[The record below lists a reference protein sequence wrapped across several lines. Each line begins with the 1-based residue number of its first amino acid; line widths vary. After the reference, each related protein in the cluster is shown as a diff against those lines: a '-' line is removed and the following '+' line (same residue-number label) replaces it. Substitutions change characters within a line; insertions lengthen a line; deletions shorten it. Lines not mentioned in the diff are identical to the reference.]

1 MALNFY
7 KQSDIDAMDANNI
20 PVRFKNYFKSLDYA
34 GKVAILGNRYDLAEA
49 LGFKLPEEEGKE
61 DYLYSDSENE
71 IPDIVDSADNEAA
84 VNIAQEESEES
95 EEAEEE
101 IGEEYDFSQIS
112 HNSYE
117 GQSFAY
123 IIQNNMEPLEALA
136 LKNNVEKCPLHH
148 TPLKKWQIKYTQNG
162 MYSMYVYT
170 CEECH
175 RIFMYEENMSYIHDV
190 LVDKGVA
197 HTFYNLDLTN
207 HYLRSQM
214 SEYEIGTDEKVYVPD
229 LWIEEAPICPVHGI
243 ELYERPCCRSYKD
256 RKVSF
261 TGYVCEKCNKIMVRR
276 AYIDELQ
283 DQCATIGVPAIEHES
298 IAKKVPKKKPL
309 PQKEVKPDYIIENG
323 KREKYAYDH
332 IADCYK
338 LTEED
343 TVVVTDSIYCT
354 LEGHDTEEVLAMI
367 WVNQKRGGR
376 KSYLFVVGYC
386 AHCQKYYMDID
397 DYNVVYSIGRPEV
410 TILSDIDDGDY
421 QITSGEVFNLEKKHL
436 GNLERGI
443 AGEIASIQHSSDYVN
458 PYAVGDYDDGNL
470 SFAKS
475 HSKQKYGQRL
485 EDLTGY
491 INKPYS
497 YRVDIS
503 CDDDTETFYIGASD
517 IVLDNGKKVISANSE
532 LGYEL
537 INYQTISVKRNGKD
551 YNIKLSRQFDIEN
564 AALYGYVNLRTDED
578 VIFKSGITD
587 PFLVRVLNL
596 RKRQHNL
603 TDIFVTI
610 QENQNKIVNSDFRK
624 NIIVQ
629 GCAGSGKTMVLL
641 HRLSALKYR
650 NNYFDFSS
658 KAMILTPN
666 EQFSL
671 HIKGLA
677 EGLQIGSIHRVSVE
691 QYYIDM
697 LMQYD
702 KVFKPENKTSSE
714 MFVRQD
720 YVDYIYSDQFRQDF
734 DDAYDKVIADR
745 NRLLDALNSLTEAMG
760 QEQRIISL
768 EDDSRVIPQ
777 LKNAAE
783 MMSGIVQRQDQVVDA
798 AKEELEKH
806 IIRKRFLEKRIPE
819 TQQFASGIVK
829 ETLSRVYAKI
839 ATYMKEKE
847 DAISEFEN
855 QLQILT
861 EEQLKV
867 QKAFNPFGKRAKL
880 EQLEND
886 IQKQKDVISK
896 AKKQLDVEKEIFSE
910 PQDEKTDEEIVS
922 WMRLVAQYIK
932 SVQEDVRLCNN
943 TKEEFINYS
952 QEFSEIDQLI
962 SDAEEKYNDVQE
974 NQYPDDVKRMI
985 KYLNLKV
992 GEYGILETYQ
1002 MVFDEAV
1009 HKFKEENDVKN
1020 INGKYHR
1027 YDFYAQLLFAMKFF
1041 KRVYGTLEFMCIDEG
1056 QDLALNEYRLISELN
1071 QRNVIYN
1078 IFGDTNQLMKPGRGI
1093 ADWTALEKEFSAQMF
1108 TLNENYRNT
1117 NQITKFCNSSFGMDV
1132 LQTGVDGPSVRE
1144 IPRRDLEK
1152 ELADLN
1158 VTTERIAILVPRGV
1172 QKKKYI
1178 DTDILPKDIAKLI
1191 GDNMDNGYIAV
1202 MYVDEVK
1209 GIEFDKVFVV
1219 GNKMTRNEKY
1229 IAYTRALSE
1238 LILVVDD
1245 TVQDYDDGHDRK
1257 KTKKATTDQ
1266 KKKSYSGILTYKSG
1280 SKNEHLELTGVQHM
1294 PEMDENKSDNQ
1305 IISDKEAKVCRVPWE
1320 LDEPPKSLPL
1330 LNRVFEFEGVGSIPF
1345 DYIKVLKASRP
1356 QTEKVDSLIEY
1367 YKKNRHLDKPITV
1380 SCQNG
1385 EYVLEDKFL
1394 RYYVA
1399 RELGLKFIDCE
1410 IGTRKDNKEKDKLRT
1425 LNTMIYDSN
1434 ENDNGIVV
1442 DVTLSCIKIKFS
1454 SGIEKWYDI
1463 NRYYKSGVVS
1473 ILDEPISEKVLTT
1486 DNVTMDGS
1494 NDYQQIPFS
1503 IQDSD
1508 ILLSEESDK
1517 SEQFNFDFSEPE
1529 RKSGEETVVLNSIN
1543 PSIMDVAVPFEG
1555 VKEIPMK
1562 LIKLPGYFKSAKP
1575 SPDKVQ
1581 KTVEYYQ
1588 EHGRFDKPITVQ
1600 LQDDNYLLKD
1610 KYLRYYVAKKL
1621 NLESIEAEFEDKK
1634 KEVIIP
1640 SEEIDGSSTPL
1651 QSIAG
1656 ATLKEGSFVK
1666 GKYTDEEIRDALTNV
1681 FSISSKKDT
1690 SYKFVF
1696 LKSILDCMY
1705 EVENGFRLS
1714 FDRLFQRF
1722 TEIYW
1727 PMVVEYDL
1735 HQKVGEDSLSYVE
1748 KILLEGADKYGMDAN
1763 SKFTDLTKNQQRNIV
1778 KTVKQKCKQNVVGA
1792 LYGDT
1797 KRIFYSF
1804 SKKDE
1809 WIEINPLVFHFLMR
1823 YDVND
1828 FMSCHQTA
1836 HTNCHQIA

>member
-49 LGFKLPEEEGKE
+49 LGFKLPEAEGKE
-61 DYLYSDSENE
+61 HYLYSDTENE
-71 IPDIVDSADNEAA
+71 IPDIMDSADKKAD

-117 GQSFAY
+117 GQGFAY
-123 IIQNNMEPLEALA
+123 IIKNNMEPLEALA

-162 MYSMYVYT
+162 MYSMYIYT

-190 LVDKGVA
+190 LVEKGVA

-214 SEYEIGTDEKVYVPD
+214 SEYEIGKDEKVYVPD
-229 LWIEEAPICPVHGI
+229 LWIEEAPICPVHDV

-276 AYIDELQ
+276 AYIAELQ
-283 DQCATIGVPAIEHES
+283 DQCATIGVPTIEHES
-298 IAKKVPKKKPL
+298 IAKKVPKKKPM

-323 KREKYAYDH
+323 KREKYIYDH

-410 TILSDIDDGDY
+410 TIFSDIDDGDY

-517 IVLDNGKKVISANSE
+517 IVLDNGKKVISVNSE

-537 INYQTISVKRNGKD
+537 INYQTITVKRNGKD

-578 VIFKSGITD
+578 IIFKSGITD

-677 EGLQIGSIHRVSVE
+677 EGLQIGNIHRVSVE

-734 DDAYDKVIADR
+734 DDAYDKVMAER
-745 NRLLDALNSLTEAMG
+745 NTLIDALNSLTEAMR

-768 EDDSRVIPQ
+768 EDDSKVILQ
-777 LKNAAE
+777 LKNAVE

-806 IIRKRFLEKRIPE
+806 ITRKNFLEKRIPE

-847 DAISEFEN
+847 EAISEFEN
-855 QLQILT
+855 QLQNLT

-886 IQKQKDVISK
+886 IMKQKDVISK
-896 AKKQLDVEKEIFSE
+896 AKKQLDAEKEIFSE
-910 PQDEKTDEEIVS
+910 LQDEKTDEEIVS

-962 SDAEEKYNDVQE
+962 DDAEKKYNDVQE

-985 KYLNLKV
+985 KYLNEKV

-1056 QDLALNEYRLISELN
+1056 QDLAVNEYRLIYELN
-1071 QRNVIYN
+1071 QKNVIYN

-1093 ADWTALEKEFSAQMF
+1093 DDWTSLDKEFSAQMF

-1178 DTDILPKDIAKLI
+1178 DTDILPKDIAKLV

-1219 GNKMTRNEKY
+1219 GNKMARNEKY

-1245 TVQDYDDGHDRK
+1245 TVQDYDDGSGTKSQKQSSK
-1257 KTKKATTDQ
+1257 KTKSK
-1266 KKKSYSGILTYKSG
+1266 
-1280 SKNEHLELTGVQHM
+1280 KNEGSGTLTWSNSQKNPDTDDILQTLNEVVHNKDTVIDVKAENEKLIQT
-1294 PEMDENKSDNQ
+1294 ESSVIENKPSTNKSESVTIVSENPYQQMSLEVIDGELHERSYDQLKFDVSFDGFDDTENRLAKVDR
-1305 IISDKEAKVCRVPWE
+1305 IAGASLKEGVFRTGDYSDKEIF
-1320 LDEPPKSLPL
+1320 S
-1330 LNRVFEFEGVGSIPF
+1330 VFEEFFS
-1345 DYIKVLKASRP
+1345 
-1356 QTEKVDSLIEY
+1356 T
-1367 YKKNRHLDKPITV
+1367 T
-1380 SCQNG
+1380 
-1385 EYVLEDKFL
+1385 
-1394 RYYVA
+1394 A
-1399 RELGLKFIDCE
+1399 R
-1410 IGTRKDNKEKDKLRT
+1410 
-1425 LNTMIYDSN
+1425 
-1434 ENDNGIVV
+1434 
-1442 DVTLSCIKIKFS
+1442 
-1454 SGIEKWYDI
+1454 
-1463 NRYYKSGVVS
+1463 
-1473 ILDEPISEKVLTT
+1473 
-1486 DNVTMDGS
+1486 
-1494 NDYQQIPFS
+1494 
-1503 IQDSD
+1503 
-1508 ILLSEESDK
+1508 
-1517 SEQFNFDFSEPE
+1517 
-1529 RKSGEETVVLNSIN
+1529 
-1543 PSIMDVAVPFEG
+1543 
-1555 VKEIPMK
+1555 
-1562 LIKLPGYFKSAKP
+1562 
-1575 SPDKVQ
+1575 
-1581 KTVEYYQ
+1581 
-1588 EHGRFDKPITVQ
+1588 
-1600 LQDDNYLLKD
+1600 
-1610 KYLRYYVAKKL
+1610 
-1621 NLESIEAEFEDKK
+1621 
-1634 KEVIIP
+1634 
-1640 SEEIDGSSTPL
+1640 
-1651 QSIAG
+1651 
-1656 ATLKEGSFVK
+1656 
-1666 GKYTDEEIRDALTNV
+1666 
-1681 FSISSKKDT
+1681 KDT
-1690 SYKFVF
+1690 SYKYAF
-1696 LKSILDCMY
+1696 LKAILD
-1705 EVENGFRLS
+1705 ELPDTDENLRIS
-1714 FDRLFQRF
+1714 FDILFERF
-1722 TEIYW
+1722 TKIYW
-1727 PMVVEYDL
+1727 PLVIQYGIS
-1735 HQKVGEDSLSYVE
+1735 QKSGEGNLSYVE
-1748 KILLEGADKYGMDAN
+1748 QLILDAADPYGFFDVSYN
-1763 SKFTDLTKNQQRNIV
+1763 QISQKHKKDLIK
-1778 KTVKQKCKQNVVGA
+1778 KVKQKCKTNVVGA
-1792 LYGDT
+1792 LYGDM
-1797 KRIFYSF
+1797 KQILYSF
-1804 SKKDE
+1804 SKKEE
-1809 WIEINPLVFHFLMR
+1809 WIELNPIV
-1823 YDVND
+1823 YDCLKRHREEIQEMNYNAWAEFSEKVND
-1828 FMSCHQTA
+1828 DK
-1836 HTNCHQIA
+1836 QIEKAKKKCGMPNSSGKAVFKAIMKSTFLSVPPILFTMVTMIENLLKVG

>member
-49 LGFKLPEEEGKE
+49 LRFKLPEAEGKE
-61 DYLYSDSENE
+61 HYLYSDTENE
-71 IPDIVDSADNEAA
+71 IPDIVDSADNKAD

-95 EEAEEE
+95 EEAEDE

-117 GQSFAY
+117 GQGFAY
-123 IIQNNMEPLEALA
+123 IIKNNMEPLEALA

-148 TPLKKWQIKYTQNG
+148 TPLKKWQIKYTQNS

-190 LVDKGVA
+190 LVEKGVA

-207 HYLRSQM
+207 RYLRSQM
-214 SEYEIGTDEKVYVPD
+214 SEYEIGKDEKVYVPD
-229 LWIEEAPICPVHGI
+229 LWIEEAPICPVHDV

-276 AYIDELQ
+276 AYIAELQ
-283 DQCATIGVPAIEHES
+283 DQCATIGVPTIEHES
-298 IAKKVPKKKPL
+298 IAKKVPKKKPM

-323 KREKYAYDH
+323 KREKYIYDH

-443 AGEIASIQHSSDYVN
+443 AEEIASIQHSSDYVN

-537 INYQTISVKRNGKD
+537 INYQTITVKRNGKD

-677 EGLQIGSIHRVSVE
+677 EGLQIGNIHRVSVE

-734 DDAYDKVIADR
+734 DDAYDKVMAKR
-745 NRLLDALNSLTEAMG
+745 NTLIDALNSLTEAMR

-768 EDDSRVIPQ
+768 EDDSKVILQ
-777 LKNAAE
+777 LKNAVE

-806 IIRKRFLEKRIPE
+806 ITRKNFLEKRISE

-847 DAISEFEN
+847 EAISEFEN
-855 QLQILT
+855 QLQNLT

-886 IQKQKDVISK
+886 IKKQKDVISK
-896 AKKQLDVEKEIFSE
+896 AKKQLDAEKEIFSE
-910 PQDEKTDEEIVS
+910 LQDEKTDEEIVS

-962 SDAEEKYNDVQE
+962 DDAEKKYNDVQE

-985 KYLNLKV
+985 KYLNEKV

-1056 QDLALNEYRLISELN
+1056 QDLAVNEYRLIYELN
-1071 QRNVIYN
+1071 QKNVIYN

-1093 ADWTALEKEFSAQMF
+1093 DDWTSLDKEFSAQMF

-1178 DTDILPKDIAKLI
+1178 DTDILPKDIAKLV

-1219 GNKMTRNEKY
+1219 GNKMARNEKY

-1245 TVQDYDDGHDRK
+1245 TVQDYDDGSGTKSQKQSSK
-1257 KTKKATTDQ
+1257 KTKSK
-1266 KKKSYSGILTYKSG
+1266 
-1280 SKNEHLELTGVQHM
+1280 KNEGSGTLTWSNSQKNPDTDDILQTLNEVVHNKDTVIDVKAENEKLIQT
-1294 PEMDENKSDNQ
+1294 ESSVIENKPSTNKSESVTIVSENLYQQMSLEVIDGELHERSYDQLKFDISFDGSDDTENRLAKVDR
-1305 IISDKEAKVCRVPWE
+1305 IAGASLKEGVFRTGDYSDKEIF
-1320 LDEPPKSLPL
+1320 S
-1330 LNRVFEFEGVGSIPF
+1330 VFEEFFS
-1345 DYIKVLKASRP
+1345 
-1356 QTEKVDSLIEY
+1356 T
-1367 YKKNRHLDKPITV
+1367 T
-1380 SCQNG
+1380 
-1385 EYVLEDKFL
+1385 
-1394 RYYVA
+1394 A
-1399 RELGLKFIDCE
+1399 R
-1410 IGTRKDNKEKDKLRT
+1410 
-1425 LNTMIYDSN
+1425 
-1434 ENDNGIVV
+1434 
-1442 DVTLSCIKIKFS
+1442 
-1454 SGIEKWYDI
+1454 
-1463 NRYYKSGVVS
+1463 
-1473 ILDEPISEKVLTT
+1473 
-1486 DNVTMDGS
+1486 
-1494 NDYQQIPFS
+1494 
-1503 IQDSD
+1503 
-1508 ILLSEESDK
+1508 
-1517 SEQFNFDFSEPE
+1517 
-1529 RKSGEETVVLNSIN
+1529 
-1543 PSIMDVAVPFEG
+1543 
-1555 VKEIPMK
+1555 
-1562 LIKLPGYFKSAKP
+1562 
-1575 SPDKVQ
+1575 
-1581 KTVEYYQ
+1581 
-1588 EHGRFDKPITVQ
+1588 
-1600 LQDDNYLLKD
+1600 
-1610 KYLRYYVAKKL
+1610 
-1621 NLESIEAEFEDKK
+1621 
-1634 KEVIIP
+1634 
-1640 SEEIDGSSTPL
+1640 
-1651 QSIAG
+1651 
-1656 ATLKEGSFVK
+1656 
-1666 GKYTDEEIRDALTNV
+1666 
-1681 FSISSKKDT
+1681 KDT
-1690 SYKFVF
+1690 SYKYAF
-1696 LKSILDCMY
+1696 LKAILD
-1705 EVENGFRLS
+1705 ELPDTNENLRIS
-1714 FDRLFQRF
+1714 FDILFERF

-1727 PMVVEYDL
+1727 PLVIKYGIS
-1735 HQKVGEDSLSYVE
+1735 QKSGEGNLSYVE
-1748 KILLEGADKYGMDAN
+1748 QLILDAADPYGFFDVSYN
-1763 SKFTDLTKNQQRNIV
+1763 QISQKHKKDLIK
-1778 KTVKQKCKQNVVGA
+1778 KVKQKCKTNVVGA
-1792 LYGDT
+1792 LYGDM
-1797 KRIFYSF
+1797 KQILYSF
-1804 SKKDE
+1804 SKKEE
-1809 WIEINPLVFHFLMR
+1809 WIELNPIV
-1823 YDVND
+1823 YDCLKRHREEIQEMNYNAWAEFSEKVND
-1828 FMSCHQTA
+1828 DK
-1836 HTNCHQIA
+1836 QIEKAKKKCGRPNSSGKAVFKAIMKSTFLSVPPILFTMVTMTENLLKVG

>member
-1 MALNFY
+1 MALNFF
-7 KQSDIDAMDANNI
+7 KQSDIDAMDAKNI
-20 PVRFKNYFKSLDYA
+20 PLRFKNYFKSLDYA

-49 LGFKLPEEEGKE
+49 LGFKLPQEEDAEENPVFSNEENATSYEMKRI
-61 DYLYSDSENE
+61 DDSVTESFE
-71 IPDIVDSADNEAA
+71 
-84 VNIAQEESEES
+84 QEESDELEED
-95 EEAEEE
+95 E
-101 IGEEYDFSQIS
+101 GEEDNFYQIS
-112 HNSYE
+112 HNPYD
-117 GQSFAY
+117 GQDFSN
-123 IIQNNMEPLEALA
+123 IIKNNMVPLVALA
-136 LKNNVEKCPLHH
+136 LEKNVDKCPLHH
-148 TPLKKWQIKYTQNG
+148 TSLKKWQIKYTQNG

-175 RIFMYEENMSYIHDV
+175 RIFLHEENMSYIHDI
-190 LVDKGVA
+190 LVEKGID
-197 HTFYNLDLTN
+197 HIFYNLDLTN
-207 HYLRSQM
+207 RYLRSQM
-214 SEYEIGTDEKVYVPD
+214 SEYEITTDEKVYVPD
-229 LWIEEAPICPVHGI
+229 LWIEEAPICPIHDV
-243 ELYERPCCRSYKD
+243 ELYEIPCCRSYKD

-261 TGYVCEKCNKIMVRR
+261 AGYFCQKCNKIMVRR

-283 DQCATIGVPAIEHES
+283 NQCATIGVPVIEHET

-309 PQKEVKPDYIIENG
+309 PKKKVKPDFIIENG
-323 KREKYAYDH
+323 KREKYTYNH

-343 TVVVTDSIYCT
+343 TVVVTDSIYCP

-376 KSYLFVVGYC
+376 KTYLFVVGYC

-397 DYNVVYSIGRPEV
+397 DYKVVYSIGRPEV

-517 IVLDNGKKVISANSE
+517 IVLDNEKKVISANSE

-537 INYQTISVKRNGKD
+537 INYQTITVKRNGKD

-564 AALYGYVNLRTDED
+564 AVLYGYVNLRTDED

-677 EGLQIGSIHRVSVE
+677 EGLQIGNIHRVSVE

-734 DDAYDKVIADR
+734 DDAYDKVMAER
-745 NRLLDALNSLTEAMG
+745 NTLIDALNSLTEAMR

-768 EDDSRVIPQ
+768 EDDSRVILQ
-777 LKNAAE
+777 LKNAVE

-806 IIRKRFLEKRIPE
+806 ITRKNFLEKRIPE

-847 DAISEFEN
+847 EAISEFEN
-855 QLQILT
+855 QLQNLK

-886 IQKQKDVISK
+886 IKKQKDVISK
-896 AKKQLDVEKEIFSE
+896 AKKQLDAEKEIFSE
-910 PQDEKTDEEIVS
+910 LQDEKTDEEIVS

-962 SDAEEKYNDVQE
+962 DDAKKKYNDVQE

-985 KYLNLKV
+985 KYLNEKV

-1056 QDLALNEYRLISELN
+1056 QDLAVNEYRLIYELN
-1071 QRNVIYN
+1071 QKNVIYN

-1093 ADWTALEKEFSAQMF
+1093 ADWTSLDKEFSAQMF

-1158 VTTERIAILVPRGV
+1158 MTTERIAILVPRGV

-1178 DTDILPKDIAKLI
+1178 DTDILPKDIAKLV

-1219 GNKMTRNEKY
+1219 GNKMARNEKY

-1238 LILVVDD
+1238 LILVIDD
-1245 TVQDYDDGHDRK
+1245 KVQDYDDGSSLK
-1257 KTKKATTDQ
+1257 SQ
-1266 KKKSYSGILTYKSG
+1266 K
-1280 SKNEHLELTGVQHM
+1280 Q
-1294 PEMDENKSDNQ
+1294 
-1305 IISDKEAKVCRVPWE
+1305 
-1320 LDEPPKSLPL
+1320 
-1330 LNRVFEFEGVGSIPF
+1330 
-1345 DYIKVLKASRP
+1345 
-1356 QTEKVDSLIEY
+1356 
-1367 YKKNRHLDKPITV
+1367 
-1380 SCQNG
+1380 
-1385 EYVLEDKFL
+1385 
-1394 RYYVA
+1394 
-1399 RELGLKFIDCE
+1399 
-1410 IGTRKDNKEKDKLRT
+1410 
-1425 LNTMIYDSN
+1425 
-1434 ENDNGIVV
+1434 
-1442 DVTLSCIKIKFS
+1442 
-1454 SGIEKWYDI
+1454 
-1463 NRYYKSGVVS
+1463 
-1473 ILDEPISEKVLTT
+1473 
-1486 DNVTMDGS
+1486 
-1494 NDYQQIPFS
+1494 
-1503 IQDSD
+1503 
-1508 ILLSEESDK
+1508 
-1517 SEQFNFDFSEPE
+1517 
-1529 RKSGEETVVLNSIN
+1529 
-1543 PSIMDVAVPFEG
+1543 
-1555 VKEIPMK
+1555 
-1562 LIKLPGYFKSAKP
+1562 
-1575 SPDKVQ
+1575 
-1581 KTVEYYQ
+1581 
-1588 EHGRFDKPITVQ
+1588 
-1600 LQDDNYLLKD
+1600 
-1610 KYLRYYVAKKL
+1610 
-1621 NLESIEAEFEDKK
+1621 
-1634 KEVIIP
+1634 
-1640 SEEIDGSSTPL
+1640 
-1651 QSIAG
+1651 
-1656 ATLKEGSFVK
+1656 
-1666 GKYTDEEIRDALTNV
+1666 
-1681 FSISSKKDT
+1681 SSKKVKSNKRDRSGTLTWTNANDT
-1690 SYKFVF
+1690 STADITSHNLEKKVHNEDIVI
-1696 LKSILDCMY
+1696 S
-1705 EVENGFRLS
+1705 VRTENEEQL
-1714 FDRLFQRF
+1714 Q
-1722 TEIYW
+1722 
-1727 PMVVEYDL
+1727 
-1735 HQKVGEDSLSYVE
+1735 
-1748 KILLEGADKYGMDAN
+1748 
-1763 SKFTDLTKNQQRNIV
+1763 SK
-1778 KTVKQKCKQNVVGA
+1778 
-1792 LYGDT
+1792 
-1797 KRIFYSF
+1797 
-1804 SKKDE
+1804 
-1809 WIEINPLVFHFLMR
+1809 
-1823 YDVND
+1823 
-1828 FMSCHQTA
+1828 
-1836 HTNCHQIA
+1836 

>member
-49 LGFKLPEEEGKE
+49 LGFKLPEAEGKE
-61 DYLYSDSENE
+61 HYLYSDTENE
-71 IPDIVDSADNEAA
+71 IPDIMDSADKKAD

-117 GQSFAY
+117 GQGFVY
-123 IIQNNMEPLEALA
+123 IIKNNMEPLEALA

-162 MYSMYVYT
+162 MYSMYIYT

-190 LVDKGVA
+190 LVEKGVA

-214 SEYEIGTDEKVYVPD
+214 SEYEIGKDEKVYVPD
-229 LWIEEAPICPVHGI
+229 LWIEEAPICPVHDV

-276 AYIDELQ
+276 AYIAELQ
-283 DQCATIGVPAIEHES
+283 DQCATIGVPTIEHES
-298 IAKKVPKKKPL
+298 IAKKVPKKKPM

-323 KREKYAYDH
+323 KREKYIYDH

-517 IVLDNGKKVISANSE
+517 IVLDNGKKVISVNSE

-537 INYQTISVKRNGKD
+537 INYQTITVKRNGKD

-677 EGLQIGSIHRVSVE
+677 EGLQIGNIHRVSVE

-734 DDAYDKVIADR
+734 DDAYDKVMAER
-745 NRLLDALNSLTEAMG
+745 NTLIDALNSLTEAMR

-768 EDDSRVIPQ
+768 EDDSKVILQ
-777 LKNAAE
+777 LKNAVE

-806 IIRKRFLEKRIPE
+806 ITRKNFLEKRIPE

-847 DAISEFEN
+847 EAISEFEN
-855 QLQILT
+855 QLQNLT

-886 IQKQKDVISK
+886 IMKQKDVISK
-896 AKKQLDVEKEIFSE
+896 AKKQLDAEKEIFSE
-910 PQDEKTDEEIVS
+910 LQDEKTDEEIVS

-962 SDAEEKYNDVQE
+962 DDAEKKYNDVQE

-985 KYLNLKV
+985 KYLNEKV

-1056 QDLALNEYRLISELN
+1056 QDLAVNEYRLIYELN
-1071 QRNVIYN
+1071 QKNVIYN

-1093 ADWTALEKEFSAQMF
+1093 DDWTSLDKEFSAQMF

-1178 DTDILPKDIAKLI
+1178 DTDILPKDIAKLV

-1219 GNKMTRNEKY
+1219 GNKMARNEKY

-1245 TVQDYDDGHDRK
+1245 TVQDYDDGSGTKSQKQSSK
-1257 KTKKATTDQ
+1257 KTKSK
-1266 KKKSYSGILTYKSG
+1266 
-1280 SKNEHLELTGVQHM
+1280 KNEGSGTLTWSNSQKNPDTDDILQTLNEVVHNKDTVIDVKAENEKLIQT
-1294 PEMDENKSDNQ
+1294 ESSVIENKPSTNKSESVTIVSENPYQQMSLEVIDGELHERSYDQLKFDISFDGSDDTENRLAKVDR
-1305 IISDKEAKVCRVPWE
+1305 IAGASLKEGVFRTGDYSDKEIF
-1320 LDEPPKSLPL
+1320 S
-1330 LNRVFEFEGVGSIPF
+1330 VFEEFFS
-1345 DYIKVLKASRP
+1345 
-1356 QTEKVDSLIEY
+1356 T
-1367 YKKNRHLDKPITV
+1367 T
-1380 SCQNG
+1380 
-1385 EYVLEDKFL
+1385 
-1394 RYYVA
+1394 A
-1399 RELGLKFIDCE
+1399 R
-1410 IGTRKDNKEKDKLRT
+1410 
-1425 LNTMIYDSN
+1425 
-1434 ENDNGIVV
+1434 
-1442 DVTLSCIKIKFS
+1442 
-1454 SGIEKWYDI
+1454 
-1463 NRYYKSGVVS
+1463 
-1473 ILDEPISEKVLTT
+1473 
-1486 DNVTMDGS
+1486 
-1494 NDYQQIPFS
+1494 
-1503 IQDSD
+1503 
-1508 ILLSEESDK
+1508 
-1517 SEQFNFDFSEPE
+1517 
-1529 RKSGEETVVLNSIN
+1529 
-1543 PSIMDVAVPFEG
+1543 
-1555 VKEIPMK
+1555 
-1562 LIKLPGYFKSAKP
+1562 
-1575 SPDKVQ
+1575 
-1581 KTVEYYQ
+1581 
-1588 EHGRFDKPITVQ
+1588 
-1600 LQDDNYLLKD
+1600 
-1610 KYLRYYVAKKL
+1610 
-1621 NLESIEAEFEDKK
+1621 
-1634 KEVIIP
+1634 
-1640 SEEIDGSSTPL
+1640 
-1651 QSIAG
+1651 
-1656 ATLKEGSFVK
+1656 
-1666 GKYTDEEIRDALTNV
+1666 
-1681 FSISSKKDT
+1681 KDT
-1690 SYKFVF
+1690 SYKYAF
-1696 LKSILDCMY
+1696 LKAILD
-1705 EVENGFRLS
+1705 ELPDTNENLRIS
-1714 FDRLFQRF
+1714 FDILFERF

-1727 PMVVEYDL
+1727 PLVIKYGIS
-1735 HQKVGEDSLSYVE
+1735 QKSGEGNLSYVE
-1748 KILLEGADKYGMDAN
+1748 QLILDAADPYSFFDVSYNQISQKH
-1763 SKFTDLTKNQQRNIV
+1763 KKDLIK
-1778 KTVKQKCKQNVVGA
+1778 KVKQKCKTNVVGA
-1792 LYGDT
+1792 LYGDM
-1797 KRIFYSF
+1797 KQILYSF
-1804 SKKDE
+1804 SKKEE
-1809 WIEINPLVFHFLMR
+1809 WIELNPIV
-1823 YDVND
+1823 YDCLKRHREEIQEMNYNAWAEFSEKVND
-1828 FMSCHQTA
+1828 DK
-1836 HTNCHQIA
+1836 QIEKAKKKCGMPNSSGKAVFKAIMKSTFLSVPPILFTMVTMIENLLKVG

>member
-49 LGFKLPEEEGKE
+49 LRFKLPEAEGKE
-61 DYLYSDSENE
+61 HYLYSDTENE
-71 IPDIVDSADNEAA
+71 IPDIVDSADNKAD

-95 EEAEEE
+95 EEAEDE

-117 GQSFAY
+117 GQGFAY
-123 IIQNNMEPLEALA
+123 IIKNNMEPLEALA

-148 TPLKKWQIKYTQNG
+148 TPLKKWQIKYTQNS

-190 LVDKGVA
+190 LVEKGVA

-207 HYLRSQM
+207 RYLRSQM
-214 SEYEIGTDEKVYVPD
+214 SEYEIGKDEKVYVPD
-229 LWIEEAPICPVHGI
+229 LWIEEAPICPVHDV

-276 AYIDELQ
+276 AYIAELQ
-283 DQCATIGVPAIEHES
+283 DQCATIGVPTIEHES
-298 IAKKVPKKKPL
+298 IAKKVPKKKPM

-323 KREKYAYDH
+323 KREKYIYDH

-443 AGEIASIQHSSDYVN
+443 AEEIASIQHSSDYVN

-537 INYQTISVKRNGKD
+537 INYQTITVKRNGKD

-677 EGLQIGSIHRVSVE
+677 EGLQIGNIHRVSVE

-734 DDAYDKVIADR
+734 DDAYDKVMAKR
-745 NRLLDALNSLTEAMG
+745 NTLIDALNSLTEAMR

-768 EDDSRVIPQ
+768 EDDSKVILQ
-777 LKNAAE
+777 LKNAVE

-806 IIRKRFLEKRIPE
+806 ITRKNFLEKRIPE

-847 DAISEFEN
+847 EAISEFEN
-855 QLQILT
+855 QLQNLT

-886 IQKQKDVISK
+886 IKKQKDVISK
-896 AKKQLDVEKEIFSE
+896 AKKQLDAEKEIFSE
-910 PQDEKTDEEIVS
+910 LQDEKTDEEIVS

-943 TKEEFINYS
+943 TKEVFINYS

-962 SDAEEKYNDVQE
+962 DDAEKKYNDVQE

-985 KYLNLKV
+985 KYLNEKV

-1056 QDLALNEYRLISELN
+1056 QDLAVNEYRLIYELN
-1071 QRNVIYN
+1071 QKNVIYN

-1093 ADWTALEKEFSAQMF
+1093 DDWTSLDKEFSAQMF

-1178 DTDILPKDIAKLI
+1178 DTDILPKDIAKLV

-1219 GNKMTRNEKY
+1219 GNKMARNEKY

-1245 TVQDYDDGHDRK
+1245 TVQDYDDGSGTKSQKQSSK
-1257 KTKKATTDQ
+1257 KTKSK
-1266 KKKSYSGILTYKSG
+1266 
-1280 SKNEHLELTGVQHM
+1280 KNEGSGTLTWSNSQKNPDTDDILQTLNEVVHNKDTVIDVKAENEKLIQT
-1294 PEMDENKSDNQ
+1294 ESSVIENKPSTNKSESVTIVSENLYQQMSLEVIDGELHERSYDQLKFDISFDGSDDTENRLAKVDR
-1305 IISDKEAKVCRVPWE
+1305 IAGASLKEGVFRTGDYSDKEIF
-1320 LDEPPKSLPL
+1320 S
-1330 LNRVFEFEGVGSIPF
+1330 VFEEFFS
-1345 DYIKVLKASRP
+1345 
-1356 QTEKVDSLIEY
+1356 T
-1367 YKKNRHLDKPITV
+1367 T
-1380 SCQNG
+1380 
-1385 EYVLEDKFL
+1385 
-1394 RYYVA
+1394 A
-1399 RELGLKFIDCE
+1399 R
-1410 IGTRKDNKEKDKLRT
+1410 
-1425 LNTMIYDSN
+1425 
-1434 ENDNGIVV
+1434 
-1442 DVTLSCIKIKFS
+1442 
-1454 SGIEKWYDI
+1454 
-1463 NRYYKSGVVS
+1463 
-1473 ILDEPISEKVLTT
+1473 
-1486 DNVTMDGS
+1486 
-1494 NDYQQIPFS
+1494 
-1503 IQDSD
+1503 
-1508 ILLSEESDK
+1508 
-1517 SEQFNFDFSEPE
+1517 
-1529 RKSGEETVVLNSIN
+1529 
-1543 PSIMDVAVPFEG
+1543 
-1555 VKEIPMK
+1555 
-1562 LIKLPGYFKSAKP
+1562 
-1575 SPDKVQ
+1575 
-1581 KTVEYYQ
+1581 
-1588 EHGRFDKPITVQ
+1588 
-1600 LQDDNYLLKD
+1600 
-1610 KYLRYYVAKKL
+1610 
-1621 NLESIEAEFEDKK
+1621 
-1634 KEVIIP
+1634 
-1640 SEEIDGSSTPL
+1640 
-1651 QSIAG
+1651 
-1656 ATLKEGSFVK
+1656 
-1666 GKYTDEEIRDALTNV
+1666 
-1681 FSISSKKDT
+1681 KDT
-1690 SYKFVF
+1690 SYKYAF
-1696 LKSILDCMY
+1696 LKAILD
-1705 EVENGFRLS
+1705 ELPDTNENLRIS
-1714 FDRLFQRF
+1714 FDILFERF

-1727 PMVVEYDL
+1727 PLVIKYGIS
-1735 HQKVGEDSLSYVE
+1735 QKSGEGNLSYVE
-1748 KILLEGADKYGMDAN
+1748 QLILDAADPYGFFDVSYN
-1763 SKFTDLTKNQQRNIV
+1763 QISQKHKKDLIK
-1778 KTVKQKCKQNVVGA
+1778 KVKQKCKTNVVGA
-1792 LYGDT
+1792 LYGDM
-1797 KRIFYSF
+1797 KQILYSF
-1804 SKKDE
+1804 SKKEE
-1809 WIEINPLVFHFLMR
+1809 WIELNPIV
-1823 YDVND
+1823 YDCLKRHREEIQEMNYNAWAEFSEKVND
-1828 FMSCHQTA
+1828 DK
-1836 HTNCHQIA
+1836 QIEKAKKKCGMPNSSGKAVFKAIMKSTFLSVPPILFTMVTMTENLLKVG

>member
-49 LGFKLPEEEGKE
+49 LRFKLPEAEGKE
-61 DYLYSDSENE
+61 HYLYSDTENE
-71 IPDIVDSADNEAA
+71 IPDIVDSADNKAD

-95 EEAEEE
+95 EEAEDE

-117 GQSFAY
+117 GQGFAY
-123 IIQNNMEPLEALA
+123 IIKNNMEPLEALA

-190 LVDKGVA
+190 LVEKGVA

-207 HYLRSQM
+207 RYLRSQM
-214 SEYEIGTDEKVYVPD
+214 SEYEIGKDEKVYVPD
-229 LWIEEAPICPVHGI
+229 LWIEEAPICPVHDV

-276 AYIDELQ
+276 AYIAELQ
-283 DQCATIGVPAIEHES
+283 DQCATIGVPTIEHES
-298 IAKKVPKKKPL
+298 IAKKVPKKKPM

-323 KREKYAYDH
+323 KREKYIYDH

-537 INYQTISVKRNGKD
+537 INYQTITVKRNGKD

-677 EGLQIGSIHRVSVE
+677 EGLQIGNIPRVSVE

-734 DDAYDKVIADR
+734 DDAYDKVMAER
-745 NRLLDALNSLTEAMG
+745 NTLIDALNSLSEAMR

-768 EDDSRVIPQ
+768 EDDSRVILQ
-777 LKNAAE
+777 LKNAVE
-783 MMSGIVQRQDQVVDA
+783 MMSGIIQRQDQVVDA

-806 IIRKRFLEKRIPE
+806 ITRKNFLEKRIPE

-847 DAISEFEN
+847 ESISEFEN
-855 QLQILT
+855 QLQNLT

-886 IQKQKDVISK
+886 IKKQKDVISK
-896 AKKQLDVEKEIFSE
+896 AKKQLDAEKEIFNE
-910 PQDEKTDEEIVS
+910 LQDEKTDEEIVS

-962 SDAEEKYNDVQE
+962 DDAEKKYNDVQE

-985 KYLNLKV
+985 KYLNEKV

-1056 QDLALNEYRLISELN
+1056 QDLAVNEYRLIYELN
-1071 QRNVIYN
+1071 QKNIIYN

-1093 ADWTALEKEFSAQMF
+1093 DDWTSLDKEFSAQMF

-1132 LQTGVDGPSVRE
+1132 LQTGVDGPGVRE

-1178 DTDILPKDIAKLI
+1178 DTDILPKDIAKLV

-1219 GNKMTRNEKY
+1219 GNKMARNEKY

-1245 TVQDYDDGHDRK
+1245 TVQDYDDGSGTKSQKQSSK
-1257 KTKKATTDQ
+1257 KTKSK
-1266 KKKSYSGILTYKSG
+1266 
-1280 SKNEHLELTGVQHM
+1280 KNEGSGTLTWSNSQKNPDTDDILQTLNEVVHNKDTVIDVKAENEKLIQT
-1294 PEMDENKSDNQ
+1294 ESSVIENKPSTNKSESVTIVSENLYQQMSLEVIDGELHERSYDQLKFDISFDGSDDTENRLAKVDR
-1305 IISDKEAKVCRVPWE
+1305 IAGASLKEGVFRTGDYSDKEIF
-1320 LDEPPKSLPL
+1320 S
-1330 LNRVFEFEGVGSIPF
+1330 VFEEFFS
-1345 DYIKVLKASRP
+1345 
-1356 QTEKVDSLIEY
+1356 T
-1367 YKKNRHLDKPITV
+1367 T
-1380 SCQNG
+1380 
-1385 EYVLEDKFL
+1385 
-1394 RYYVA
+1394 A
-1399 RELGLKFIDCE
+1399 R
-1410 IGTRKDNKEKDKLRT
+1410 
-1425 LNTMIYDSN
+1425 
-1434 ENDNGIVV
+1434 
-1442 DVTLSCIKIKFS
+1442 
-1454 SGIEKWYDI
+1454 
-1463 NRYYKSGVVS
+1463 
-1473 ILDEPISEKVLTT
+1473 
-1486 DNVTMDGS
+1486 
-1494 NDYQQIPFS
+1494 
-1503 IQDSD
+1503 
-1508 ILLSEESDK
+1508 
-1517 SEQFNFDFSEPE
+1517 
-1529 RKSGEETVVLNSIN
+1529 
-1543 PSIMDVAVPFEG
+1543 
-1555 VKEIPMK
+1555 
-1562 LIKLPGYFKSAKP
+1562 
-1575 SPDKVQ
+1575 
-1581 KTVEYYQ
+1581 
-1588 EHGRFDKPITVQ
+1588 
-1600 LQDDNYLLKD
+1600 
-1610 KYLRYYVAKKL
+1610 
-1621 NLESIEAEFEDKK
+1621 
-1634 KEVIIP
+1634 
-1640 SEEIDGSSTPL
+1640 
-1651 QSIAG
+1651 
-1656 ATLKEGSFVK
+1656 
-1666 GKYTDEEIRDALTNV
+1666 
-1681 FSISSKKDT
+1681 KDT
-1690 SYKFVF
+1690 SYKYAF
-1696 LKSILDCMY
+1696 LKAILD
-1705 EVENGFRLS
+1705 ELPDTNENLRIS
-1714 FDRLFQRF
+1714 FDILFERF

-1727 PMVVEYDL
+1727 PLVIKYGIS
-1735 HQKVGEDSLSYVE
+1735 QKSGEGNLSYVE
-1748 KILLEGADKYGMDAN
+1748 QLILDAADPYGFFDVSYN
-1763 SKFTDLTKNQQRNIV
+1763 QISQKHKKDLIK
-1778 KTVKQKCKQNVVGA
+1778 KVKQKCKTNVVGA
-1792 LYGDT
+1792 LYGDM
-1797 KRIFYSF
+1797 KQILYSF
-1804 SKKDE
+1804 SKKEE
-1809 WIEINPLVFHFLMR
+1809 WIELNPIV
-1823 YDVND
+1823 YDCLKRHREEIQEMNYNAWAEFSEKVND
-1828 FMSCHQTA
+1828 DK
-1836 HTNCHQIA
+1836 QIEKAKKKCGMPNSSGKAVFKAIMKSTFLSVPPILFTMVTMTENLLKVG

>member
-49 LGFKLPEEEGKE
+49 LRFKLPEAEGKE
-61 DYLYSDSENE
+61 HYLYSDTENE
-71 IPDIVDSADNEAA
+71 IPDIVDSADNKAD

-95 EEAEEE
+95 EEAEDE

-117 GQSFAY
+117 GQGFAY
-123 IIQNNMEPLEALA
+123 IIKNNMEPLEALA

-190 LVDKGVA
+190 LVEKGVA

-207 HYLRSQM
+207 RYLRSQM
-214 SEYEIGTDEKVYVPD
+214 SEYEIGKDEKVYVPD
-229 LWIEEAPICPVHGI
+229 LWIEEAPICPVHDV

-276 AYIDELQ
+276 AYIAELQ
-283 DQCATIGVPAIEHES
+283 DQCATIGVPTIEHES
-298 IAKKVPKKKPL
+298 IAKKVPKKKPM
-309 PQKEVKPDYIIENG
+309 PQKEVKTDYIIENG
-323 KREKYAYDH
+323 KREKYIYDH

-537 INYQTISVKRNGKD
+537 INYQTITVKRNGKD

-677 EGLQIGSIHRVSVE
+677 EGLQIGNIHRVSVE

-734 DDAYDKVIADR
+734 DDAYDKVMAKR
-745 NRLLDALNSLTEAMG
+745 NTLIDALNSLTEAMR

-768 EDDSRVIPQ
+768 EDDSKVILQ
-777 LKNAAE
+777 LKNAVE

-806 IIRKRFLEKRIPE
+806 ITRKNFLEKRIPE

-847 DAISEFEN
+847 EAISEFEN
-855 QLQILT
+855 QLQNLT

-886 IQKQKDVISK
+886 IKKQKDVISK
-896 AKKQLDVEKEIFSE
+896 AKKQLDAEKEIFSE
-910 PQDEKTDEEIVS
+910 LQDEKTDEEIVS

-962 SDAEEKYNDVQE
+962 DDAEKKYNDVQE

-985 KYLNLKV
+985 KYLNEKV

-1056 QDLALNEYRLISELN
+1056 QDLAVNEYRLIYELN
-1071 QRNVIYN
+1071 QKNVIYN

-1093 ADWTALEKEFSAQMF
+1093 DDWTSLDKEFSAQMF

-1178 DTDILPKDIAKLI
+1178 DTDILPKDIAKLV

-1219 GNKMTRNEKY
+1219 GNKMARNEKY

-1245 TVQDYDDGHDRK
+1245 TVQDYDDGSGTKSQKQSSK
-1257 KTKKATTDQ
+1257 KTKSK
-1266 KKKSYSGILTYKSG
+1266 
-1280 SKNEHLELTGVQHM
+1280 KNEGSRTLTWSNSQKNPDTDDILQTLNEVVHNKDTVIDVKAENEKLIQT
-1294 PEMDENKSDNQ
+1294 ESSVIENKPSTNKSESVTIVSENPYQQMTLEVIDGELHERSYDQLKFDISFDGSDDTENRLAKVDR
-1305 IISDKEAKVCRVPWE
+1305 IAGASLKEGVFRTGDYSDKEIF
-1320 LDEPPKSLPL
+1320 S
-1330 LNRVFEFEGVGSIPF
+1330 VFEEFFS
-1345 DYIKVLKASRP
+1345 
-1356 QTEKVDSLIEY
+1356 T
-1367 YKKNRHLDKPITV
+1367 T
-1380 SCQNG
+1380 
-1385 EYVLEDKFL
+1385 
-1394 RYYVA
+1394 A
-1399 RELGLKFIDCE
+1399 R
-1410 IGTRKDNKEKDKLRT
+1410 
-1425 LNTMIYDSN
+1425 
-1434 ENDNGIVV
+1434 
-1442 DVTLSCIKIKFS
+1442 
-1454 SGIEKWYDI
+1454 
-1463 NRYYKSGVVS
+1463 
-1473 ILDEPISEKVLTT
+1473 
-1486 DNVTMDGS
+1486 
-1494 NDYQQIPFS
+1494 
-1503 IQDSD
+1503 
-1508 ILLSEESDK
+1508 
-1517 SEQFNFDFSEPE
+1517 
-1529 RKSGEETVVLNSIN
+1529 
-1543 PSIMDVAVPFEG
+1543 
-1555 VKEIPMK
+1555 
-1562 LIKLPGYFKSAKP
+1562 
-1575 SPDKVQ
+1575 
-1581 KTVEYYQ
+1581 
-1588 EHGRFDKPITVQ
+1588 
-1600 LQDDNYLLKD
+1600 
-1610 KYLRYYVAKKL
+1610 
-1621 NLESIEAEFEDKK
+1621 
-1634 KEVIIP
+1634 
-1640 SEEIDGSSTPL
+1640 
-1651 QSIAG
+1651 
-1656 ATLKEGSFVK
+1656 
-1666 GKYTDEEIRDALTNV
+1666 
-1681 FSISSKKDT
+1681 KDT
-1690 SYKFVF
+1690 SYKYAF
-1696 LKSILDCMY
+1696 LKAILD
-1705 EVENGFRLS
+1705 ELPDTNENLRIS
-1714 FDRLFQRF
+1714 FDILFERF

-1727 PMVVEYDL
+1727 PLVIKYGIS
-1735 HQKVGEDSLSYVE
+1735 QKSGEGNLCYVE
-1748 KILLEGADKYGMDAN
+1748 QLILDAADLYGFLDV
-1763 SKFTDLTKNQQRNIV
+1763 SYSQLSQKHKRELVKN
-1778 KTVKQKCKQNVVGA
+1778 VKQKCKTNVVGA

-1797 KRIFYSF
+1797 KQILYSF
-1804 SKKDE
+1804 SKKGE
-1809 WIEINPLVFHFLMR
+1809 WIELNPVVYEFLNRHKEIIEEMNYNAWAEFSEKINDDKQIEKAKKKCGMPDSSGRAVFKAIMKSTFLSVSLILFTFAPLIGKLL
-1823 YDVND
+1823 
-1828 FMSCHQTA
+1828 
-1836 HTNCHQIA
+1836 

>member
-49 LGFKLPEEEGKE
+49 LGFKLPEAEGKE
-61 DYLYSDSENE
+61 HYLYSDTENE
-71 IPDIVDSADNEAA
+71 IPDIMDSADKKAD

-117 GQSFAY
+117 GQGFAY
-123 IIQNNMEPLEALA
+123 IIKNNMEPLEALA

-162 MYSMYVYT
+162 MYSMYIYT

-190 LVDKGVA
+190 LVEKGVA

-214 SEYEIGTDEKVYVPD
+214 SEYEIGKDEKVYVPD
-229 LWIEEAPICPVHGI
+229 LWIEEAPICPVHDV

-276 AYIDELQ
+276 AYIAELQ
-283 DQCATIGVPAIEHES
+283 DQCATIGVPTIEHES
-298 IAKKVPKKKPL
+298 IAKKVPKKKPM

-323 KREKYAYDH
+323 KREKYIYDH

-517 IVLDNGKKVISANSE
+517 IVLDNGKKVISVNSE

-537 INYQTISVKRNGKD
+537 INYQTITVKRNGKD

-677 EGLQIGSIHRVSVE
+677 EGLQIGNIHRVSVE

-734 DDAYDKVIADR
+734 DDAYDKVMAER
-745 NRLLDALNSLTEAMG
+745 NTLIDALNSLTEAMR

-768 EDDSRVIPQ
+768 EDDSKVILQ
-777 LKNAAE
+777 LKNAVE

-806 IIRKRFLEKRIPE
+806 ITRKNFLEKRIPE

-847 DAISEFEN
+847 EAISEFEN
-855 QLQILT
+855 QLQNLT

-886 IQKQKDVISK
+886 IMKQKDVISK
-896 AKKQLDVEKEIFSE
+896 AKKQLDAEKEIFSE
-910 PQDEKTDEEIVS
+910 LQDEKTDEEIVS

-962 SDAEEKYNDVQE
+962 DDAEKKYNDVQE

-985 KYLNLKV
+985 KYLNEKV

-1056 QDLALNEYRLISELN
+1056 QDLAVNEYRLIYELN
-1071 QRNVIYN
+1071 QKNVIYN

-1093 ADWTALEKEFSAQMF
+1093 DDWTSLDKEFSAQMF

-1178 DTDILPKDIAKLI
+1178 DTDILPKDIAKLV

-1219 GNKMTRNEKY
+1219 GNKMARNEKY

-1245 TVQDYDDGHDRK
+1245 TVQDYDDGSGTKSQKQSSK
-1257 KTKKATTDQ
+1257 KTKSK
-1266 KKKSYSGILTYKSG
+1266 
-1280 SKNEHLELTGVQHM
+1280 KNEGSGTLTWSNSQKNPDTDDILQTLNEVVHNKDTVIDVKAENEKLIQT
-1294 PEMDENKSDNQ
+1294 ESSVIENKPSTNKSESVTIVSENPYQQMSLEVIDGELHERSYDQLKFDVSFDGFDDTENRLAKVDR
-1305 IISDKEAKVCRVPWE
+1305 IAGASLKEGVFRTGDYSDKEIF
-1320 LDEPPKSLPL
+1320 S
-1330 LNRVFEFEGVGSIPF
+1330 VFEEFFS
-1345 DYIKVLKASRP
+1345 
-1356 QTEKVDSLIEY
+1356 T
-1367 YKKNRHLDKPITV
+1367 T
-1380 SCQNG
+1380 
-1385 EYVLEDKFL
+1385 
-1394 RYYVA
+1394 A
-1399 RELGLKFIDCE
+1399 R
-1410 IGTRKDNKEKDKLRT
+1410 
-1425 LNTMIYDSN
+1425 
-1434 ENDNGIVV
+1434 
-1442 DVTLSCIKIKFS
+1442 
-1454 SGIEKWYDI
+1454 
-1463 NRYYKSGVVS
+1463 
-1473 ILDEPISEKVLTT
+1473 
-1486 DNVTMDGS
+1486 
-1494 NDYQQIPFS
+1494 
-1503 IQDSD
+1503 
-1508 ILLSEESDK
+1508 
-1517 SEQFNFDFSEPE
+1517 
-1529 RKSGEETVVLNSIN
+1529 
-1543 PSIMDVAVPFEG
+1543 
-1555 VKEIPMK
+1555 
-1562 LIKLPGYFKSAKP
+1562 
-1575 SPDKVQ
+1575 
-1581 KTVEYYQ
+1581 
-1588 EHGRFDKPITVQ
+1588 
-1600 LQDDNYLLKD
+1600 
-1610 KYLRYYVAKKL
+1610 
-1621 NLESIEAEFEDKK
+1621 
-1634 KEVIIP
+1634 
-1640 SEEIDGSSTPL
+1640 
-1651 QSIAG
+1651 
-1656 ATLKEGSFVK
+1656 
-1666 GKYTDEEIRDALTNV
+1666 
-1681 FSISSKKDT
+1681 KDT
-1690 SYKFVF
+1690 SYKYAF
-1696 LKSILDCMY
+1696 LKAILD
-1705 EVENGFRLS
+1705 ELPDTDENLRIS
-1714 FDRLFQRF
+1714 FDILFERF
-1722 TEIYW
+1722 TKIYW
-1727 PMVVEYDL
+1727 PLVIQYGIS
-1735 HQKVGEDSLSYVE
+1735 QKSGEGNLSYVE
-1748 KILLEGADKYGMDAN
+1748 QLILDAADPYGFFDVSYN
-1763 SKFTDLTKNQQRNIV
+1763 QISQKHKKDLIK
-1778 KTVKQKCKQNVVGA
+1778 KVKQKCKTNVVGA
-1792 LYGDT
+1792 LYGDM
-1797 KRIFYSF
+1797 KQILYSF
-1804 SKKDE
+1804 SKKEE
-1809 WIEINPLVFHFLMR
+1809 WIELNPIV
-1823 YDVND
+1823 YDCLKRHREEIQEMNYNAWAEFSEKVND
-1828 FMSCHQTA
+1828 DK
-1836 HTNCHQIA
+1836 QIEKAKKKCGMPNSSGKAVFKAIMKSTFLSVPPILFTMVTMIENLLKVG

>member
-49 LGFKLPEEEGKE
+49 LGFKLPEAEGKE
-61 DYLYSDSENE
+61 HYLYSDTENE
-71 IPDIVDSADNEAA
+71 IPDIMDSADNKAD

-95 EEAEEE
+95 EEAEDE

-117 GQSFAY
+117 GQGFAY
-123 IIQNNMEPLEALA
+123 IIKNNMEPLEALA

-190 LVDKGVA
+190 LVEKGVA

-207 HYLRSQM
+207 RYLRSQM
-214 SEYEIGTDEKVYVPD
+214 SEYEIGKDEKVYVPD
-229 LWIEEAPICPVHGI
+229 LWIEEAPICPVHDV

-276 AYIDELQ
+276 AYIAELQ
-283 DQCATIGVPAIEHES
+283 DQCATIGVPTIEHES
-298 IAKKVPKKKPL
+298 IAKKVPKKKPM

-323 KREKYAYDH
+323 KREKYIYDH

-436 GNLERGI
+436 GNLEQGI

-537 INYQTISVKRNGKD
+537 INYQTITVKRNGKD

-677 EGLQIGSIHRVSVE
+677 EGLQIGNIHRVSVE

-734 DDAYDKVIADR
+734 DDAYDKVMAER
-745 NRLLDALNSLTEAMG
+745 NTLIDALNSLTEAMR

-768 EDDSRVIPQ
+768 EDDSKVILQ
-777 LKNAAE
+777 LKNAVE

-806 IIRKRFLEKRIPE
+806 ITRKNFLEKRIPE

-847 DAISEFEN
+847 EAISEFEN
-855 QLQILT
+855 QLQNLT

-886 IQKQKDVISK
+886 IKKQKDVISK
-896 AKKQLDVEKEIFSE
+896 AKKQLDAEKEIFSE
-910 PQDEKTDEEIVS
+910 LQDEKTDEEIVS

-962 SDAEEKYNDVQE
+962 DDAEKKYNDVQE

-985 KYLNLKV
+985 KYLNEKV

-1056 QDLALNEYRLISELN
+1056 QDLAVNEYRLIYELN
-1071 QRNVIYN
+1071 QKNVIYN

-1093 ADWTALEKEFSAQMF
+1093 DDWTSLDKEFSAQMF

-1178 DTDILPKDIAKLI
+1178 DTDILPKDIAKLV

-1219 GNKMTRNEKY
+1219 GNKMARNEKY

-1245 TVQDYDDGHDRK
+1245 TVQDYDDGSGTKSQKQSSK
-1257 KTKKATTDQ
+1257 KTKSK
-1266 KKKSYSGILTYKSG
+1266 
-1280 SKNEHLELTGVQHM
+1280 KNEGSGTLTWSNSQKNPDTDDILQTLNEVVHNKDTVIDVKAENEKLIQT
-1294 PEMDENKSDNQ
+1294 ESSVIENKPSTNKSESVTIVSENPYQQMTLEVIDRELHKRSYDQLKFDISFDGSDDTENRLAKVDR
-1305 IISDKEAKVCRVPWE
+1305 IAGASLKEGVFRTGDYSDKEIF
-1320 LDEPPKSLPL
+1320 S
-1330 LNRVFEFEGVGSIPF
+1330 VFEEFFS
-1345 DYIKVLKASRP
+1345 
-1356 QTEKVDSLIEY
+1356 T
-1367 YKKNRHLDKPITV
+1367 T
-1380 SCQNG
+1380 
-1385 EYVLEDKFL
+1385 
-1394 RYYVA
+1394 A
-1399 RELGLKFIDCE
+1399 R
-1410 IGTRKDNKEKDKLRT
+1410 
-1425 LNTMIYDSN
+1425 
-1434 ENDNGIVV
+1434 
-1442 DVTLSCIKIKFS
+1442 
-1454 SGIEKWYDI
+1454 
-1463 NRYYKSGVVS
+1463 
-1473 ILDEPISEKVLTT
+1473 
-1486 DNVTMDGS
+1486 
-1494 NDYQQIPFS
+1494 
-1503 IQDSD
+1503 
-1508 ILLSEESDK
+1508 
-1517 SEQFNFDFSEPE
+1517 
-1529 RKSGEETVVLNSIN
+1529 
-1543 PSIMDVAVPFEG
+1543 
-1555 VKEIPMK
+1555 
-1562 LIKLPGYFKSAKP
+1562 
-1575 SPDKVQ
+1575 
-1581 KTVEYYQ
+1581 
-1588 EHGRFDKPITVQ
+1588 
-1600 LQDDNYLLKD
+1600 
-1610 KYLRYYVAKKL
+1610 
-1621 NLESIEAEFEDKK
+1621 
-1634 KEVIIP
+1634 
-1640 SEEIDGSSTPL
+1640 
-1651 QSIAG
+1651 
-1656 ATLKEGSFVK
+1656 
-1666 GKYTDEEIRDALTNV
+1666 
-1681 FSISSKKDT
+1681 KDT
-1690 SYKFVF
+1690 SYKYAF
-1696 LKSILDCMY
+1696 LKAILD
-1705 EVENGFRLS
+1705 ELPDTNENLRIS
-1714 FDRLFQRF
+1714 FDILFERF

-1727 PMVVEYDL
+1727 PLVIKYGIS
-1735 HQKVGEDSLSYVE
+1735 QKSGEGNLCYVE
-1748 KILLEGADKYGMDAN
+1748 QLILDAADLYGFLDV
-1763 SKFTDLTKNQQRNIV
+1763 SYSQLSQKHKRELVKN
-1778 KTVKQKCKQNVVGA
+1778 VKQKCKTNVVGA

-1797 KRIFYSF
+1797 KQILYSF
-1804 SKKDE
+1804 SKKGE
-1809 WIEINPLVFHFLMR
+1809 WIELNPVVYEFLNRHKEIIEEMNYNAWAEFSEKINDDKQIEKAKKKCGMPDSSGRAVFKAIMKSTFLSVSLILFTFAPLIGKLL
-1823 YDVND
+1823 
-1828 FMSCHQTA
+1828 
-1836 HTNCHQIA
+1836 

>member
-49 LGFKLPEEEGKE
+49 LGFKLPEAEGKE
-61 DYLYSDSENE
+61 HYLYSDTENE
-71 IPDIVDSADNEAA
+71 IPDIMDSADKKAD

-117 GQSFAY
+117 GQGFAY
-123 IIQNNMEPLEALA
+123 IIKNNMEPLEALA

-162 MYSMYVYT
+162 MYSMYIYT

-190 LVDKGVA
+190 LVEKGVA

-214 SEYEIGTDEKVYVPD
+214 SEYEIGKDEKVYVPD
-229 LWIEEAPICPVHGI
+229 LWIEEAPICPVHDV

-276 AYIDELQ
+276 AYIAELQ
-283 DQCATIGVPAIEHES
+283 DQCATIGVPTIEHES
-298 IAKKVPKKKPL
+298 IAKKVPKKKPM

-323 KREKYAYDH
+323 KREKYIYDH

-517 IVLDNGKKVISANSE
+517 IVLDNGKKVISVNSE

-537 INYQTISVKRNGKD
+537 INYQTITVKRNGKD

-578 VIFKSGITD
+578 IIFKSGITD

-677 EGLQIGSIHRVSVE
+677 EGLQIGNIHRVSVE

-734 DDAYDKVIADR
+734 DDAYDKVMAER
-745 NRLLDALNSLTEAMG
+745 NTLIDALNSLTEAMR

-768 EDDSRVIPQ
+768 EDDSKVILQ
-777 LKNAAE
+777 LKNAVE

-806 IIRKRFLEKRIPE
+806 ITRKNFLEKRIPE

-847 DAISEFEN
+847 EAISEFEN
-855 QLQILT
+855 QLQNLT

-886 IQKQKDVISK
+886 IMKQKDVISK
-896 AKKQLDVEKEIFSE
+896 AKKQLDAEKEIFSE
-910 PQDEKTDEEIVS
+910 LQDEKTDEEIVS

-962 SDAEEKYNDVQE
+962 DDAEKKYNDVQE

-985 KYLNLKV
+985 KYLNEKV

-1056 QDLALNEYRLISELN
+1056 QDLAVNEYRLIYELN
-1071 QRNVIYN
+1071 QKNVIYN

-1093 ADWTALEKEFSAQMF
+1093 DDWTSLDKEFSAQMF

-1178 DTDILPKDIAKLI
+1178 DTDILPKDIAKLV

-1219 GNKMTRNEKY
+1219 GNKMARNEKY

-1245 TVQDYDDGHDRK
+1245 TVQDYDDGSGTKSQKQSSK
-1257 KTKKATTDQ
+1257 KTKSK
-1266 KKKSYSGILTYKSG
+1266 
-1280 SKNEHLELTGVQHM
+1280 KNEGSGTLTWSNSQKNPDTDDILQTLNEVVHNKDTVIDVKAENEKLIQT
-1294 PEMDENKSDNQ
+1294 ESSVIENKPSTNKSESVTIVSENPYQQMSLEVIDGELHERSYDQLKFDISFDGSDDTENRLAKVDR
-1305 IISDKEAKVCRVPWE
+1305 IAGASLKEGVFRTGDYSDKEIF
-1320 LDEPPKSLPL
+1320 S
-1330 LNRVFEFEGVGSIPF
+1330 VFEEFFS
-1345 DYIKVLKASRP
+1345 
-1356 QTEKVDSLIEY
+1356 T
-1367 YKKNRHLDKPITV
+1367 T
-1380 SCQNG
+1380 
-1385 EYVLEDKFL
+1385 
-1394 RYYVA
+1394 A
-1399 RELGLKFIDCE
+1399 R
-1410 IGTRKDNKEKDKLRT
+1410 
-1425 LNTMIYDSN
+1425 
-1434 ENDNGIVV
+1434 
-1442 DVTLSCIKIKFS
+1442 
-1454 SGIEKWYDI
+1454 
-1463 NRYYKSGVVS
+1463 
-1473 ILDEPISEKVLTT
+1473 
-1486 DNVTMDGS
+1486 
-1494 NDYQQIPFS
+1494 
-1503 IQDSD
+1503 
-1508 ILLSEESDK
+1508 
-1517 SEQFNFDFSEPE
+1517 
-1529 RKSGEETVVLNSIN
+1529 
-1543 PSIMDVAVPFEG
+1543 
-1555 VKEIPMK
+1555 
-1562 LIKLPGYFKSAKP
+1562 
-1575 SPDKVQ
+1575 
-1581 KTVEYYQ
+1581 
-1588 EHGRFDKPITVQ
+1588 
-1600 LQDDNYLLKD
+1600 
-1610 KYLRYYVAKKL
+1610 
-1621 NLESIEAEFEDKK
+1621 
-1634 KEVIIP
+1634 
-1640 SEEIDGSSTPL
+1640 
-1651 QSIAG
+1651 
-1656 ATLKEGSFVK
+1656 
-1666 GKYTDEEIRDALTNV
+1666 
-1681 FSISSKKDT
+1681 KDT
-1690 SYKFVF
+1690 SYKYAF
-1696 LKSILDCMY
+1696 LKAILD
-1705 EVENGFRLS
+1705 ELPDTDENLRIS
-1714 FDRLFQRF
+1714 FDILFERF
-1722 TEIYW
+1722 TKIYW
-1727 PMVVEYDL
+1727 PLVIQYGIS
-1735 HQKVGEDSLSYVE
+1735 QKSGEGNLSYVE
-1748 KILLEGADKYGMDAN
+1748 QLILDAADPYGFFDVSYN
-1763 SKFTDLTKNQQRNIV
+1763 QISQKHKKDLIK
-1778 KTVKQKCKQNVVGA
+1778 KVKQKCKTNVVGA
-1792 LYGDT
+1792 LYGDM
-1797 KRIFYSF
+1797 KQILYSF
-1804 SKKDE
+1804 SKKEE
-1809 WIEINPLVFHFLMR
+1809 WIELNPIV
-1823 YDVND
+1823 YDCLKRHREEIQEMNYNAWAEFSEKVND
-1828 FMSCHQTA
+1828 DK
-1836 HTNCHQIA
+1836 QIEKAKKKCGMPNSSGKAVFKAIMKSTFLSVPPILFTMVTMIENLLKVG

>member
-7 KQSDIDAMDANNI
+7 KQRDIDAMDANNI

-49 LGFKLPEEEGKE
+49 LGFKLPEAEGKE
-61 DYLYSDSENE
+61 HYLYSDTENE
-71 IPDIVDSADNEAA
+71 IPDIMDSADNKAD

-95 EEAEEE
+95 EEAEDE

-117 GQSFAY
+117 GQGFAY
-123 IIQNNMEPLEALA
+123 IIKNNMEPLEALA

-190 LVDKGVA
+190 LVEKGVA

-207 HYLRSQM
+207 HFLRSQM
-214 SEYEIGTDEKVYVPD
+214 SEYEIGKDEKVYVPD
-229 LWIEEAPICPVHGI
+229 LWIEEAPICPVHDV

-537 INYQTISVKRNGKD
+537 INYQTITVKRNGKD

-610 QENQNKIVNSDFRK
+610 QENQNKIVNSGFRK

-677 EGLQIGSIHRVSVE
+677 EGLQIGNIQRVSVE

-720 YVDYIYSDQFRQDF
+720 YVDYIYSDQFQQDF
-734 DDAYDKVIADR
+734 DDAYDKVMAER
-745 NRLLDALNSLTEAMG
+745 NTLIDALNSLTEAMR

-768 EDDSRVIPQ
+768 EDDSRVILQ
-777 LKNAAE
+777 LKNAVE

-798 AKEELEKH
+798 AKEELEKY
-806 IIRKRFLEKRIPE
+806 ITRKNFLEKRIPE

-847 DAISEFEN
+847 EAISEFEN
-855 QLQILT
+855 QLQNLT

-886 IQKQKDVISK
+886 IMKQKDVISK
-896 AKKQLDVEKEIFSE
+896 AKKQLDAEKEIFSE
-910 PQDEKTDEEIVS
+910 LQDEKTDEEIVS

-962 SDAEEKYNDVQE
+962 DDAEKKYNDVQE

-1056 QDLALNEYRLISELN
+1056 QDLAVNEYRLIYELN
-1071 QRNVIYN
+1071 QKNVIYN

-1093 ADWTALEKEFSAQMF
+1093 ADWTSLDKEFSAQMF

-1219 GNKMTRNEKY
+1219 GNKMARNEKY

-1245 TVQDYDDGHDRK
+1245 TVQDYDDGSGTK
-1257 KTKKATTDQ
+1257 SKEQSSKKAKSNKKDGNGTLTWTNAKNNSISDSNSHNLEKKVHNEDRSVSAKTENEDQ
-1266 KKKSYSGILTYKSG
+1266 LQSKEETSEDILFTNKADSVLIVSENPYQQMTLEIIDELHEQSYDQLRFDISCEESNN
-1280 SKNEHLELTGVQHM
+1280 NENRLAKIARIAGASLKEGVFRAG
-1294 PEMDENKSDNQ
+1294 DY
-1305 IISDKEAKVCRVPWE
+1305 SDKEIF
-1320 LDEPPKSLPL
+1320 S
-1330 LNRVFEFEGVGSIPF
+1330 VFEEFFS
-1345 DYIKVLKASRP
+1345 
-1356 QTEKVDSLIEY
+1356 T
-1367 YKKNRHLDKPITV
+1367 T
-1380 SCQNG
+1380 
-1385 EYVLEDKFL
+1385 
-1394 RYYVA
+1394 A
-1399 RELGLKFIDCE
+1399 R
-1410 IGTRKDNKEKDKLRT
+1410 
-1425 LNTMIYDSN
+1425 
-1434 ENDNGIVV
+1434 
-1442 DVTLSCIKIKFS
+1442 
-1454 SGIEKWYDI
+1454 
-1463 NRYYKSGVVS
+1463 
-1473 ILDEPISEKVLTT
+1473 
-1486 DNVTMDGS
+1486 
-1494 NDYQQIPFS
+1494 
-1503 IQDSD
+1503 
-1508 ILLSEESDK
+1508 
-1517 SEQFNFDFSEPE
+1517 
-1529 RKSGEETVVLNSIN
+1529 
-1543 PSIMDVAVPFEG
+1543 
-1555 VKEIPMK
+1555 
-1562 LIKLPGYFKSAKP
+1562 
-1575 SPDKVQ
+1575 
-1581 KTVEYYQ
+1581 
-1588 EHGRFDKPITVQ
+1588 
-1600 LQDDNYLLKD
+1600 
-1610 KYLRYYVAKKL
+1610 
-1621 NLESIEAEFEDKK
+1621 
-1634 KEVIIP
+1634 
-1640 SEEIDGSSTPL
+1640 
-1651 QSIAG
+1651 
-1656 ATLKEGSFVK
+1656 
-1666 GKYTDEEIRDALTNV
+1666 
-1681 FSISSKKDT
+1681 KDT
-1690 SYKFVF
+1690 SYKYAF
-1696 LKSILDCMY
+1696 LKAILD
-1705 EVENGFRLS
+1705 ELPDTDENLRIS
-1714 FDRLFQRF
+1714 FDILFERF
-1722 TEIYW
+1722 TKIYW
-1727 PMVVEYDL
+1727 PLVIQYGIS
-1735 HQKVGEDSLSYVE
+1735 QKSGEGNLSYVE
-1748 KILLEGADKYGMDAN
+1748 QLILDAADPYGFFDVSYN
-1763 SKFTDLTKNQQRNIV
+1763 QLSQKHKKDLIK
-1778 KTVKQKCKQNVVGA
+1778 KVKQKCKTNVVGA
-1792 LYGDT
+1792 LYGDM
-1797 KRIFYSF
+1797 KQILYSF

-1809 WIEINPLVFHFLMR
+1809 WIELNPIVYDFFKRHREEIQEMNYNAWAEFSEKINDDKQIEKAKKKCGMPDSSGRTVFKAIMKSTFLSVPLILFTFAPL
-1823 YDVND
+1823 
-1828 FMSCHQTA
+1828 
-1836 HTNCHQIA
+1836 IGKLL

>member
-49 LGFKLPEEEGKE
+49 LGFKLPEAEGKE
-61 DYLYSDSENE
+61 HYLYSDTENE
-71 IPDIVDSADNEAA
+71 IPDIMDSADKKAD

-117 GQSFAY
+117 GQGFAY
-123 IIQNNMEPLEALA
+123 IIKNNMEPLEALA

-162 MYSMYVYT
+162 MYSMYIYT

-190 LVDKGVA
+190 LVEKGVA

-214 SEYEIGTDEKVYVPD
+214 SEYEIGKDEKVYVPD
-229 LWIEEAPICPVHGI
+229 LWIEEAPICPVHDV

-276 AYIDELQ
+276 AYIAELQ
-283 DQCATIGVPAIEHES
+283 NQCATIGVPTIEHES
-298 IAKKVPKKKPL
+298 IAKKVPKKKPM

-323 KREKYAYDH
+323 KREKYIYDH

-517 IVLDNGKKVISANSE
+517 IVLDNGKKVISVNSE

-537 INYQTISVKRNGKD
+537 INYQTITVKRNGKD

-677 EGLQIGSIHRVSVE
+677 EGLQIGNIHRVSVE

-720 YVDYIYSDQFRQDF
+720 YVDYIYSDQFQQDF
-734 DDAYDKVIADR
+734 DDAYDKVMAER
-745 NRLLDALNSLTEAMG
+745 NTLIDALNSLTEAMR

-768 EDDSRVIPQ
+768 EDDSKVILQ
-777 LKNAAE
+777 LKNAVE

-806 IIRKRFLEKRIPE
+806 ITRKNFLEKRIPE

-847 DAISEFEN
+847 EAISEFEN
-855 QLQILT
+855 QLQNLT

-886 IQKQKDVISK
+886 IMKQKDVISK
-896 AKKQLDVEKEIFSE
+896 AKKQLDAEKEIFSE
-910 PQDEKTDEEIVS
+910 LQDEKTDEEIVS

-962 SDAEEKYNDVQE
+962 DDAEKKYNDVQE

-985 KYLNLKV
+985 KYLNEKV

-1056 QDLALNEYRLISELN
+1056 QDLAVNEYRLIYELN
-1071 QRNVIYN
+1071 QKNVIYN

-1093 ADWTALEKEFSAQMF
+1093 DDWTSLDKEFSAQMF

-1178 DTDILPKDIAKLI
+1178 DTDILPKDIAKLV

-1219 GNKMTRNEKY
+1219 GNKMARNEKY

-1245 TVQDYDDGHDRK
+1245 TVQDYDDGSGTKSQKQSSK
-1257 KTKKATTDQ
+1257 KTKSK
-1266 KKKSYSGILTYKSG
+1266 
-1280 SKNEHLELTGVQHM
+1280 KNEGSGTLTWSNSQKNPDTDDILQTLNEVVHNKDTVIDVKAENEKLIQT
-1294 PEMDENKSDNQ
+1294 ESSVIENKPSTNKSESVTIVSENPYQQMSLEVIDGELHERSYDQLKFDVSFDGFDDTENRLAKVDR
-1305 IISDKEAKVCRVPWE
+1305 IAGASLKEGVFRTGDYSDKEIF
-1320 LDEPPKSLPL
+1320 S
-1330 LNRVFEFEGVGSIPF
+1330 VFEEFFS
-1345 DYIKVLKASRP
+1345 
-1356 QTEKVDSLIEY
+1356 T
-1367 YKKNRHLDKPITV
+1367 T
-1380 SCQNG
+1380 
-1385 EYVLEDKFL
+1385 
-1394 RYYVA
+1394 A
-1399 RELGLKFIDCE
+1399 R
-1410 IGTRKDNKEKDKLRT
+1410 
-1425 LNTMIYDSN
+1425 
-1434 ENDNGIVV
+1434 
-1442 DVTLSCIKIKFS
+1442 
-1454 SGIEKWYDI
+1454 
-1463 NRYYKSGVVS
+1463 
-1473 ILDEPISEKVLTT
+1473 
-1486 DNVTMDGS
+1486 
-1494 NDYQQIPFS
+1494 
-1503 IQDSD
+1503 
-1508 ILLSEESDK
+1508 
-1517 SEQFNFDFSEPE
+1517 
-1529 RKSGEETVVLNSIN
+1529 
-1543 PSIMDVAVPFEG
+1543 
-1555 VKEIPMK
+1555 
-1562 LIKLPGYFKSAKP
+1562 
-1575 SPDKVQ
+1575 
-1581 KTVEYYQ
+1581 
-1588 EHGRFDKPITVQ
+1588 
-1600 LQDDNYLLKD
+1600 
-1610 KYLRYYVAKKL
+1610 
-1621 NLESIEAEFEDKK
+1621 
-1634 KEVIIP
+1634 
-1640 SEEIDGSSTPL
+1640 
-1651 QSIAG
+1651 
-1656 ATLKEGSFVK
+1656 
-1666 GKYTDEEIRDALTNV
+1666 
-1681 FSISSKKDT
+1681 KDT
-1690 SYKFVF
+1690 SYKYAF
-1696 LKSILDCMY
+1696 LKAILD
-1705 EVENGFRLS
+1705 ELPDTDENLRIS
-1714 FDRLFQRF
+1714 FDILFERF
-1722 TEIYW
+1722 TKIYW
-1727 PMVVEYDL
+1727 PLVIQYGIS
-1735 HQKVGEDSLSYVE
+1735 QKSGEGNLSYVE
-1748 KILLEGADKYGMDAN
+1748 QLILDAADPYGFFDVSYN
-1763 SKFTDLTKNQQRNIV
+1763 QISQKHKKDLIK
-1778 KTVKQKCKQNVVGA
+1778 KVKQKCKTNVVGA
-1792 LYGDT
+1792 LYGDM
-1797 KRIFYSF
+1797 KQILYSF
-1804 SKKDE
+1804 SKKEE
-1809 WIEINPLVFHFLMR
+1809 WIELNPIV
-1823 YDVND
+1823 YDCLKRHREEIQEMNYNAWAEFSEKVND
-1828 FMSCHQTA
+1828 DK
-1836 HTNCHQIA
+1836 QIEKAKKKCGMPNSSGKAVFKAIMKSTFLSVPPILFTMVTMIENLLKVG

>member
-49 LGFKLPEEEGKE
+49 LRFKLPEAEGKE
-61 DYLYSDSENE
+61 HYLYSDTENE
-71 IPDIVDSADNEAA
+71 IPDIVDSADNKAD

-95 EEAEEE
+95 EEAEDE

-117 GQSFAY
+117 GQGFAY
-123 IIQNNMEPLEALA
+123 IIKNNMEPLEALA

-190 LVDKGVA
+190 LVEKGVA

-207 HYLRSQM
+207 RYLRSQM
-214 SEYEIGTDEKVYVPD
+214 SEYEIGKDEKVYVPD
-229 LWIEEAPICPVHGI
+229 LWIEEAPICPVHDV

-276 AYIDELQ
+276 AYIAELQ
-283 DQCATIGVPAIEHES
+283 DQCATIGVPTIEHES
-298 IAKKVPKKKPL
+298 IAKKVPKKKPM

-323 KREKYAYDH
+323 KREKYIYDH

-537 INYQTISVKRNGKD
+537 INYQTITVKRNGKD

-677 EGLQIGSIHRVSVE
+677 EGLQIGNIPRVSVE

-734 DDAYDKVIADR
+734 DDAYDKVMAER
-745 NRLLDALNSLTEAMG
+745 NTLIDALNSLSEVMR

-768 EDDSRVIPQ
+768 EDDSRVILQ
-777 LKNAAE
+777 LKNAVE
-783 MMSGIVQRQDQVVDA
+783 MMSGIIQRQDQVVDA

-806 IIRKRFLEKRIPE
+806 ITRKNFLEKRIPE

-847 DAISEFEN
+847 ESISEFEN
-855 QLQILT
+855 QLQNLT

-886 IQKQKDVISK
+886 IKKQKDVISK
-896 AKKQLDVEKEIFSE
+896 AKKQLDAEKEIFNE
-910 PQDEKTDEEIVS
+910 LQDEKTDEEIVS

-962 SDAEEKYNDVQE
+962 DDAEKKYNDVQE

-985 KYLNLKV
+985 KYLNEKV

-1056 QDLALNEYRLISELN
+1056 QDLAVNEYRLIYELN
-1071 QRNVIYN
+1071 QKNVIYN

-1093 ADWTALEKEFSAQMF
+1093 DDWTSLDKEFSAQMF

-1178 DTDILPKDIAKLI
+1178 DTDILPKDIAKLV

-1219 GNKMTRNEKY
+1219 GNKMARNEKY

-1245 TVQDYDDGHDRK
+1245 TVQDYDDGSGTKSQKQSSK
-1257 KTKKATTDQ
+1257 KTKSK
-1266 KKKSYSGILTYKSG
+1266 
-1280 SKNEHLELTGVQHM
+1280 KNEGSGTLTWSNSQKNPDTDDILQTLNEVVHNKDTVIDVKAENEKLIQT
-1294 PEMDENKSDNQ
+1294 ESSVIENKPSTNKSESVTIVSENLYQQMSLEVIDGELHERSYDQLKFDISFDGSDDTENRLAKVDR
-1305 IISDKEAKVCRVPWE
+1305 IAGASLKEGVFRTGDYSDKEIF
-1320 LDEPPKSLPL
+1320 S
-1330 LNRVFEFEGVGSIPF
+1330 VFEEFFS
-1345 DYIKVLKASRP
+1345 
-1356 QTEKVDSLIEY
+1356 T
-1367 YKKNRHLDKPITV
+1367 T
-1380 SCQNG
+1380 
-1385 EYVLEDKFL
+1385 
-1394 RYYVA
+1394 A
-1399 RELGLKFIDCE
+1399 R
-1410 IGTRKDNKEKDKLRT
+1410 
-1425 LNTMIYDSN
+1425 
-1434 ENDNGIVV
+1434 
-1442 DVTLSCIKIKFS
+1442 
-1454 SGIEKWYDI
+1454 
-1463 NRYYKSGVVS
+1463 
-1473 ILDEPISEKVLTT
+1473 
-1486 DNVTMDGS
+1486 
-1494 NDYQQIPFS
+1494 
-1503 IQDSD
+1503 
-1508 ILLSEESDK
+1508 
-1517 SEQFNFDFSEPE
+1517 
-1529 RKSGEETVVLNSIN
+1529 
-1543 PSIMDVAVPFEG
+1543 
-1555 VKEIPMK
+1555 
-1562 LIKLPGYFKSAKP
+1562 
-1575 SPDKVQ
+1575 
-1581 KTVEYYQ
+1581 
-1588 EHGRFDKPITVQ
+1588 
-1600 LQDDNYLLKD
+1600 
-1610 KYLRYYVAKKL
+1610 
-1621 NLESIEAEFEDKK
+1621 
-1634 KEVIIP
+1634 
-1640 SEEIDGSSTPL
+1640 
-1651 QSIAG
+1651 
-1656 ATLKEGSFVK
+1656 
-1666 GKYTDEEIRDALTNV
+1666 
-1681 FSISSKKDT
+1681 KDT
-1690 SYKFVF
+1690 SYKYAF
-1696 LKSILDCMY
+1696 LKAILD
-1705 EVENGFRLS
+1705 ELPDTNENLRIS
-1714 FDRLFQRF
+1714 FDILFERF

-1727 PMVVEYDL
+1727 PLVIKYGIS
-1735 HQKVGEDSLSYVE
+1735 QKSGEGNLSYVE
-1748 KILLEGADKYGMDAN
+1748 QLILDAADPYGFFDVSYN
-1763 SKFTDLTKNQQRNIV
+1763 QISQKHKKDLIK
-1778 KTVKQKCKQNVVGA
+1778 KVKQKCKTNVVGA
-1792 LYGDT
+1792 LYGDM
-1797 KRIFYSF
+1797 KQILYSF
-1804 SKKDE
+1804 SKKEE
-1809 WIEINPLVFHFLMR
+1809 WIELNPIV
-1823 YDVND
+1823 YDCLKRHREEIQEMNYNAWAEFSEKVND
-1828 FMSCHQTA
+1828 DK
-1836 HTNCHQIA
+1836 QIEKAKKKCGMPNSSGKAVFKAIMKSTFLSVPPILFTMVTMTENLLKVG

>member
-49 LGFKLPEEEGKE
+49 LGFKLPEAEGKE
-61 DYLYSDSENE
+61 HYLYSDTENE
-71 IPDIVDSADNEAA
+71 IPDIIDSADNKAD

-95 EEAEEE
+95 EEAEDE

-117 GQSFAY
+117 GQDFAY
-123 IIQNNMEPLEALA
+123 IIKNNMEPLEALA

-190 LVDKGVA
+190 LVEKGVA

-214 SEYEIGTDEKVYVPD
+214 SEYEIGKDEKVYVPD
-229 LWIEEAPICPVHGI
+229 LWIEEAPICPVHDV

-276 AYIDELQ
+276 AYIAELQ
-283 DQCATIGVPAIEHES
+283 DQCATIGVPTIEHES
-298 IAKKVPKKKPL
+298 IAKKVPKKKPM

-323 KREKYAYDH
+323 KREKYIYDH

-517 IVLDNGKKVISANSE
+517 IVLDNGKKVISVNSE

-537 INYQTISVKRNGKD
+537 INYQTITVKRNGKD

-677 EGLQIGSIHRVSVE
+677 EGLQIGNIHRVSVE

-734 DDAYDKVIADR
+734 DDAYDKVMAER
-745 NRLLDALNSLTEAMG
+745 NTLIDALNSLTEAMR

-768 EDDSRVIPQ
+768 EDDSKVILQ
-777 LKNAAE
+777 LKNAVE

-806 IIRKRFLEKRIPE
+806 ITRKNFLEKRIPE

-847 DAISEFEN
+847 EAISEFEN
-855 QLQILT
+855 QLQNLT

-886 IQKQKDVISK
+886 IMKQKDVISK
-896 AKKQLDVEKEIFSE
+896 AKKQLDAEKEIFSE
-910 PQDEKTDEEIVS
+910 LQDEKTDEEIVS

-962 SDAEEKYNDVQE
+962 DDAEKKYNDVQE

-985 KYLNLKV
+985 KYLNEKV

-1056 QDLALNEYRLISELN
+1056 QDLAVNEYRLIYELN
-1071 QRNVIYN
+1071 QKNVIYN

-1093 ADWTALEKEFSAQMF
+1093 DDWTSLDKEFSAQMF

-1178 DTDILPKDIAKLI
+1178 DTDILPKDIAKLV

-1219 GNKMTRNEKY
+1219 GNKMARNEKY

-1245 TVQDYDDGHDRK
+1245 TVQDYDDGSGTKSQKQSSK
-1257 KTKKATTDQ
+1257 KTKSK
-1266 KKKSYSGILTYKSG
+1266 
-1280 SKNEHLELTGVQHM
+1280 KNEGSGTLTWSNSQKNPDTDDILQTLNEVVHNKDTVIDVKAENEKLIQT
-1294 PEMDENKSDNQ
+1294 ESSVIENKPSTNKSESVTIVSENPYQQMSLEVIDGELHERSYDQLKFDISFDGSDDTENRLAKVDR
-1305 IISDKEAKVCRVPWE
+1305 IAGASLKEGVFRTGDYSDKEIF
-1320 LDEPPKSLPL
+1320 S
-1330 LNRVFEFEGVGSIPF
+1330 VFEEFFS
-1345 DYIKVLKASRP
+1345 
-1356 QTEKVDSLIEY
+1356 T
-1367 YKKNRHLDKPITV
+1367 T
-1380 SCQNG
+1380 
-1385 EYVLEDKFL
+1385 
-1394 RYYVA
+1394 A
-1399 RELGLKFIDCE
+1399 R
-1410 IGTRKDNKEKDKLRT
+1410 
-1425 LNTMIYDSN
+1425 
-1434 ENDNGIVV
+1434 
-1442 DVTLSCIKIKFS
+1442 
-1454 SGIEKWYDI
+1454 
-1463 NRYYKSGVVS
+1463 
-1473 ILDEPISEKVLTT
+1473 
-1486 DNVTMDGS
+1486 
-1494 NDYQQIPFS
+1494 
-1503 IQDSD
+1503 
-1508 ILLSEESDK
+1508 
-1517 SEQFNFDFSEPE
+1517 
-1529 RKSGEETVVLNSIN
+1529 
-1543 PSIMDVAVPFEG
+1543 
-1555 VKEIPMK
+1555 
-1562 LIKLPGYFKSAKP
+1562 
-1575 SPDKVQ
+1575 
-1581 KTVEYYQ
+1581 
-1588 EHGRFDKPITVQ
+1588 
-1600 LQDDNYLLKD
+1600 
-1610 KYLRYYVAKKL
+1610 
-1621 NLESIEAEFEDKK
+1621 
-1634 KEVIIP
+1634 
-1640 SEEIDGSSTPL
+1640 
-1651 QSIAG
+1651 
-1656 ATLKEGSFVK
+1656 
-1666 GKYTDEEIRDALTNV
+1666 
-1681 FSISSKKDT
+1681 KDT
-1690 SYKFVF
+1690 SYKYAF
-1696 LKSILDCMY
+1696 LKAILD
-1705 EVENGFRLS
+1705 ELPDTNENLRIS
-1714 FDRLFQRF
+1714 FDILFERF

-1727 PMVVEYDL
+1727 PLVIKYGIS
-1735 HQKVGEDSLSYVE
+1735 QKSGEGNLSYVE
-1748 KILLEGADKYGMDAN
+1748 QLILDAADPYGFFDVSYN
-1763 SKFTDLTKNQQRNIV
+1763 QISQKHKKDLIK
-1778 KTVKQKCKQNVVGA
+1778 KVKQKCKTNVVGA
-1792 LYGDT
+1792 LYGDM
-1797 KRIFYSF
+1797 KQILYSF
-1804 SKKDE
+1804 SKKEE
-1809 WIEINPLVFHFLMR
+1809 WIELNPIV
-1823 YDVND
+1823 YDCLKRHREEIQEMNYNAWAEFSEKVND
-1828 FMSCHQTA
+1828 DK
-1836 HTNCHQIA
+1836 QIEKAKKKCGMPNSSGKAVFKAIMKSTFLSVPPILFTMVTMIENLLKVG

>member
-49 LGFKLPEEEGKE
+49 LGFKLPEAEGKE
-61 DYLYSDSENE
+61 HYLYSDTENE
-71 IPDIVDSADNEAA
+71 IPDIMNSADNKAD

-95 EEAEEE
+95 EEAEDE

-117 GQSFAY
+117 GQGFAY
-123 IIQNNMEPLEALA
+123 IIKNNMEPLEALA

-190 LVDKGVA
+190 LVEKGVA

-207 HYLRSQM
+207 RYLRSQM
-214 SEYEIGTDEKVYVPD
+214 SEYEIGKDEKVYVPD
-229 LWIEEAPICPVHGI
+229 LWIEEAPICPVHDV

-276 AYIDELQ
+276 AYIAELQ
-283 DQCATIGVPAIEHES
+283 DQCATIGVPTIEHES
-298 IAKKVPKKKPL
+298 IAKKVPKKKPM

-323 KREKYAYDH
+323 KREKYIYDH

-537 INYQTISVKRNGKD
+537 INYQTITVKRNGKD

-677 EGLQIGSIHRVSVE
+677 EGLQIGNIPRVSVE

-734 DDAYDKVIADR
+734 DDAYDKVMAKR
-745 NRLLDALNSLTEAMG
+745 NTLIDALNSLTEAMR

-768 EDDSRVIPQ
+768 EDDSRVILQ
-777 LKNAAE
+777 LKNAVE

-806 IIRKRFLEKRIPE
+806 ITRKNFLEKRIPE

-847 DAISEFEN
+847 EAISEFEN
-855 QLQILT
+855 QLQNLT

-886 IQKQKDVISK
+886 IKKQKDVISK
-896 AKKQLDVEKEIFSE
+896 AKKQLDAEKEIFSE
-910 PQDEKTDEEIVS
+910 LQDEKTDEEIVS

-962 SDAEEKYNDVQE
+962 DDAEKKYNDVQE

-985 KYLNLKV
+985 KYLNEKV

-1056 QDLALNEYRLISELN
+1056 QDLAVNEYRLIYELN
-1071 QRNVIYN
+1071 QKNLIYN

-1093 ADWTALEKEFSAQMF
+1093 DDWTSLDKEFSAQMF

-1178 DTDILPKDIAKLI
+1178 DTDILPKDIAKLV

-1219 GNKMTRNEKY
+1219 GNKMARNEKY

-1245 TVQDYDDGHDRK
+1245 TVQDYDDGSGTKSQKQSSK
-1257 KTKKATTDQ
+1257 KTKSK
-1266 KKKSYSGILTYKSG
+1266 
-1280 SKNEHLELTGVQHM
+1280 KNEGSGTLTWSNSQKNPDTDDILQTLNEVVHNKDTVIDVKAENEKLIQT
-1294 PEMDENKSDNQ
+1294 ESSVIENKPSTNKSESVTIVSENLYQQMSLEVIDGELHERSYDQLKFDISFDGSDDTENRLAKVDR
-1305 IISDKEAKVCRVPWE
+1305 IAGASLKEGVFRTGDYSDKEIF
-1320 LDEPPKSLPL
+1320 S
-1330 LNRVFEFEGVGSIPF
+1330 VFEEFFS
-1345 DYIKVLKASRP
+1345 
-1356 QTEKVDSLIEY
+1356 T
-1367 YKKNRHLDKPITV
+1367 T
-1380 SCQNG
+1380 
-1385 EYVLEDKFL
+1385 
-1394 RYYVA
+1394 A
-1399 RELGLKFIDCE
+1399 R
-1410 IGTRKDNKEKDKLRT
+1410 
-1425 LNTMIYDSN
+1425 
-1434 ENDNGIVV
+1434 
-1442 DVTLSCIKIKFS
+1442 
-1454 SGIEKWYDI
+1454 
-1463 NRYYKSGVVS
+1463 
-1473 ILDEPISEKVLTT
+1473 
-1486 DNVTMDGS
+1486 
-1494 NDYQQIPFS
+1494 
-1503 IQDSD
+1503 
-1508 ILLSEESDK
+1508 
-1517 SEQFNFDFSEPE
+1517 
-1529 RKSGEETVVLNSIN
+1529 
-1543 PSIMDVAVPFEG
+1543 
-1555 VKEIPMK
+1555 
-1562 LIKLPGYFKSAKP
+1562 
-1575 SPDKVQ
+1575 
-1581 KTVEYYQ
+1581 
-1588 EHGRFDKPITVQ
+1588 
-1600 LQDDNYLLKD
+1600 
-1610 KYLRYYVAKKL
+1610 
-1621 NLESIEAEFEDKK
+1621 
-1634 KEVIIP
+1634 
-1640 SEEIDGSSTPL
+1640 
-1651 QSIAG
+1651 
-1656 ATLKEGSFVK
+1656 
-1666 GKYTDEEIRDALTNV
+1666 
-1681 FSISSKKDT
+1681 KDT
-1690 SYKFVF
+1690 SYKYAF
-1696 LKSILDCMY
+1696 LKAILD
-1705 EVENGFRLS
+1705 ELPDTNENLRIS
-1714 FDRLFQRF
+1714 FDILFERF

-1727 PMVVEYDL
+1727 PLVIKYGIS
-1735 HQKVGEDSLSYVE
+1735 QKSGEGNLCYVE
-1748 KILLEGADKYGMDAN
+1748 QLILDAADLYGFLDV
-1763 SKFTDLTKNQQRNIV
+1763 SYSQLSQKHKRELVKN
-1778 KTVKQKCKQNVVGA
+1778 VKQKCKTNVVGA

-1797 KRIFYSF
+1797 KQILYSF
-1804 SKKDE
+1804 SKKGE
-1809 WIEINPLVFHFLMR
+1809 WIELNPVVYEFLNRHKEIIEEMNYNAWAEFSEKINDDKQIEKAKKKCGMPDSSGRAVFKAIMKSTFLSVSLILFTFAPLIGKLL
-1823 YDVND
+1823 
-1828 FMSCHQTA
+1828 
-1836 HTNCHQIA
+1836 

>member
-1 MALNFY
+1 M
-7 KQSDIDAMDANNI
+7 
-20 PVRFKNYFKSLDYA
+20 
-34 GKVAILGNRYDLAEA
+34 
-49 LGFKLPEEEGKE
+49 
-61 DYLYSDSENE
+61 
-71 IPDIVDSADNEAA
+71 
-84 VNIAQEESEES
+84 
-95 EEAEEE
+95 
-101 IGEEYDFSQIS
+101 
-112 HNSYE
+112 
-117 GQSFAY
+117 Y
-123 IIQNNMEPLEALA
+123 I
-136 LKNNVEKCPLHH
+136 
-148 TPLKKWQIKYTQNG
+148 
-162 MYSMYVYT
+162 YT

-190 LVDKGVA
+190 LVEKGVA

-214 SEYEIGTDEKVYVPD
+214 SEYEIGKDEKVYVPD
-229 LWIEEAPICPVHGI
+229 LWIEEAPICPVHDV

-276 AYIDELQ
+276 AYIAELQ
-283 DQCATIGVPAIEHES
+283 DQCATIGVPTIEHES
-298 IAKKVPKKKPL
+298 IAKKVPKKKPM

-323 KREKYAYDH
+323 KREKYIYDH

-517 IVLDNGKKVISANSE
+517 IVLDNGKKVISVNSE

-537 INYQTISVKRNGKD
+537 INYQTITVKRNGKD

-578 VIFKSGITD
+578 IIFKSGITD

-677 EGLQIGSIHRVSVE
+677 EGLQIGNIHRVSVE

-734 DDAYDKVIADR
+734 DDAYDKVMAER
-745 NRLLDALNSLTEAMG
+745 NTLIDALNSLTEAMR

-768 EDDSRVIPQ
+768 EDDSKVILQ
-777 LKNAAE
+777 LKNAVE

-806 IIRKRFLEKRIPE
+806 ITRKNFLEKRIPE

-847 DAISEFEN
+847 EAISEFEN
-855 QLQILT
+855 QLQNLT

-886 IQKQKDVISK
+886 IMKQKDVISK
-896 AKKQLDVEKEIFSE
+896 AKKQLDAEKEIFSE
-910 PQDEKTDEEIVS
+910 LQDEKTDEEIVS

-962 SDAEEKYNDVQE
+962 DDAEKKYNDVQE

-985 KYLNLKV
+985 KYLNEKV

-1056 QDLALNEYRLISELN
+1056 QDLAVNEYRLIYELN
-1071 QRNVIYN
+1071 QKNVIYN

-1093 ADWTALEKEFSAQMF
+1093 DDWTSLDKEFSAQMF

-1178 DTDILPKDIAKLI
+1178 DTDILPKDIAKLV

-1219 GNKMTRNEKY
+1219 GNKMARNEKY

-1245 TVQDYDDGHDRK
+1245 TVQDYDDGSGTKSQKQSSK
-1257 KTKKATTDQ
+1257 KTKSK
-1266 KKKSYSGILTYKSG
+1266 
-1280 SKNEHLELTGVQHM
+1280 KNEGSGTLTWSNSQKNPDTDDILQTLNEVVHNKDTVIDVKAENEKLIQT
-1294 PEMDENKSDNQ
+1294 ESSVIENKPSTNKSESVTIVSENPYQQMSLEVIDGELHERSYDQLKFDVSFDGFDDTENRLAKVDR
-1305 IISDKEAKVCRVPWE
+1305 IAGASLKEGVFRTGDYSDKEIF
-1320 LDEPPKSLPL
+1320 S
-1330 LNRVFEFEGVGSIPF
+1330 VFEEFFS
-1345 DYIKVLKASRP
+1345 
-1356 QTEKVDSLIEY
+1356 T
-1367 YKKNRHLDKPITV
+1367 T
-1380 SCQNG
+1380 
-1385 EYVLEDKFL
+1385 
-1394 RYYVA
+1394 A
-1399 RELGLKFIDCE
+1399 R
-1410 IGTRKDNKEKDKLRT
+1410 
-1425 LNTMIYDSN
+1425 
-1434 ENDNGIVV
+1434 
-1442 DVTLSCIKIKFS
+1442 
-1454 SGIEKWYDI
+1454 
-1463 NRYYKSGVVS
+1463 
-1473 ILDEPISEKVLTT
+1473 
-1486 DNVTMDGS
+1486 
-1494 NDYQQIPFS
+1494 
-1503 IQDSD
+1503 
-1508 ILLSEESDK
+1508 
-1517 SEQFNFDFSEPE
+1517 
-1529 RKSGEETVVLNSIN
+1529 
-1543 PSIMDVAVPFEG
+1543 
-1555 VKEIPMK
+1555 
-1562 LIKLPGYFKSAKP
+1562 
-1575 SPDKVQ
+1575 
-1581 KTVEYYQ
+1581 
-1588 EHGRFDKPITVQ
+1588 
-1600 LQDDNYLLKD
+1600 
-1610 KYLRYYVAKKL
+1610 
-1621 NLESIEAEFEDKK
+1621 
-1634 KEVIIP
+1634 
-1640 SEEIDGSSTPL
+1640 
-1651 QSIAG
+1651 
-1656 ATLKEGSFVK
+1656 
-1666 GKYTDEEIRDALTNV
+1666 
-1681 FSISSKKDT
+1681 KDT
-1690 SYKFVF
+1690 SYKYAF
-1696 LKSILDCMY
+1696 LKAILD
-1705 EVENGFRLS
+1705 ELPDTDENLRIS
-1714 FDRLFQRF
+1714 FDILFERF
-1722 TEIYW
+1722 TKIYW
-1727 PMVVEYDL
+1727 PLVIQYGIS
-1735 HQKVGEDSLSYVE
+1735 QKSGEGNLSYVE
-1748 KILLEGADKYGMDAN
+1748 QLILDAADPYGFFDVSYN
-1763 SKFTDLTKNQQRNIV
+1763 QISQKHKKDLIK
-1778 KTVKQKCKQNVVGA
+1778 KVKQKCKTNVVGA
-1792 LYGDT
+1792 LYGDM
-1797 KRIFYSF
+1797 KQILYSF
-1804 SKKDE
+1804 SKKEE
-1809 WIEINPLVFHFLMR
+1809 WIELNPIV
-1823 YDVND
+1823 YDCLKRHREEIQEMNYNAWAEFSEKVND
-1828 FMSCHQTA
+1828 DK
-1836 HTNCHQIA
+1836 QIEKAKKKCGMPNSSGKAVFKAIMKSTFLSVPPILFTMVTMIENLLKVG

>member
-49 LGFKLPEEEGKE
+49 LRFKLPEAEGKE
-61 DYLYSDSENE
+61 HYLYSDTENE
-71 IPDIVDSADNEAA
+71 IPDIVDSADNKAD

-95 EEAEEE
+95 EEAEDE

-117 GQSFAY
+117 GQGFAY
-123 IIQNNMEPLEALA
+123 IIKNNMEPLEALA

-190 LVDKGVA
+190 LVEKGVA

-207 HYLRSQM
+207 RYLRSQM
-214 SEYEIGTDEKVYVPD
+214 SEYEIGKDEKVYVPD
-229 LWIEEAPICPVHGI
+229 LWIEEAPICPVHDV

-276 AYIDELQ
+276 AYIAELQ
-283 DQCATIGVPAIEHES
+283 DQCATIGVPTIEHES
-298 IAKKVPKKKPL
+298 IAKKVPKKKPM

-323 KREKYAYDH
+323 KREKYIYDH

-537 INYQTISVKRNGKD
+537 INYQTITVKRNGKD

-677 EGLQIGSIHRVSVE
+677 EGLQIGNIPRVSVE

-734 DDAYDKVIADR
+734 DDAYDKVMAER
-745 NRLLDALNSLTEAMG
+745 NTLIDALNSLSEAMR

-768 EDDSRVIPQ
+768 EDDSRVILQ
-777 LKNAAE
+777 LKNAVE
-783 MMSGIVQRQDQVVDA
+783 MMSGIIQRQDQVVDA

-806 IIRKRFLEKRIPE
+806 ITRKNFLEKRIPE

-847 DAISEFEN
+847 ESISEFEN
-855 QLQILT
+855 QLQNLT

-886 IQKQKDVISK
+886 IKKQKDVISK
-896 AKKQLDVEKEIFSE
+896 AKKQLDAEKEIFNE
-910 PQDEKTDEEIVS
+910 LQDEKTDEEIVS

-962 SDAEEKYNDVQE
+962 DDAEKKYNDVQE

-985 KYLNLKV
+985 KYLNEKV

-1056 QDLALNEYRLISELN
+1056 QDLAVNEYRLIYELN
-1071 QRNVIYN
+1071 QKNVIYN

-1093 ADWTALEKEFSAQMF
+1093 DDWTSLDKEFSAQMF

-1178 DTDILPKDIAKLI
+1178 DTDILPKDIAKLV

-1219 GNKMTRNEKY
+1219 GNKMARNEKY

-1245 TVQDYDDGHDRK
+1245 TVQDYDDGSGTKSQKQSSK
-1257 KTKKATTDQ
+1257 KTKSK
-1266 KKKSYSGILTYKSG
+1266 
-1280 SKNEHLELTGVQHM
+1280 KNEGSGTLTWSNSQKNPDTDDILQTLNEVVHNKDTVIDVKAENEKLIQT
-1294 PEMDENKSDNQ
+1294 ESSVIENKPSTNKSESVTIVSENLYQQMSLEVIDGELHERSYDQLKFDISFDGSDDTENRLAKVDR
-1305 IISDKEAKVCRVPWE
+1305 IAGASLKEGVFRTGDYSDKEIF
-1320 LDEPPKSLPL
+1320 S
-1330 LNRVFEFEGVGSIPF
+1330 VFEEFFS
-1345 DYIKVLKASRP
+1345 
-1356 QTEKVDSLIEY
+1356 T
-1367 YKKNRHLDKPITV
+1367 T
-1380 SCQNG
+1380 
-1385 EYVLEDKFL
+1385 
-1394 RYYVA
+1394 A
-1399 RELGLKFIDCE
+1399 R
-1410 IGTRKDNKEKDKLRT
+1410 
-1425 LNTMIYDSN
+1425 
-1434 ENDNGIVV
+1434 
-1442 DVTLSCIKIKFS
+1442 
-1454 SGIEKWYDI
+1454 
-1463 NRYYKSGVVS
+1463 
-1473 ILDEPISEKVLTT
+1473 
-1486 DNVTMDGS
+1486 
-1494 NDYQQIPFS
+1494 
-1503 IQDSD
+1503 
-1508 ILLSEESDK
+1508 
-1517 SEQFNFDFSEPE
+1517 
-1529 RKSGEETVVLNSIN
+1529 
-1543 PSIMDVAVPFEG
+1543 
-1555 VKEIPMK
+1555 
-1562 LIKLPGYFKSAKP
+1562 
-1575 SPDKVQ
+1575 
-1581 KTVEYYQ
+1581 
-1588 EHGRFDKPITVQ
+1588 
-1600 LQDDNYLLKD
+1600 
-1610 KYLRYYVAKKL
+1610 
-1621 NLESIEAEFEDKK
+1621 
-1634 KEVIIP
+1634 
-1640 SEEIDGSSTPL
+1640 
-1651 QSIAG
+1651 
-1656 ATLKEGSFVK
+1656 
-1666 GKYTDEEIRDALTNV
+1666 
-1681 FSISSKKDT
+1681 KDT
-1690 SYKFVF
+1690 SYKYAF
-1696 LKSILDCMY
+1696 LKAILD
-1705 EVENGFRLS
+1705 ELPDTNENLRIS
-1714 FDRLFQRF
+1714 FDILFERF

-1727 PMVVEYDL
+1727 PLVIKYGIS
-1735 HQKVGEDSLSYVE
+1735 QKSGEGNLSYVE
-1748 KILLEGADKYGMDAN
+1748 QLILDAADPYGFFDVSYN
-1763 SKFTDLTKNQQRNIV
+1763 QISQKHKKDLIK
-1778 KTVKQKCKQNVVGA
+1778 KVKQKCKTNVVGA
-1792 LYGDT
+1792 LYGDM
-1797 KRIFYSF
+1797 KQILYSF
-1804 SKKDE
+1804 SKKEE
-1809 WIEINPLVFHFLMR
+1809 WIELNPIV
-1823 YDVND
+1823 YDCLKRHREEIQEMNYNAWAEFSEKVND
-1828 FMSCHQTA
+1828 DK
-1836 HTNCHQIA
+1836 QIEKAKKKCGMPNSSGKAVFKAIMKSTFLSVPPILFTMVTMTENLLKVG

>member
-1 MALNFY
+1 M
-7 KQSDIDAMDANNI
+7 
-20 PVRFKNYFKSLDYA
+20 
-34 GKVAILGNRYDLAEA
+34 
-49 LGFKLPEEEGKE
+49 
-61 DYLYSDSENE
+61 
-71 IPDIVDSADNEAA
+71 
-84 VNIAQEESEES
+84 
-95 EEAEEE
+95 
-101 IGEEYDFSQIS
+101 
-112 HNSYE
+112 
-117 GQSFAY
+117 Y
-123 IIQNNMEPLEALA
+123 I
-136 LKNNVEKCPLHH
+136 
-148 TPLKKWQIKYTQNG
+148 
-162 MYSMYVYT
+162 YT

-190 LVDKGVA
+190 LVEKGVA

-214 SEYEIGTDEKVYVPD
+214 SEYEIGKDEKVYVPD
-229 LWIEEAPICPVHGI
+229 LWIEEAPICPVHDV

-276 AYIDELQ
+276 AYIAELQ
-283 DQCATIGVPAIEHES
+283 DQCATIGVPTIEHES
-298 IAKKVPKKKPL
+298 IAKKVPKKKPM

-323 KREKYAYDH
+323 KREKYIYDH

-517 IVLDNGKKVISANSE
+517 IVLDNGKKVISVNSE

-537 INYQTISVKRNGKD
+537 INYQTITVKRNGKD

-578 VIFKSGITD
+578 IIFKSGITD

-677 EGLQIGSIHRVSVE
+677 EGLQIGNIHRVSVE

-734 DDAYDKVIADR
+734 DDAYDKVMAER
-745 NRLLDALNSLTEAMG
+745 NTLIDALNSLTEAMR

-768 EDDSRVIPQ
+768 EDDSKVILQ
-777 LKNAAE
+777 LKNAVE

-806 IIRKRFLEKRIPE
+806 ITRKNFLEKRIPE

-847 DAISEFEN
+847 EAISEFEN
-855 QLQILT
+855 QLQNLT

-886 IQKQKDVISK
+886 IMKQKDVISK
-896 AKKQLDVEKEIFSE
+896 AKKQLDAEKEIFSE
-910 PQDEKTDEEIVS
+910 LQDEKTDEEIVS

-962 SDAEEKYNDVQE
+962 DDAEKKYNDVQE

-985 KYLNLKV
+985 KYLNEKV

-1056 QDLALNEYRLISELN
+1056 QDLAVNEYRLIYELN
-1071 QRNVIYN
+1071 QKNVIYN

-1093 ADWTALEKEFSAQMF
+1093 DDWTSLDKEFSAQMF

-1178 DTDILPKDIAKLI
+1178 DTDILPKDIAKLV

-1245 TVQDYDDGHDRK
+1245 TVQDYDDGSGTKSQKQSSK
-1257 KTKKATTDQ
+1257 KTKSK
-1266 KKKSYSGILTYKSG
+1266 
-1280 SKNEHLELTGVQHM
+1280 KNEGSGTLTWSNSQKNPDTDDILQTLNEVVHNKDTVIDVKAENEKLIQT
-1294 PEMDENKSDNQ
+1294 ESSVIENKPSTNKSESVTIVSENPYQQMSLEVIDGELHERSYDQLKFDVSFDGFDDTENRLAKVDR
-1305 IISDKEAKVCRVPWE
+1305 IAGASLKEGVFRTGDYSDKEIF
-1320 LDEPPKSLPL
+1320 S
-1330 LNRVFEFEGVGSIPF
+1330 VFEEFFS
-1345 DYIKVLKASRP
+1345 
-1356 QTEKVDSLIEY
+1356 T
-1367 YKKNRHLDKPITV
+1367 T
-1380 SCQNG
+1380 
-1385 EYVLEDKFL
+1385 
-1394 RYYVA
+1394 A
-1399 RELGLKFIDCE
+1399 R
-1410 IGTRKDNKEKDKLRT
+1410 
-1425 LNTMIYDSN
+1425 
-1434 ENDNGIVV
+1434 
-1442 DVTLSCIKIKFS
+1442 
-1454 SGIEKWYDI
+1454 
-1463 NRYYKSGVVS
+1463 
-1473 ILDEPISEKVLTT
+1473 
-1486 DNVTMDGS
+1486 
-1494 NDYQQIPFS
+1494 
-1503 IQDSD
+1503 
-1508 ILLSEESDK
+1508 
-1517 SEQFNFDFSEPE
+1517 
-1529 RKSGEETVVLNSIN
+1529 
-1543 PSIMDVAVPFEG
+1543 
-1555 VKEIPMK
+1555 
-1562 LIKLPGYFKSAKP
+1562 
-1575 SPDKVQ
+1575 
-1581 KTVEYYQ
+1581 
-1588 EHGRFDKPITVQ
+1588 
-1600 LQDDNYLLKD
+1600 
-1610 KYLRYYVAKKL
+1610 
-1621 NLESIEAEFEDKK
+1621 
-1634 KEVIIP
+1634 
-1640 SEEIDGSSTPL
+1640 
-1651 QSIAG
+1651 
-1656 ATLKEGSFVK
+1656 
-1666 GKYTDEEIRDALTNV
+1666 
-1681 FSISSKKDT
+1681 KDT
-1690 SYKFVF
+1690 SYKYAF
-1696 LKSILDCMY
+1696 LKAILD
-1705 EVENGFRLS
+1705 ELPDTDENLRIS
-1714 FDRLFQRF
+1714 FDILFERF
-1722 TEIYW
+1722 TKIYW
-1727 PMVVEYDL
+1727 PLVIQYGIS
-1735 HQKVGEDSLSYVE
+1735 QKSGEGNLSYVE
-1748 KILLEGADKYGMDAN
+1748 QLILDAADPYGFFDVSYN
-1763 SKFTDLTKNQQRNIV
+1763 QISQKHKKDLIK
-1778 KTVKQKCKQNVVGA
+1778 KVKQKCKTNVVGA
-1792 LYGDT
+1792 LYGDM
-1797 KRIFYSF
+1797 KQILYSF
-1804 SKKDE
+1804 SKKEE
-1809 WIEINPLVFHFLMR
+1809 WIELNPIV
-1823 YDVND
+1823 YDCLKRHREEIQEMNYNAWAEFSEKVND
-1828 FMSCHQTA
+1828 DK
-1836 HTNCHQIA
+1836 QIEKAKKKCGMPNSSGKAVFKAIMKSTFLSVPPILFTMVTMIENLLKVG

>member
-1 MALNFY
+1 
-7 KQSDIDAMDANNI
+7 
-20 PVRFKNYFKSLDYA
+20 
-34 GKVAILGNRYDLAEA
+34 
-49 LGFKLPEEEGKE
+49 
-61 DYLYSDSENE
+61 
-71 IPDIVDSADNEAA
+71 
-84 VNIAQEESEES
+84 
-95 EEAEEE
+95 
-101 IGEEYDFSQIS
+101 
-112 HNSYE
+112 
-117 GQSFAY
+117 
-123 IIQNNMEPLEALA
+123 
-136 LKNNVEKCPLHH
+136 
-148 TPLKKWQIKYTQNG
+148 
-162 MYSMYVYT
+162 
-170 CEECH
+170 
-175 RIFMYEENMSYIHDV
+175 
-190 LVDKGVA
+190 
-197 HTFYNLDLTN
+197 
-207 HYLRSQM
+207 M
-214 SEYEIGTDEKVYVPD
+214 SEYEIGKDEKVYVPD
-229 LWIEEAPICPVHGI
+229 LWIEEAPICPVHDV

-276 AYIDELQ
+276 AYIAELQ
-283 DQCATIGVPAIEHES
+283 DQCATIGVPTIEHES
-298 IAKKVPKKKPL
+298 IAKKVPKKKPM

-323 KREKYAYDH
+323 KREKYIYDH

-343 TVVVTDSIYCT
+343 AVVVTDSIYCT

-537 INYQTISVKRNGKD
+537 INYQTITVKRNGKD

-677 EGLQIGSIHRVSVE
+677 EGLQIGNIPRVSVE

-734 DDAYDKVIADR
+734 DDAYDKVMAER
-745 NRLLDALNSLTEAMG
+745 NTLIDALNSLSEAMR

-768 EDDSRVIPQ
+768 EDDSRVILQ
-777 LKNAAE
+777 LKNAVE
-783 MMSGIVQRQDQVVDA
+783 MMSGIIQRQDQVVDA

-806 IIRKRFLEKRIPE
+806 ITRKNFLEKRIPE

-847 DAISEFEN
+847 ESISEFEN
-855 QLQILT
+855 QLQNLT

-886 IQKQKDVISK
+886 IKKQKDVISK
-896 AKKQLDVEKEIFSE
+896 AKKQLDAEKEIFNE
-910 PQDEKTDEEIVS
+910 LQDEKTDEEIVS

-962 SDAEEKYNDVQE
+962 DDAEKKYNDVQE

-985 KYLNLKV
+985 KYLNEKV

-1056 QDLALNEYRLISELN
+1056 QDLAVNEYRLIYELN
-1071 QRNVIYN
+1071 QKNIIYN

-1093 ADWTALEKEFSAQMF
+1093 DDWTSLDKEFSAQMF

-1132 LQTGVDGPSVRE
+1132 LQTGVDGPGVRE

-1178 DTDILPKDIAKLI
+1178 DTDILPKDIAKLV

-1219 GNKMTRNEKY
+1219 GNKMARNEKY

-1245 TVQDYDDGHDRK
+1245 TVQDYDDGSGTKSQKQSSK
-1257 KTKKATTDQ
+1257 KTKSK
-1266 KKKSYSGILTYKSG
+1266 
-1280 SKNEHLELTGVQHM
+1280 KNEGSGTLTWSNSQKNPDTDDILQTLNEVVHNKDTVIDVKAENEKLIQT
-1294 PEMDENKSDNQ
+1294 ESSVIENKPSTNKSESVTIVSENLYQQMSLEVIDGELHERSYDQLKFDISFDGSDDTENRLAKVDR
-1305 IISDKEAKVCRVPWE
+1305 IAGASLKEGVFRTGDYSDKEIF
-1320 LDEPPKSLPL
+1320 S
-1330 LNRVFEFEGVGSIPF
+1330 VFEEFFS
-1345 DYIKVLKASRP
+1345 
-1356 QTEKVDSLIEY
+1356 T
-1367 YKKNRHLDKPITV
+1367 T
-1380 SCQNG
+1380 
-1385 EYVLEDKFL
+1385 
-1394 RYYVA
+1394 A
-1399 RELGLKFIDCE
+1399 R
-1410 IGTRKDNKEKDKLRT
+1410 
-1425 LNTMIYDSN
+1425 
-1434 ENDNGIVV
+1434 
-1442 DVTLSCIKIKFS
+1442 
-1454 SGIEKWYDI
+1454 
-1463 NRYYKSGVVS
+1463 
-1473 ILDEPISEKVLTT
+1473 
-1486 DNVTMDGS
+1486 
-1494 NDYQQIPFS
+1494 
-1503 IQDSD
+1503 
-1508 ILLSEESDK
+1508 
-1517 SEQFNFDFSEPE
+1517 
-1529 RKSGEETVVLNSIN
+1529 
-1543 PSIMDVAVPFEG
+1543 
-1555 VKEIPMK
+1555 
-1562 LIKLPGYFKSAKP
+1562 
-1575 SPDKVQ
+1575 
-1581 KTVEYYQ
+1581 
-1588 EHGRFDKPITVQ
+1588 
-1600 LQDDNYLLKD
+1600 
-1610 KYLRYYVAKKL
+1610 
-1621 NLESIEAEFEDKK
+1621 
-1634 KEVIIP
+1634 
-1640 SEEIDGSSTPL
+1640 
-1651 QSIAG
+1651 
-1656 ATLKEGSFVK
+1656 
-1666 GKYTDEEIRDALTNV
+1666 
-1681 FSISSKKDT
+1681 KDT
-1690 SYKFVF
+1690 SYKYAF
-1696 LKSILDCMY
+1696 LKAILD
-1705 EVENGFRLS
+1705 ELPDTNENLRIS
-1714 FDRLFQRF
+1714 FDILFERF

-1727 PMVVEYDL
+1727 PLVIKYGIS
-1735 HQKVGEDSLSYVE
+1735 QKSGEGNLSYVE
-1748 KILLEGADKYGMDAN
+1748 QLILDAADPYGFFDVSYN
-1763 SKFTDLTKNQQRNIV
+1763 QISQKHKKDLIK
-1778 KTVKQKCKQNVVGA
+1778 KVKQKCKTNVVGA
-1792 LYGDT
+1792 LYGDM
-1797 KRIFYSF
+1797 KQILYSF
-1804 SKKDE
+1804 SKKEE
-1809 WIEINPLVFHFLMR
+1809 WIELNPIV
-1823 YDVND
+1823 YDCLKRHREEIQEMNYNAWAEFSEKVND
-1828 FMSCHQTA
+1828 DK
-1836 HTNCHQIA
+1836 QIEKAKKKCGMPNSSGKAVFKAIMKSTFLSVPPILFTMVTMTENLLKVG

>member
-49 LGFKLPEEEGKE
+49 LGFKLPEAEGKE
-61 DYLYSDSENE
+61 HYLYSDTENE
-71 IPDIVDSADNEAA
+71 IPDIMDSADKKAD

-117 GQSFAY
+117 GQGFAY
-123 IIQNNMEPLEALA
+123 IIKNNMEPLEALA

-162 MYSMYVYT
+162 MYSMYIYT

-190 LVDKGVA
+190 LVEKGVA

-214 SEYEIGTDEKVYVPD
+214 SEYEIGKDEKVYVPD
-229 LWIEEAPICPVHGI
+229 LWIEEAPICPVHDV

-276 AYIDELQ
+276 AYIAELQ
-283 DQCATIGVPAIEHES
+283 DQCATIGVPTIEHES
-298 IAKKVPKKKPL
+298 IAKKVPKKKPM

-323 KREKYAYDH
+323 KREKYIYDH

-517 IVLDNGKKVISANSE
+517 IVLDNGKKVISVNSE

-537 INYQTISVKRNGKD
+537 INYQTITVKRNGKD

-578 VIFKSGITD
+578 IIFKSGITD

-677 EGLQIGSIHRVSVE
+677 EGLQIGNIHRVSVE

-734 DDAYDKVIADR
+734 DDAYDKVMAER
-745 NRLLDALNSLTEAMG
+745 NTLIDALNSLTEAMR

-768 EDDSRVIPQ
+768 EDDSKVILQ
-777 LKNAAE
+777 LKNAVE

-806 IIRKRFLEKRIPE
+806 ITRKNFLEKRIPE

-847 DAISEFEN
+847 EAISEFEN
-855 QLQILT
+855 QLQNLT

-886 IQKQKDVISK
+886 IMKQKDVISK
-896 AKKQLDVEKEIFSE
+896 AKKQLDAEKEIFSE
-910 PQDEKTDEEIVS
+910 LQDEKTDEEIVS

-962 SDAEEKYNDVQE
+962 DDAEKKYNDVQE

-985 KYLNLKV
+985 KYLNEKV

-1056 QDLALNEYRLISELN
+1056 QDLAVNEYRLIYELN
-1071 QRNVIYN
+1071 QKNVIYN

-1093 ADWTALEKEFSAQMF
+1093 DDWTSLDKEFSAQMF

-1178 DTDILPKDIAKLI
+1178 DTDILPKDIAKLV

-1219 GNKMTRNEKY
+1219 GNKMARNEKY

-1245 TVQDYDDGHDRK
+1245 TVQDYDDGSGTKSQKQSSK
-1257 KTKKATTDQ
+1257 KTKSK
-1266 KKKSYSGILTYKSG
+1266 
-1280 SKNEHLELTGVQHM
+1280 KNEGSGTLTWSNSQKNPDTDDILQTLNEVVHNKDTVIDVKAENEKLIQT
-1294 PEMDENKSDNQ
+1294 ESSVIENKPSTNKSESVTIVSENPYQQMSLEVIDGELHERSYDQLKFDVSFDGFDDTENRLAKVDR
-1305 IISDKEAKVCRVPWE
+1305 IAGASLKEGVFRTGDYSDKEIF
-1320 LDEPPKSLPL
+1320 S
-1330 LNRVFEFEGVGSIPF
+1330 VFEEFFS
-1345 DYIKVLKASRP
+1345 
-1356 QTEKVDSLIEY
+1356 T
-1367 YKKNRHLDKPITV
+1367 T
-1380 SCQNG
+1380 
-1385 EYVLEDKFL
+1385 
-1394 RYYVA
+1394 A
-1399 RELGLKFIDCE
+1399 R
-1410 IGTRKDNKEKDKLRT
+1410 
-1425 LNTMIYDSN
+1425 
-1434 ENDNGIVV
+1434 
-1442 DVTLSCIKIKFS
+1442 
-1454 SGIEKWYDI
+1454 
-1463 NRYYKSGVVS
+1463 
-1473 ILDEPISEKVLTT
+1473 
-1486 DNVTMDGS
+1486 
-1494 NDYQQIPFS
+1494 
-1503 IQDSD
+1503 
-1508 ILLSEESDK
+1508 
-1517 SEQFNFDFSEPE
+1517 
-1529 RKSGEETVVLNSIN
+1529 
-1543 PSIMDVAVPFEG
+1543 
-1555 VKEIPMK
+1555 
-1562 LIKLPGYFKSAKP
+1562 
-1575 SPDKVQ
+1575 
-1581 KTVEYYQ
+1581 
-1588 EHGRFDKPITVQ
+1588 
-1600 LQDDNYLLKD
+1600 
-1610 KYLRYYVAKKL
+1610 
-1621 NLESIEAEFEDKK
+1621 
-1634 KEVIIP
+1634 
-1640 SEEIDGSSTPL
+1640 
-1651 QSIAG
+1651 
-1656 ATLKEGSFVK
+1656 
-1666 GKYTDEEIRDALTNV
+1666 
-1681 FSISSKKDT
+1681 KDT
-1690 SYKFVF
+1690 SYKYAF
-1696 LKSILDCMY
+1696 LKAILD
-1705 EVENGFRLS
+1705 ELPDTDENLRIS
-1714 FDRLFQRF
+1714 FDILFERF
-1722 TEIYW
+1722 TKIYW
-1727 PMVVEYDL
+1727 PLVIQYGIS
-1735 HQKVGEDSLSYVE
+1735 QKSGEGNLSYVE
-1748 KILLEGADKYGMDAN
+1748 QLILDAADPYGFFDVSYN
-1763 SKFTDLTKNQQRNIV
+1763 QISQKHKKDLIK
-1778 KTVKQKCKQNVVGA
+1778 KVKQKCKTNVVGA
-1792 LYGDT
+1792 LYGDM
-1797 KRIFYSF
+1797 KQILYSF
-1804 SKKDE
+1804 SKKEE
-1809 WIEINPLVFHFLMR
+1809 WIELNPIV
-1823 YDVND
+1823 YDCLKRHREEIQEMNYNAWAEFSEKVND
-1828 FMSCHQTA
+1828 DK
-1836 HTNCHQIA
+1836 QIEKAKKKCGMPNSSGKAVFKAIMKSTFLSVPPILFTMVTMIENLLKVG

>member
-49 LGFKLPEEEGKE
+49 LGFKLPEAEGKE
-61 DYLYSDSENE
+61 HYLYSDTENE
-71 IPDIVDSADNEAA
+71 IPDIMNSADNKAD

-95 EEAEEE
+95 EEAEDE

-117 GQSFAY
+117 GQGFAY
-123 IIQNNMEPLEALA
+123 IIKNNMEPLEALA

-190 LVDKGVA
+190 LVEKGVA

-207 HYLRSQM
+207 RYLRSQM
-214 SEYEIGTDEKVYVPD
+214 SEYEIGKDEKVYVPD
-229 LWIEEAPICPVHGI
+229 LWIEEAPICPVHDV

-276 AYIDELQ
+276 AYIAELQ
-283 DQCATIGVPAIEHES
+283 DQCATIGVPTIEHES
-298 IAKKVPKKKPL
+298 IAKKVPKKKPM

-323 KREKYAYDH
+323 KREKYIYDH

-537 INYQTISVKRNGKD
+537 INYQTITVKRNGKD

-677 EGLQIGSIHRVSVE
+677 EGLQIGNIPRVSVE

-734 DDAYDKVIADR
+734 DDAYDKVMAER
-745 NRLLDALNSLTEAMG
+745 NTLIDALNSLSEAMR

-768 EDDSRVIPQ
+768 EDDSRVILQ
-777 LKNAAE
+777 LKNAVE
-783 MMSGIVQRQDQVVDA
+783 MMSGIIQRQDQVVDA

-806 IIRKRFLEKRIPE
+806 ITRKNFLEKRIPE

-847 DAISEFEN
+847 ESISEFEN
-855 QLQILT
+855 QLQNLT

-886 IQKQKDVISK
+886 IKKQKDVISK
-896 AKKQLDVEKEIFSE
+896 AKKQLDAEKEIFNE
-910 PQDEKTDEEIVS
+910 LQDEKTDEEIVS

-962 SDAEEKYNDVQE
+962 DDAEKKYNDVQE

-985 KYLNLKV
+985 KYLNEKV

-1056 QDLALNEYRLISELN
+1056 QDLAVNEYRLIYELN
-1071 QRNVIYN
+1071 QKNLIYN

-1093 ADWTALEKEFSAQMF
+1093 DDWTSLDKEFSAQMF

-1178 DTDILPKDIAKLI
+1178 DTDILPKDIAKLV

-1219 GNKMTRNEKY
+1219 GNKMARNEKY

-1245 TVQDYDDGHDRK
+1245 TVQDYDDGSGTKSQKQSSK
-1257 KTKKATTDQ
+1257 KTKSK
-1266 KKKSYSGILTYKSG
+1266 
-1280 SKNEHLELTGVQHM
+1280 KNEGSGTLTWSNSQKNPDTDDILQTLNEVVHNKDTVIDVKAENEKLIQT
-1294 PEMDENKSDNQ
+1294 ESSVIENKPSTNKSESVTIVSENLYQQMSLEVIDGELHERSYDQLKFDISFDGSDDTENRLAKVDR
-1305 IISDKEAKVCRVPWE
+1305 IAGASLKEGVFRTGDYSDKEIF
-1320 LDEPPKSLPL
+1320 S
-1330 LNRVFEFEGVGSIPF
+1330 VFEEFFS
-1345 DYIKVLKASRP
+1345 
-1356 QTEKVDSLIEY
+1356 T
-1367 YKKNRHLDKPITV
+1367 T
-1380 SCQNG
+1380 
-1385 EYVLEDKFL
+1385 
-1394 RYYVA
+1394 A
-1399 RELGLKFIDCE
+1399 R
-1410 IGTRKDNKEKDKLRT
+1410 
-1425 LNTMIYDSN
+1425 
-1434 ENDNGIVV
+1434 
-1442 DVTLSCIKIKFS
+1442 
-1454 SGIEKWYDI
+1454 
-1463 NRYYKSGVVS
+1463 
-1473 ILDEPISEKVLTT
+1473 
-1486 DNVTMDGS
+1486 
-1494 NDYQQIPFS
+1494 
-1503 IQDSD
+1503 
-1508 ILLSEESDK
+1508 
-1517 SEQFNFDFSEPE
+1517 
-1529 RKSGEETVVLNSIN
+1529 
-1543 PSIMDVAVPFEG
+1543 
-1555 VKEIPMK
+1555 
-1562 LIKLPGYFKSAKP
+1562 
-1575 SPDKVQ
+1575 
-1581 KTVEYYQ
+1581 
-1588 EHGRFDKPITVQ
+1588 
-1600 LQDDNYLLKD
+1600 
-1610 KYLRYYVAKKL
+1610 
-1621 NLESIEAEFEDKK
+1621 
-1634 KEVIIP
+1634 
-1640 SEEIDGSSTPL
+1640 
-1651 QSIAG
+1651 
-1656 ATLKEGSFVK
+1656 
-1666 GKYTDEEIRDALTNV
+1666 
-1681 FSISSKKDT
+1681 KDT
-1690 SYKFVF
+1690 SYKYAF
-1696 LKSILDCMY
+1696 LKAILD
-1705 EVENGFRLS
+1705 ELPDTNENLRIS
-1714 FDRLFQRF
+1714 FDILFERF

-1727 PMVVEYDL
+1727 PLVIKYGIS
-1735 HQKVGEDSLSYVE
+1735 QKSGEGNLSYVE
-1748 KILLEGADKYGMDAN
+1748 QLILDAADPYGFFDVSYN
-1763 SKFTDLTKNQQRNIV
+1763 QISQKHKKDLIK
-1778 KTVKQKCKQNVVGA
+1778 KVKQKCKTNVVGA
-1792 LYGDT
+1792 LYGDM
-1797 KRIFYSF
+1797 KQILYSF
-1804 SKKDE
+1804 SKKEE
-1809 WIEINPLVFHFLMR
+1809 WIELNPIV
-1823 YDVND
+1823 YDCLKRHREEIQEMNYNAWAEFSEKVND
-1828 FMSCHQTA
+1828 DKQIEKAKKKCGMSNSSGKAVFKAIMKSTFLSVPPILF
-1836 HTNCHQIA
+1836 TMVTMTENLLKVG

>member
-49 LGFKLPEEEGKE
+49 LGFKLPEAEGKE
-61 DYLYSDSENE
+61 HYLYSDTENE
-71 IPDIVDSADNEAA
+71 IPDIMDSADKKAD

-117 GQSFAY
+117 GQGFAY
-123 IIQNNMEPLEALA
+123 IIKNNMEPLEALA

-162 MYSMYVYT
+162 MYSMYIYT

-190 LVDKGVA
+190 LVEKGVA

-214 SEYEIGTDEKVYVPD
+214 SEYEIGKDEKVYVPD
-229 LWIEEAPICPVHGI
+229 LWIEEAPICPVHDV

-276 AYIDELQ
+276 AYIAELQ
-283 DQCATIGVPAIEHES
+283 DQCATIGVPTIEHES
-298 IAKKVPKKKPL
+298 IAKKVPKKKPM

-323 KREKYAYDH
+323 KREKYIYDH

-517 IVLDNGKKVISANSE
+517 IVLDNGKKVISVNSE
-532 LGYEL
+532 LSYEL
-537 INYQTISVKRNGKD
+537 INYQTITVKRNGKD

-578 VIFKSGITD
+578 IIFKSGITD

-677 EGLQIGSIHRVSVE
+677 EGLQIGNIHRVSVE

-734 DDAYDKVIADR
+734 DDAYDKVMAER
-745 NRLLDALNSLTEAMG
+745 NTLIDALNSLTEAMR

-768 EDDSRVIPQ
+768 EDDSKVILQ
-777 LKNAAE
+777 LKNAVE

-806 IIRKRFLEKRIPE
+806 ITRKNFLEKRIPE

-847 DAISEFEN
+847 EAISEFEN
-855 QLQILT
+855 QLQNLT

-886 IQKQKDVISK
+886 IMKQKDVISK
-896 AKKQLDVEKEIFSE
+896 AKKQLDAEKEIFSE
-910 PQDEKTDEEIVS
+910 LQDEKTDEEIVS

-962 SDAEEKYNDVQE
+962 DDAEKKYNDVQE

-985 KYLNLKV
+985 KYLNEKV

-1056 QDLALNEYRLISELN
+1056 QDLAVNEYRLIYELN
-1071 QRNVIYN
+1071 QKNVIYN

-1093 ADWTALEKEFSAQMF
+1093 DDWTSLDKEFSAQMF

-1178 DTDILPKDIAKLI
+1178 DTDILPKDIAKLV

-1219 GNKMTRNEKY
+1219 GNKMARNEKY

-1245 TVQDYDDGHDRK
+1245 TVQDYDDGSGTKSQKQSSK
-1257 KTKKATTDQ
+1257 KTKSK
-1266 KKKSYSGILTYKSG
+1266 
-1280 SKNEHLELTGVQHM
+1280 KNEGSGTLTWSNSQKNPDTDDILQTLNEVVHNKDTVIDVKAENEKLIQT
-1294 PEMDENKSDNQ
+1294 ESSVIENKPSTNKSESVTIVSENPYQQMSLEVIDGELHERSYDQLKFDVSFDGFDDTENRLAKVDR
-1305 IISDKEAKVCRVPWE
+1305 IAGASLKEGVFRTGDYSDKEIF
-1320 LDEPPKSLPL
+1320 S
-1330 LNRVFEFEGVGSIPF
+1330 VFEEFFS
-1345 DYIKVLKASRP
+1345 
-1356 QTEKVDSLIEY
+1356 T
-1367 YKKNRHLDKPITV
+1367 T
-1380 SCQNG
+1380 
-1385 EYVLEDKFL
+1385 
-1394 RYYVA
+1394 A
-1399 RELGLKFIDCE
+1399 R
-1410 IGTRKDNKEKDKLRT
+1410 
-1425 LNTMIYDSN
+1425 
-1434 ENDNGIVV
+1434 
-1442 DVTLSCIKIKFS
+1442 
-1454 SGIEKWYDI
+1454 
-1463 NRYYKSGVVS
+1463 
-1473 ILDEPISEKVLTT
+1473 
-1486 DNVTMDGS
+1486 
-1494 NDYQQIPFS
+1494 
-1503 IQDSD
+1503 
-1508 ILLSEESDK
+1508 
-1517 SEQFNFDFSEPE
+1517 
-1529 RKSGEETVVLNSIN
+1529 
-1543 PSIMDVAVPFEG
+1543 
-1555 VKEIPMK
+1555 
-1562 LIKLPGYFKSAKP
+1562 
-1575 SPDKVQ
+1575 
-1581 KTVEYYQ
+1581 
-1588 EHGRFDKPITVQ
+1588 
-1600 LQDDNYLLKD
+1600 
-1610 KYLRYYVAKKL
+1610 
-1621 NLESIEAEFEDKK
+1621 
-1634 KEVIIP
+1634 
-1640 SEEIDGSSTPL
+1640 
-1651 QSIAG
+1651 
-1656 ATLKEGSFVK
+1656 
-1666 GKYTDEEIRDALTNV
+1666 
-1681 FSISSKKDT
+1681 KDT
-1690 SYKFVF
+1690 SYKYAF
-1696 LKSILDCMY
+1696 LKAILD
-1705 EVENGFRLS
+1705 ELPDTDENLRIS
-1714 FDRLFQRF
+1714 FDILFERF
-1722 TEIYW
+1722 TKIYW
-1727 PMVVEYDL
+1727 PLVIQYGIS
-1735 HQKVGEDSLSYVE
+1735 QKSGEGNLSYVE
-1748 KILLEGADKYGMDAN
+1748 QLILDAADPYGFFDVSYN
-1763 SKFTDLTKNQQRNIV
+1763 QISQKHKKDLIK
-1778 KTVKQKCKQNVVGA
+1778 KVKQKCKTNVVGA
-1792 LYGDT
+1792 LYGDM
-1797 KRIFYSF
+1797 KQILYSF
-1804 SKKDE
+1804 SKKEE
-1809 WIEINPLVFHFLMR
+1809 WIELNPIV
-1823 YDVND
+1823 YDCLKRHREEIQEMNYNAWAEFSEKVND
-1828 FMSCHQTA
+1828 DK
-1836 HTNCHQIA
+1836 QIEKAKKKCGMPNSSGKAVFKAIMKSTFLSVPPILFTMVTMIENLLKVG

>member
-49 LGFKLPEEEGKE
+49 LGFKLPEAEGKE
-61 DYLYSDSENE
+61 HYLYSDTENE
-71 IPDIVDSADNEAA
+71 IPDIMDSADKKAD

-117 GQSFAY
+117 GQGFAY
-123 IIQNNMEPLEALA
+123 IIKNNMEPLEALA

-162 MYSMYVYT
+162 MYSMYIYT

-190 LVDKGVA
+190 LVEKGVA

-214 SEYEIGTDEKVYVPD
+214 SEYEIGKDEKVYVPD
-229 LWIEEAPICPVHGI
+229 LWIEEAPICPVHDV

-276 AYIDELQ
+276 AYIAELQ
-283 DQCATIGVPAIEHES
+283 DQCATIGVPTIEHES
-298 IAKKVPKKKPL
+298 IAKKVPKKKPM

-323 KREKYAYDH
+323 KREKYIYDH

-517 IVLDNGKKVISANSE
+517 IVLDNGKKVISVNSE

-537 INYQTISVKRNGKD
+537 INYQTITVKRNGKD

-677 EGLQIGSIHRVSVE
+677 EGLQIGNIHRVSVE

-702 KVFKPENKTSSE
+702 KMFKPENKTSSE

-734 DDAYDKVIADR
+734 DDAYDKVMAER
-745 NRLLDALNSLTEAMG
+745 NTLIDALNSLTEAMR

-768 EDDSRVIPQ
+768 EDDSKVILQ
-777 LKNAAE
+777 LKNAVE

-806 IIRKRFLEKRIPE
+806 ITRKNFLEKRIPE

-847 DAISEFEN
+847 EAISEFEN
-855 QLQILT
+855 QLQNLT

-886 IQKQKDVISK
+886 IMKQKDVISK
-896 AKKQLDVEKEIFSE
+896 AKKQLDAEKEIFSE
-910 PQDEKTDEEIVS
+910 LQDEKTDEEIVS

-962 SDAEEKYNDVQE
+962 DDAEKKYNDVQE

-985 KYLNLKV
+985 KYLNEKV

-1056 QDLALNEYRLISELN
+1056 QDLAVNEYRLIYELN
-1071 QRNVIYN
+1071 QKNVIYN

-1093 ADWTALEKEFSAQMF
+1093 DDWTSLDKEFSAQMF

-1178 DTDILPKDIAKLI
+1178 DTDILPKDIAKLV

-1219 GNKMTRNEKY
+1219 GNKMARNEKY

-1245 TVQDYDDGHDRK
+1245 TVQDYDDGSGTKSQKQSSK
-1257 KTKKATTDQ
+1257 KTKSK
-1266 KKKSYSGILTYKSG
+1266 
-1280 SKNEHLELTGVQHM
+1280 KNEGSGTLTWSNSQKNPDTDDILQTLNEVVHNKDTVIDVKAENEKLIQT
-1294 PEMDENKSDNQ
+1294 ESSVIENKPSTNKSESVTIVSENPYQQMSLEVIDGELHERSYDQLKFDVSFDGFDDTENRLAKVDR
-1305 IISDKEAKVCRVPWE
+1305 IAGASLKEGVFRTGDYSDKEIF
-1320 LDEPPKSLPL
+1320 S
-1330 LNRVFEFEGVGSIPF
+1330 VFEEFFS
-1345 DYIKVLKASRP
+1345 
-1356 QTEKVDSLIEY
+1356 T
-1367 YKKNRHLDKPITV
+1367 T
-1380 SCQNG
+1380 
-1385 EYVLEDKFL
+1385 
-1394 RYYVA
+1394 A
-1399 RELGLKFIDCE
+1399 R
-1410 IGTRKDNKEKDKLRT
+1410 
-1425 LNTMIYDSN
+1425 
-1434 ENDNGIVV
+1434 
-1442 DVTLSCIKIKFS
+1442 
-1454 SGIEKWYDI
+1454 
-1463 NRYYKSGVVS
+1463 
-1473 ILDEPISEKVLTT
+1473 
-1486 DNVTMDGS
+1486 
-1494 NDYQQIPFS
+1494 
-1503 IQDSD
+1503 
-1508 ILLSEESDK
+1508 
-1517 SEQFNFDFSEPE
+1517 
-1529 RKSGEETVVLNSIN
+1529 
-1543 PSIMDVAVPFEG
+1543 
-1555 VKEIPMK
+1555 
-1562 LIKLPGYFKSAKP
+1562 
-1575 SPDKVQ
+1575 
-1581 KTVEYYQ
+1581 
-1588 EHGRFDKPITVQ
+1588 
-1600 LQDDNYLLKD
+1600 
-1610 KYLRYYVAKKL
+1610 
-1621 NLESIEAEFEDKK
+1621 
-1634 KEVIIP
+1634 
-1640 SEEIDGSSTPL
+1640 
-1651 QSIAG
+1651 
-1656 ATLKEGSFVK
+1656 
-1666 GKYTDEEIRDALTNV
+1666 
-1681 FSISSKKDT
+1681 KDT
-1690 SYKFVF
+1690 SYKYAF
-1696 LKSILDCMY
+1696 LKAILD
-1705 EVENGFRLS
+1705 ELPDTDENLRIS
-1714 FDRLFQRF
+1714 FDILFERF
-1722 TEIYW
+1722 TKIYW
-1727 PMVVEYDL
+1727 PLVIQYGIS
-1735 HQKVGEDSLSYVE
+1735 QKSGEGNLSYVE
-1748 KILLEGADKYGMDAN
+1748 QLILDAADPYGFFDVSYN
-1763 SKFTDLTKNQQRNIV
+1763 QISQKHKKDLIK
-1778 KTVKQKCKQNVVGA
+1778 KVKQKCKTNVVGA
-1792 LYGDT
+1792 LYGDM
-1797 KRIFYSF
+1797 KQILYSF
-1804 SKKDE
+1804 SKKEE
-1809 WIEINPLVFHFLMR
+1809 WIELNPIV
-1823 YDVND
+1823 YDCLKRHREEIQEMNYNAWAEFSEKVND
-1828 FMSCHQTA
+1828 DK
-1836 HTNCHQIA
+1836 QIEKAKKKCGMPNSSGKAVFKAIMKSTFLSVPPILFTMVTMIENLLKVG

>member
-49 LGFKLPEEEGKE
+49 LRFKLPEAEGKE
-61 DYLYSDSENE
+61 HYLYSDTENE
-71 IPDIVDSADNEAA
+71 IPDIVDSADNKAD

-95 EEAEEE
+95 EEAEDE

-117 GQSFAY
+117 GQGFAY
-123 IIQNNMEPLEALA
+123 IIKNNMEPLEALA

-190 LVDKGVA
+190 LVEKGVA

-207 HYLRSQM
+207 RYLRSQM
-214 SEYEIGTDEKVYVPD
+214 SEYEIGKDEKVYVPD
-229 LWIEEAPICPVHGI
+229 LWIEEAPICPVHDV

-276 AYIDELQ
+276 AYIAELQ
-283 DQCATIGVPAIEHES
+283 DQCATIGVPTIEHES
-298 IAKKVPKKKPL
+298 IAKKVPKKKPM
-309 PQKEVKPDYIIENG
+309 PQKEVKTDYIIENG
-323 KREKYAYDH
+323 KREKYIYDH

-386 AHCQKYYMDID
+386 AQCQKYYMDID

-537 INYQTISVKRNGKD
+537 INYQTITVKRNGKD

-677 EGLQIGSIHRVSVE
+677 EGLQIGNIHRVSVE

-734 DDAYDKVIADR
+734 DDAYDKVMAKR
-745 NRLLDALNSLTEAMG
+745 NTLIDALNSLTEAMR

-768 EDDSRVIPQ
+768 EDDSKVILQ
-777 LKNAAE
+777 LKNAVE

-806 IIRKRFLEKRIPE
+806 ITRKNFLEKRIPE

-847 DAISEFEN
+847 EAISEFEN
-855 QLQILT
+855 QLQNLT

-886 IQKQKDVISK
+886 IKKQKDVISK
-896 AKKQLDVEKEIFSE
+896 AKKQLDAEKEIFSE
-910 PQDEKTDEEIVS
+910 LQDEKTDEEIVS

-962 SDAEEKYNDVQE
+962 DDAEKKYNDVQE

-985 KYLNLKV
+985 KYLNEKV

-1056 QDLALNEYRLISELN
+1056 QDLAVNEYRLIYELN
-1071 QRNVIYN
+1071 QKNVIYN

-1093 ADWTALEKEFSAQMF
+1093 DDWTSLDKEFSAQMF

-1178 DTDILPKDIAKLI
+1178 DTDILPKDIAKLV

-1219 GNKMTRNEKY
+1219 GNKMARNEKY

-1245 TVQDYDDGHDRK
+1245 TVQDYDDGSGTKSQKQSSK
-1257 KTKKATTDQ
+1257 KTKSK
-1266 KKKSYSGILTYKSG
+1266 
-1280 SKNEHLELTGVQHM
+1280 KNEGSGTLTWSNSQKNPDTDDILQTLNEVVHNKDTVIDVKAENEKLIQT
-1294 PEMDENKSDNQ
+1294 ESSVIENKPSTNKSESVTIVSENPYQQMTLEVIDGELHERSYDQLKFDISFDGSDDTENRLAKVDR
-1305 IISDKEAKVCRVPWE
+1305 IAGASLKEGVFRTGDYSDKEIF
-1320 LDEPPKSLPL
+1320 S
-1330 LNRVFEFEGVGSIPF
+1330 VFEEFFS
-1345 DYIKVLKASRP
+1345 
-1356 QTEKVDSLIEY
+1356 T
-1367 YKKNRHLDKPITV
+1367 T
-1380 SCQNG
+1380 
-1385 EYVLEDKFL
+1385 
-1394 RYYVA
+1394 A
-1399 RELGLKFIDCE
+1399 R
-1410 IGTRKDNKEKDKLRT
+1410 
-1425 LNTMIYDSN
+1425 
-1434 ENDNGIVV
+1434 
-1442 DVTLSCIKIKFS
+1442 
-1454 SGIEKWYDI
+1454 
-1463 NRYYKSGVVS
+1463 
-1473 ILDEPISEKVLTT
+1473 
-1486 DNVTMDGS
+1486 
-1494 NDYQQIPFS
+1494 
-1503 IQDSD
+1503 
-1508 ILLSEESDK
+1508 
-1517 SEQFNFDFSEPE
+1517 
-1529 RKSGEETVVLNSIN
+1529 
-1543 PSIMDVAVPFEG
+1543 
-1555 VKEIPMK
+1555 
-1562 LIKLPGYFKSAKP
+1562 
-1575 SPDKVQ
+1575 
-1581 KTVEYYQ
+1581 
-1588 EHGRFDKPITVQ
+1588 
-1600 LQDDNYLLKD
+1600 
-1610 KYLRYYVAKKL
+1610 
-1621 NLESIEAEFEDKK
+1621 
-1634 KEVIIP
+1634 
-1640 SEEIDGSSTPL
+1640 
-1651 QSIAG
+1651 
-1656 ATLKEGSFVK
+1656 
-1666 GKYTDEEIRDALTNV
+1666 
-1681 FSISSKKDT
+1681 KDT
-1690 SYKFVF
+1690 SYKYAF
-1696 LKSILDCMY
+1696 LKAILD
-1705 EVENGFRLS
+1705 ELPDTNENLRIS
-1714 FDRLFQRF
+1714 FDILFERF

-1727 PMVVEYDL
+1727 PLVIKYGIS
-1735 HQKVGEDSLSYVE
+1735 QKSGEGNLCYVE
-1748 KILLEGADKYGMDAN
+1748 QLILDAADLYGFLDV
-1763 SKFTDLTKNQQRNIV
+1763 SYSQLSQKHKRELVKN
-1778 KTVKQKCKQNVVGA
+1778 VKQKCKTNVVGA

-1797 KRIFYSF
+1797 KQILYSF
-1804 SKKDE
+1804 SKKGE
-1809 WIEINPLVFHFLMR
+1809 WIELNPVVYEFLNRHKEIIEEMNYNAWAEFSEKINDDKQIEKAKKKCGMPDSSGRAVFKAIMKSTFLSVSLILFTFAPLIGKLL
-1823 YDVND
+1823 
-1828 FMSCHQTA
+1828 
-1836 HTNCHQIA
+1836 

>member
-49 LGFKLPEEEGKE
+49 LGFKLPEAEGKE
-61 DYLYSDSENE
+61 HYLYSDTENE
-71 IPDIVDSADNEAA
+71 IPDIMDSADKKAD

-117 GQSFAY
+117 GQGFAY
-123 IIQNNMEPLEALA
+123 IIKNNMEPLEALA

-162 MYSMYVYT
+162 MYSMYIYT

-190 LVDKGVA
+190 LVEKGVA

-214 SEYEIGTDEKVYVPD
+214 SEYEIGKDEKVYVPD
-229 LWIEEAPICPVHGI
+229 LWIEEAPICPVHDV

-276 AYIDELQ
+276 AYIAELQ
-283 DQCATIGVPAIEHES
+283 DQCATIGVPTIEHES
-298 IAKKVPKKKPL
+298 IAKKVPKKKPM

-323 KREKYAYDH
+323 KREKYIYDH

-376 KSYLFVVGYC
+376 KSYLFVVCYC

-517 IVLDNGKKVISANSE
+517 IVLDNGKKVISVNSE

-537 INYQTISVKRNGKD
+537 INYQTITVKRNGKD

-578 VIFKSGITD
+578 IIFKSGITD

-677 EGLQIGSIHRVSVE
+677 EGLQIGNIHRVSVE

-734 DDAYDKVIADR
+734 DDAYDKVMAER
-745 NRLLDALNSLTEAMG
+745 NTLIDALNSLTEAMR

-768 EDDSRVIPQ
+768 EDDSKVILQ
-777 LKNAAE
+777 LKNAVE

-806 IIRKRFLEKRIPE
+806 ITRKNFLEKRIPE

-847 DAISEFEN
+847 EAISEFEN
-855 QLQILT
+855 QLQNLT

-886 IQKQKDVISK
+886 IMKQKDVISK
-896 AKKQLDVEKEIFSE
+896 AKKQLDAEKEIFSE
-910 PQDEKTDEEIVS
+910 LQDEKTDEEIVS

-962 SDAEEKYNDVQE
+962 DDAEKKYNDVQE

-985 KYLNLKV
+985 KYLNEKV

-1056 QDLALNEYRLISELN
+1056 QDLAVNEYRLIYELN
-1071 QRNVIYN
+1071 QKNVIYN

-1093 ADWTALEKEFSAQMF
+1093 DDWTSLDKEFSAQMF

-1178 DTDILPKDIAKLI
+1178 DTDILPKDIAKLV

-1219 GNKMTRNEKY
+1219 GNKMARNEKY

-1245 TVQDYDDGHDRK
+1245 TVQDYDDGSGTKSQKQSSK
-1257 KTKKATTDQ
+1257 KTKSK
-1266 KKKSYSGILTYKSG
+1266 
-1280 SKNEHLELTGVQHM
+1280 KNEGSGTLTWSNSQKNPDTDDILQTLNEVVHNKDTVIDVKAENEKLIQT
-1294 PEMDENKSDNQ
+1294 ESSVIENKPSTNKSESVTIVSENPYQQMSLEVIDGELHERSYDQLKFDVSFDGFDDTENRLAKVDR
-1305 IISDKEAKVCRVPWE
+1305 IAGASLKEGVFRTGDYSDKEIF
-1320 LDEPPKSLPL
+1320 S
-1330 LNRVFEFEGVGSIPF
+1330 VFEEFFS
-1345 DYIKVLKASRP
+1345 
-1356 QTEKVDSLIEY
+1356 T
-1367 YKKNRHLDKPITV
+1367 T
-1380 SCQNG
+1380 
-1385 EYVLEDKFL
+1385 
-1394 RYYVA
+1394 A
-1399 RELGLKFIDCE
+1399 R
-1410 IGTRKDNKEKDKLRT
+1410 
-1425 LNTMIYDSN
+1425 
-1434 ENDNGIVV
+1434 
-1442 DVTLSCIKIKFS
+1442 
-1454 SGIEKWYDI
+1454 
-1463 NRYYKSGVVS
+1463 
-1473 ILDEPISEKVLTT
+1473 
-1486 DNVTMDGS
+1486 
-1494 NDYQQIPFS
+1494 
-1503 IQDSD
+1503 
-1508 ILLSEESDK
+1508 
-1517 SEQFNFDFSEPE
+1517 
-1529 RKSGEETVVLNSIN
+1529 
-1543 PSIMDVAVPFEG
+1543 
-1555 VKEIPMK
+1555 
-1562 LIKLPGYFKSAKP
+1562 
-1575 SPDKVQ
+1575 
-1581 KTVEYYQ
+1581 
-1588 EHGRFDKPITVQ
+1588 
-1600 LQDDNYLLKD
+1600 
-1610 KYLRYYVAKKL
+1610 
-1621 NLESIEAEFEDKK
+1621 
-1634 KEVIIP
+1634 
-1640 SEEIDGSSTPL
+1640 
-1651 QSIAG
+1651 
-1656 ATLKEGSFVK
+1656 
-1666 GKYTDEEIRDALTNV
+1666 
-1681 FSISSKKDT
+1681 KDT
-1690 SYKFVF
+1690 SYKYAF
-1696 LKSILDCMY
+1696 LKAILD
-1705 EVENGFRLS
+1705 ELPDTDENLRIS
-1714 FDRLFQRF
+1714 FDILFERF
-1722 TEIYW
+1722 TKIYW
-1727 PMVVEYDL
+1727 PLVIQYGIS
-1735 HQKVGEDSLSYVE
+1735 QKSGEGNLSYVE
-1748 KILLEGADKYGMDAN
+1748 QLILDAADPYGFFDVSYN
-1763 SKFTDLTKNQQRNIV
+1763 QISQKHKKDLIK
-1778 KTVKQKCKQNVVGA
+1778 KVKQKCKTNVVGA
-1792 LYGDT
+1792 LYGDM
-1797 KRIFYSF
+1797 KQILYSF
-1804 SKKDE
+1804 SKKEE
-1809 WIEINPLVFHFLMR
+1809 WIELNPIV
-1823 YDVND
+1823 YDCLKRHREEIQEMNYNAWAEFSEKVND
-1828 FMSCHQTA
+1828 DK
-1836 HTNCHQIA
+1836 QIEKAKKKCGMPNSSGKAVFKAIMKSTFLSVPPILFTMVTMIENLLKVG

>member
-7 KQSDIDAMDANNI
+7 KQRDIDAMDANNI

-49 LGFKLPEEEGKE
+49 LGFKLPEAEGKE
-61 DYLYSDSENE
+61 HYLYSDTENE
-71 IPDIVDSADNEAA
+71 IPDIMDSADNKAD

-95 EEAEEE
+95 EEAEDE

-117 GQSFAY
+117 GQGFAY
-123 IIQNNMEPLEALA
+123 IIKNNMEPLEALA

-190 LVDKGVA
+190 LVEKGVA

-207 HYLRSQM
+207 HFLRSQM
-214 SEYEIGTDEKVYVPD
+214 SEYEIGKDEKVYVPD
-229 LWIEEAPICPVHGI
+229 LWIEEAPICPVHDV

-276 AYIDELQ
+276 AYIAELQ
-283 DQCATIGVPAIEHES
+283 DQCATIGVPTIEHES
-298 IAKKVPKKKPL
+298 IAKKVPKKKPM

-323 KREKYAYDH
+323 KREKYIYDH

-338 LTEED
+338 LIEED

-367 WVNQKRGGR
+367 WVSQKRGGR

-537 INYQTISVKRNGKD
+537 INYQTITVKRNGKD

-610 QENQNKIVNSDFRK
+610 QENQNKIVNSGFRK

-677 EGLQIGSIHRVSVE
+677 EGLQIGNIQRVSVE

-720 YVDYIYSDQFRQDF
+720 YVDYIYSDQFQQDF
-734 DDAYDKVIADR
+734 DDAYDKVMAER
-745 NRLLDALNSLTEAMG
+745 NTLIDALNSLTEAMR

-768 EDDSRVIPQ
+768 EDDSRVILQ
-777 LKNAAE
+777 LKNAVE

-798 AKEELEKH
+798 AKEELEKY
-806 IIRKRFLEKRIPE
+806 ITRKNFLEKRIPE

-847 DAISEFEN
+847 EAISEFEN
-855 QLQILT
+855 QLQNLT

-886 IQKQKDVISK
+886 IMKQKDVISK
-896 AKKQLDVEKEIFSE
+896 AKKQLDAEKEIFSE
-910 PQDEKTDEEIVS
+910 LQDEKTDEEIVS

-962 SDAEEKYNDVQE
+962 DDAEKKYNDVQE

-1056 QDLALNEYRLISELN
+1056 QDLAVNEYRLIYELN
-1071 QRNVIYN
+1071 QKNVIYN

-1093 ADWTALEKEFSAQMF
+1093 ADWTSLDKEFSAQMF

-1219 GNKMTRNEKY
+1219 GNKMARNEKY

-1245 TVQDYDDGHDRK
+1245 TVQDYDDGSGTK
-1257 KTKKATTDQ
+1257 SKEQSSKKAKSNKKDGNGTLTWTNAKNNSISDSNSHNLEKKVHNEDRSVSAKTENEDQ
-1266 KKKSYSGILTYKSG
+1266 LQSKEETSEDILFTNKADSVLIVSENPYQQMTLEIIDELHEQSYDQLRFDISCEESNN
-1280 SKNEHLELTGVQHM
+1280 NENRLAKIARIAGASLKEGVFRAG
-1294 PEMDENKSDNQ
+1294 DY
-1305 IISDKEAKVCRVPWE
+1305 SDKEIF
-1320 LDEPPKSLPL
+1320 S
-1330 LNRVFEFEGVGSIPF
+1330 VFEEFFS
-1345 DYIKVLKASRP
+1345 
-1356 QTEKVDSLIEY
+1356 T
-1367 YKKNRHLDKPITV
+1367 T
-1380 SCQNG
+1380 
-1385 EYVLEDKFL
+1385 
-1394 RYYVA
+1394 A
-1399 RELGLKFIDCE
+1399 R
-1410 IGTRKDNKEKDKLRT
+1410 
-1425 LNTMIYDSN
+1425 
-1434 ENDNGIVV
+1434 
-1442 DVTLSCIKIKFS
+1442 
-1454 SGIEKWYDI
+1454 
-1463 NRYYKSGVVS
+1463 
-1473 ILDEPISEKVLTT
+1473 
-1486 DNVTMDGS
+1486 
-1494 NDYQQIPFS
+1494 
-1503 IQDSD
+1503 
-1508 ILLSEESDK
+1508 
-1517 SEQFNFDFSEPE
+1517 
-1529 RKSGEETVVLNSIN
+1529 
-1543 PSIMDVAVPFEG
+1543 
-1555 VKEIPMK
+1555 
-1562 LIKLPGYFKSAKP
+1562 
-1575 SPDKVQ
+1575 
-1581 KTVEYYQ
+1581 
-1588 EHGRFDKPITVQ
+1588 
-1600 LQDDNYLLKD
+1600 
-1610 KYLRYYVAKKL
+1610 
-1621 NLESIEAEFEDKK
+1621 
-1634 KEVIIP
+1634 
-1640 SEEIDGSSTPL
+1640 
-1651 QSIAG
+1651 
-1656 ATLKEGSFVK
+1656 
-1666 GKYTDEEIRDALTNV
+1666 
-1681 FSISSKKDT
+1681 KDT
-1690 SYKFVF
+1690 SYKYAF
-1696 LKSILDCMY
+1696 LKAILD
-1705 EVENGFRLS
+1705 ELPDTDENLRIS
-1714 FDRLFQRF
+1714 FDILFERF
-1722 TEIYW
+1722 TKIYW
-1727 PMVVEYDL
+1727 PLVIQYGIS
-1735 HQKVGEDSLSYVE
+1735 QKSGEGNLSYVE
-1748 KILLEGADKYGMDAN
+1748 QLILDAADPYGFFDVSYN
-1763 SKFTDLTKNQQRNIV
+1763 QLSQKHKKDLIK
-1778 KTVKQKCKQNVVGA
+1778 KVKQKCKTNVVGA
-1792 LYGDT
+1792 LYGDM
-1797 KRIFYSF
+1797 KQILYSF

-1809 WIEINPLVFHFLMR
+1809 WIELNPIVYDFFKRHREEIQEMNYNAWAEFSEKINDDKQIEKAKKKCGMPDSSGRTVFKAIMKSTFLSVPLILFTFAPL
-1823 YDVND
+1823 
-1828 FMSCHQTA
+1828 
-1836 HTNCHQIA
+1836 IGKLL

>member
-49 LGFKLPEEEGKE
+49 LGFKLPEAEGKE
-61 DYLYSDSENE
+61 HYLYSDTENE
-71 IPDIVDSADNEAA
+71 IPDIIDSADNKAD

-95 EEAEEE
+95 EEAEDE

-117 GQSFAY
+117 GQDFAY
-123 IIQNNMEPLEALA
+123 IIKNNMEPLEALA

-190 LVDKGVA
+190 LVEKGVA

-214 SEYEIGTDEKVYVPD
+214 SEYEIGKDEKVYVPD
-229 LWIEEAPICPVHGI
+229 LWIEEAPICPVHDV

-276 AYIDELQ
+276 AYIAELQ
-283 DQCATIGVPAIEHES
+283 DQCATIGVPTIEHES
-298 IAKKVPKKKPL
+298 IAKKVPKKKPM

-323 KREKYAYDH
+323 KREKYIYDH

-367 WVNQKRGGR
+367 WVSQKRGGR

-397 DYNVVYSIGRPEV
+397 DYNVVYLIGRPEV

-537 INYQTISVKRNGKD
+537 INYQTITVKRNGKD

-677 EGLQIGSIHRVSVE
+677 EGLQIGNIHRVSVE
-691 QYYIDM
+691 QYYINM

-720 YVDYIYSDQFRQDF
+720 YVDYIYSDQFQQDF
-734 DDAYDKVIADR
+734 DDAYDKVMAER
-745 NRLLDALNSLTEAMG
+745 NTLIDALNSLTEAMR

-768 EDDSRVIPQ
+768 EDDSKVILQ
-777 LKNAAE
+777 LKNAVE

-806 IIRKRFLEKRIPE
+806 ITRKNFLEKRIPE

-847 DAISEFEN
+847 EAISEFEN
-855 QLQILT
+855 QLQNLT

-886 IQKQKDVISK
+886 IKKQKDVISK
-896 AKKQLDVEKEIFSE
+896 AKKQLDAEKEIFSE
-910 PQDEKTDEEIVS
+910 LQDEKTDEEIVS

-962 SDAEEKYNDVQE
+962 DDAEKKYNDVQE

-1056 QDLALNEYRLISELN
+1056 QDLAVNEYRLIYELN
-1071 QRNVIYN
+1071 QKNVIYN

-1093 ADWTALEKEFSAQMF
+1093 ADWTSLDKEFSAQMF

-1178 DTDILPKDIAKLI
+1178 DTDILPKDIAKLV

-1219 GNKMTRNEKY
+1219 GNKMARNEKY

-1245 TVQDYDDGHDRK
+1245 TVQDYDDGSGTKSQKQSSK
-1257 KTKKATTDQ
+1257 KTKSK
-1266 KKKSYSGILTYKSG
+1266 
-1280 SKNEHLELTGVQHM
+1280 KNEGSGTLTWSNSQKNPDTDDILQTLNEVVHNKDTVIDVKAENEKLIQT
-1294 PEMDENKSDNQ
+1294 ESSVIENKPSTNKSESVTIVSENPYQQMTLEVIDGELHERSYDQLKFDISFDGSDDTENRLARVDR
-1305 IISDKEAKVCRVPWE
+1305 IAGASLKEGVFRTGDYSDKEIF
-1320 LDEPPKSLPL
+1320 S
-1330 LNRVFEFEGVGSIPF
+1330 VFEEFFS
-1345 DYIKVLKASRP
+1345 
-1356 QTEKVDSLIEY
+1356 T
-1367 YKKNRHLDKPITV
+1367 T
-1380 SCQNG
+1380 
-1385 EYVLEDKFL
+1385 
-1394 RYYVA
+1394 A
-1399 RELGLKFIDCE
+1399 R
-1410 IGTRKDNKEKDKLRT
+1410 
-1425 LNTMIYDSN
+1425 
-1434 ENDNGIVV
+1434 
-1442 DVTLSCIKIKFS
+1442 
-1454 SGIEKWYDI
+1454 
-1463 NRYYKSGVVS
+1463 
-1473 ILDEPISEKVLTT
+1473 
-1486 DNVTMDGS
+1486 
-1494 NDYQQIPFS
+1494 
-1503 IQDSD
+1503 
-1508 ILLSEESDK
+1508 
-1517 SEQFNFDFSEPE
+1517 
-1529 RKSGEETVVLNSIN
+1529 
-1543 PSIMDVAVPFEG
+1543 
-1555 VKEIPMK
+1555 
-1562 LIKLPGYFKSAKP
+1562 
-1575 SPDKVQ
+1575 
-1581 KTVEYYQ
+1581 
-1588 EHGRFDKPITVQ
+1588 
-1600 LQDDNYLLKD
+1600 
-1610 KYLRYYVAKKL
+1610 
-1621 NLESIEAEFEDKK
+1621 
-1634 KEVIIP
+1634 
-1640 SEEIDGSSTPL
+1640 
-1651 QSIAG
+1651 
-1656 ATLKEGSFVK
+1656 
-1666 GKYTDEEIRDALTNV
+1666 
-1681 FSISSKKDT
+1681 KDT
-1690 SYKFVF
+1690 SYKYAF
-1696 LKSILDCMY
+1696 LKAILD
-1705 EVENGFRLS
+1705 ELPDTDENLRIS
-1714 FDRLFQRF
+1714 FDILFERF
-1722 TEIYW
+1722 TKIYW
-1727 PMVVEYDL
+1727 PLVIQYGIS
-1735 HQKVGEDSLSYVE
+1735 QKSGEGNLSYVE
-1748 KILLEGADKYGMDAN
+1748 QLILDAADPYGFFDVSYN
-1763 SKFTDLTKNQQRNIV
+1763 QLSQKHKKDLIK
-1778 KTVKQKCKQNVVGA
+1778 KVKQKCKTNVVGA
-1792 LYGDT
+1792 LYGDM
-1797 KRIFYSF
+1797 KQILYSF

-1809 WIEINPLVFHFLMR
+1809 WIELNPIVYDFFKRHREEIQEMNYNAWAEFSEKINDDKQIEKAKKKCGMPDSSGRTVFKAIMKSTFLSVPPILFTM
-1823 YDVND
+1823 VTMIENLLKVG
-1828 FMSCHQTA
+1828 
-1836 HTNCHQIA
+1836 

>member
-49 LGFKLPEEEGKE
+49 LGFKLPEAEGKE
-61 DYLYSDSENE
+61 HYLYSDTENE
-71 IPDIVDSADNEAA
+71 IPDIVDSADNKAD

-95 EEAEEE
+95 EEAEDE

-117 GQSFAY
+117 GQGFAY
-123 IIQNNMEPLEALA
+123 IIKNNMEPLEALA

-190 LVDKGVA
+190 LVEKGVA

-207 HYLRSQM
+207 RYLRSQM
-214 SEYEIGTDEKVYVPD
+214 SEYEIGKDEKVYVPD
-229 LWIEEAPICPVHGI
+229 LWIEEAPICPVHDV

-276 AYIDELQ
+276 AYIAELQ
-283 DQCATIGVPAIEHES
+283 DQCATIGVPTIEHES
-298 IAKKVPKKKPL
+298 IAKKVPKKKPM

-323 KREKYAYDH
+323 KREKYIYDH

-537 INYQTISVKRNGKD
+537 INYQTITVKRNGKD

-677 EGLQIGSIHRVSVE
+677 EGLQIGNIPRVSVE

-734 DDAYDKVIADR
+734 DDAYDKVMAER
-745 NRLLDALNSLTEAMG
+745 NTLIDALNSLSEAMR

-768 EDDSRVIPQ
+768 EDDSRVILQ
-777 LKNAAE
+777 LKNAVE
-783 MMSGIVQRQDQVVDA
+783 MMSGIIQRQDQVVDA

-806 IIRKRFLEKRIPE
+806 ITRKNFLEKRIPE

-847 DAISEFEN
+847 ESISEFEN
-855 QLQILT
+855 QLQNLT

-886 IQKQKDVISK
+886 IKKQKDVISK
-896 AKKQLDVEKEIFSE
+896 AKKQLDAEKEIFNE
-910 PQDEKTDEEIVS
+910 LQDEKTDEEIVS

-962 SDAEEKYNDVQE
+962 DDAEKKYNDVQE

-985 KYLNLKV
+985 KYLNEKV

-1056 QDLALNEYRLISELN
+1056 QDLAVNEYRLIYELN
-1071 QRNVIYN
+1071 QKNVIYN

-1093 ADWTALEKEFSAQMF
+1093 DDWTSLDKEFSAQMF

-1178 DTDILPKDIAKLI
+1178 DTDILPKDIAKLV

-1219 GNKMTRNEKY
+1219 GNKMARNEKY

-1245 TVQDYDDGHDRK
+1245 TVQDYDDGSGTKSQKQSSK
-1257 KTKKATTDQ
+1257 KTKSK
-1266 KKKSYSGILTYKSG
+1266 
-1280 SKNEHLELTGVQHM
+1280 KNEGSGTLTWSNSQKNPDTDDILQTLNEVVHNKDTVIDVKAENEKLIQT
-1294 PEMDENKSDNQ
+1294 ESSVIENKPSTNKSESVTIVSENLYQQMSLEVIDGELHERSYDQLKFDISFDGSDDTENRLAKVDR
-1305 IISDKEAKVCRVPWE
+1305 IAGASLKEGVFRTGDYSDKEIF
-1320 LDEPPKSLPL
+1320 S
-1330 LNRVFEFEGVGSIPF
+1330 VFEEFFS
-1345 DYIKVLKASRP
+1345 
-1356 QTEKVDSLIEY
+1356 T
-1367 YKKNRHLDKPITV
+1367 T
-1380 SCQNG
+1380 
-1385 EYVLEDKFL
+1385 
-1394 RYYVA
+1394 A
-1399 RELGLKFIDCE
+1399 R
-1410 IGTRKDNKEKDKLRT
+1410 
-1425 LNTMIYDSN
+1425 
-1434 ENDNGIVV
+1434 
-1442 DVTLSCIKIKFS
+1442 
-1454 SGIEKWYDI
+1454 
-1463 NRYYKSGVVS
+1463 
-1473 ILDEPISEKVLTT
+1473 
-1486 DNVTMDGS
+1486 
-1494 NDYQQIPFS
+1494 
-1503 IQDSD
+1503 
-1508 ILLSEESDK
+1508 
-1517 SEQFNFDFSEPE
+1517 
-1529 RKSGEETVVLNSIN
+1529 
-1543 PSIMDVAVPFEG
+1543 
-1555 VKEIPMK
+1555 
-1562 LIKLPGYFKSAKP
+1562 
-1575 SPDKVQ
+1575 
-1581 KTVEYYQ
+1581 
-1588 EHGRFDKPITVQ
+1588 
-1600 LQDDNYLLKD
+1600 
-1610 KYLRYYVAKKL
+1610 
-1621 NLESIEAEFEDKK
+1621 
-1634 KEVIIP
+1634 
-1640 SEEIDGSSTPL
+1640 
-1651 QSIAG
+1651 
-1656 ATLKEGSFVK
+1656 
-1666 GKYTDEEIRDALTNV
+1666 
-1681 FSISSKKDT
+1681 KDT
-1690 SYKFVF
+1690 SYKYAF
-1696 LKSILDCMY
+1696 LKAILD
-1705 EVENGFRLS
+1705 ELPDTNENLRIS
-1714 FDRLFQRF
+1714 FDILFERF

-1727 PMVVEYDL
+1727 PLVIKYGIS
-1735 HQKVGEDSLSYVE
+1735 QKSGEGNLSYVE
-1748 KILLEGADKYGMDAN
+1748 QLILDAADPYGFFDVSYN
-1763 SKFTDLTKNQQRNIV
+1763 QISQKHKKDLIK
-1778 KTVKQKCKQNVVGA
+1778 KVKQKCKTNVVGA
-1792 LYGDT
+1792 LYGDM
-1797 KRIFYSF
+1797 KQILYSF
-1804 SKKDE
+1804 SKKEE
-1809 WIEINPLVFHFLMR
+1809 WIELNPIV
-1823 YDVND
+1823 YDCLKRHREEIQEMNYNAWAEFSEKVND
-1828 FMSCHQTA
+1828 DK
-1836 HTNCHQIA
+1836 QIEKAKKKCGMPNSSGKAVFKAIMKSTFLSVPPILFTMVTMTENLLKVG

>member
-49 LGFKLPEEEGKE
+49 LGFKLPEAEGKE
-61 DYLYSDSENE
+61 HYLYSDTENE
-71 IPDIVDSADNEAA
+71 IPDIMDSADKKAD

-117 GQSFAY
+117 GQGFAY
-123 IIQNNMEPLEALA
+123 IIKNNMEPLEALA

-162 MYSMYVYT
+162 MYSMYIYT

-190 LVDKGVA
+190 LVEKGVA

-214 SEYEIGTDEKVYVPD
+214 SEYEIGKDEKVYVPD
-229 LWIEEAPICPVHGI
+229 LWIEEAPICPVHDV

-276 AYIDELQ
+276 AYIAELQ
-283 DQCATIGVPAIEHES
+283 DQCATIGVPTIEHES
-298 IAKKVPKKKPL
+298 IAKKVPKKKPM

-323 KREKYAYDH
+323 KREKYIYDH

-517 IVLDNGKKVISANSE
+517 IVLDNGKKVISVNSE

-537 INYQTISVKRNGKD
+537 INYQTITVKRNGKD

-578 VIFKSGITD
+578 IIFKSGITD

-677 EGLQIGSIHRVSVE
+677 EGLQIGNIHRVSVE

-734 DDAYDKVIADR
+734 DDAYDKVMAER
-745 NRLLDALNSLTEAMG
+745 NTLIDALNSLTEAMR

-768 EDDSRVIPQ
+768 EDDSKVILQ
-777 LKNAAE
+777 LKNAVE

-806 IIRKRFLEKRIPE
+806 ITRKNFLEKRIPE

-847 DAISEFEN
+847 EAISEFEN
-855 QLQILT
+855 QLQNLT

-886 IQKQKDVISK
+886 IMKQKDVISK
-896 AKKQLDVEKEIFSE
+896 AKKQLDAEKEIFSE
-910 PQDEKTDEEIVS
+910 LQDEKTDEEIVS

-962 SDAEEKYNDVQE
+962 DDAEKKYNDVQE

-985 KYLNLKV
+985 KYLNEKV

-1056 QDLALNEYRLISELN
+1056 QDLAVNEYRLIYELN
-1071 QRNVIYN
+1071 QKNVIYN

-1093 ADWTALEKEFSAQMF
+1093 DDWTSLDKEFSAQMF

-1178 DTDILPKDIAKLI
+1178 DTDILPKDIAKLV

-1219 GNKMTRNEKY
+1219 GNKMARNEKY

-1245 TVQDYDDGHDRK
+1245 TVQDYDDGSGTKSQKQSSK
-1257 KTKKATTDQ
+1257 KTKSK
-1266 KKKSYSGILTYKSG
+1266 
-1280 SKNEHLELTGVQHM
+1280 KNEGSGTLTWSNSQKNPDTDDILQTLNEVVHNKDTVIDVKAENEKLIQT
-1294 PEMDENKSDNQ
+1294 ESSVIENKPSTNKSESVTIVSENPYQQMSLEVIDGELHERSYDQLKFDVSFDGFDDTENRLAKVDR
-1305 IISDKEAKVCRVPWE
+1305 IAGASLKEGVFRTGDYSDKEIF
-1320 LDEPPKSLPL
+1320 S
-1330 LNRVFEFEGVGSIPF
+1330 VFEEFFS
-1345 DYIKVLKASRP
+1345 
-1356 QTEKVDSLIEY
+1356 T
-1367 YKKNRHLDKPITV
+1367 T
-1380 SCQNG
+1380 
-1385 EYVLEDKFL
+1385 
-1394 RYYVA
+1394 A
-1399 RELGLKFIDCE
+1399 R
-1410 IGTRKDNKEKDKLRT
+1410 
-1425 LNTMIYDSN
+1425 
-1434 ENDNGIVV
+1434 
-1442 DVTLSCIKIKFS
+1442 
-1454 SGIEKWYDI
+1454 
-1463 NRYYKSGVVS
+1463 
-1473 ILDEPISEKVLTT
+1473 
-1486 DNVTMDGS
+1486 
-1494 NDYQQIPFS
+1494 
-1503 IQDSD
+1503 
-1508 ILLSEESDK
+1508 
-1517 SEQFNFDFSEPE
+1517 
-1529 RKSGEETVVLNSIN
+1529 
-1543 PSIMDVAVPFEG
+1543 
-1555 VKEIPMK
+1555 
-1562 LIKLPGYFKSAKP
+1562 
-1575 SPDKVQ
+1575 
-1581 KTVEYYQ
+1581 
-1588 EHGRFDKPITVQ
+1588 
-1600 LQDDNYLLKD
+1600 
-1610 KYLRYYVAKKL
+1610 
-1621 NLESIEAEFEDKK
+1621 
-1634 KEVIIP
+1634 
-1640 SEEIDGSSTPL
+1640 
-1651 QSIAG
+1651 
-1656 ATLKEGSFVK
+1656 
-1666 GKYTDEEIRDALTNV
+1666 
-1681 FSISSKKDT
+1681 KDT
-1690 SYKFVF
+1690 SYKYAF
-1696 LKSILDCMY
+1696 LKAILD
-1705 EVENGFRLS
+1705 ELPDTDENLRIS
-1714 FDRLFQRF
+1714 FDILFERF
-1722 TEIYW
+1722 TKIYW
-1727 PMVVEYDL
+1727 PLVIQYGIS
-1735 HQKVGEDSLSYVE
+1735 QKSGEGNLSYVE
-1748 KILLEGADKYGMDAN
+1748 QLILDAADPYGFFDVSYN
-1763 SKFTDLTKNQQRNIV
+1763 QISQKHKKDLIK
-1778 KTVKQKCKQNVVGA
+1778 KVKQKCKTNVVGA
-1792 LYGDT
+1792 LYGDM
-1797 KRIFYSF
+1797 KQILYSF
-1804 SKKDE
+1804 SKKEE
-1809 WIEINPLVFHFLMR
+1809 WIELNPIVYDFLKRHREEIQEMN
-1823 YDVND
+1823 YNAWAEFIVKVND
-1828 FMSCHQTA
+1828 DK
-1836 HTNCHQIA
+1836 QIEKAKKKCGMPNSSGKAVFKAIMKSTFLSVPPILFTMVTMIENLLKVG

>member
-49 LGFKLPEEEGKE
+49 LRFKLPEAEGKE
-61 DYLYSDSENE
+61 HYLYSDTENE
-71 IPDIVDSADNEAA
+71 IPDIVDSADNKAD

-95 EEAEEE
+95 EEAEDE

-117 GQSFAY
+117 GQGFAY
-123 IIQNNMEPLEALA
+123 IIKNNMEPLEALA

-190 LVDKGVA
+190 LVEKGVA

-207 HYLRSQM
+207 RYLRSQM
-214 SEYEIGTDEKVYVPD
+214 SEYEIGKDEKVYVPD
-229 LWIEEAPICPVHGI
+229 LWIEEAPICPVHDV

-276 AYIDELQ
+276 AYIAELQ
-283 DQCATIGVPAIEHES
+283 DQCATIGVPTIEHES
-298 IAKKVPKKKPL
+298 IAKKVPKKKPM

-323 KREKYAYDH
+323 KREKYIYDH

-537 INYQTISVKRNGKD
+537 INYQTITVKRNGKD

-677 EGLQIGSIHRVSVE
+677 EGLQIGNIHRVSVE

-734 DDAYDKVIADR
+734 DDAYDKVMAER
-745 NRLLDALNSLTEAMG
+745 NTLIDALNSLTEAMR

-768 EDDSRVIPQ
+768 EDDSKVILQ
-777 LKNAAE
+777 LKNAVE

-806 IIRKRFLEKRIPE
+806 ITRKNFLEKRIPE

-847 DAISEFEN
+847 EAISEFEN
-855 QLQILT
+855 QLQNLT

-886 IQKQKDVISK
+886 IMKQKDVISK
-896 AKKQLDVEKEIFSE
+896 AKKQLDAEKEIFSE
-910 PQDEKTDEEIVS
+910 LQDEKTDEEIVS

-962 SDAEEKYNDVQE
+962 DDAEKKYNDVQE

-985 KYLNLKV
+985 KYLNEKV

-1056 QDLALNEYRLISELN
+1056 QDLAVNEYRLIYELN
-1071 QRNVIYN
+1071 QKNVIYN

-1093 ADWTALEKEFSAQMF
+1093 DDWTSLDKEFSAQMF

-1178 DTDILPKDIAKLI
+1178 DTDILPKDIAKLV

-1219 GNKMTRNEKY
+1219 GNKMARNEKY

-1245 TVQDYDDGHDRK
+1245 TVQDYDDGSGTKSQKQSSK
-1257 KTKKATTDQ
+1257 KTKSK
-1266 KKKSYSGILTYKSG
+1266 
-1280 SKNEHLELTGVQHM
+1280 KNEGSGTLTWSNSQKNPDTDDILQTLNEVVHNKDTVIDVKAENEKLIQT
-1294 PEMDENKSDNQ
+1294 ESSVIENKPSTNKSESVTIVSENLYQQMSLEVIDGELHERSYDQLKFDVSFDGFDDTENRLAKVDR
-1305 IISDKEAKVCRVPWE
+1305 IAGASLKEGVFRTGDYSDKEIF
-1320 LDEPPKSLPL
+1320 S
-1330 LNRVFEFEGVGSIPF
+1330 VFEEFFS
-1345 DYIKVLKASRP
+1345 
-1356 QTEKVDSLIEY
+1356 T
-1367 YKKNRHLDKPITV
+1367 T
-1380 SCQNG
+1380 
-1385 EYVLEDKFL
+1385 
-1394 RYYVA
+1394 A
-1399 RELGLKFIDCE
+1399 R
-1410 IGTRKDNKEKDKLRT
+1410 
-1425 LNTMIYDSN
+1425 
-1434 ENDNGIVV
+1434 
-1442 DVTLSCIKIKFS
+1442 
-1454 SGIEKWYDI
+1454 
-1463 NRYYKSGVVS
+1463 
-1473 ILDEPISEKVLTT
+1473 
-1486 DNVTMDGS
+1486 
-1494 NDYQQIPFS
+1494 
-1503 IQDSD
+1503 
-1508 ILLSEESDK
+1508 
-1517 SEQFNFDFSEPE
+1517 
-1529 RKSGEETVVLNSIN
+1529 
-1543 PSIMDVAVPFEG
+1543 
-1555 VKEIPMK
+1555 
-1562 LIKLPGYFKSAKP
+1562 
-1575 SPDKVQ
+1575 
-1581 KTVEYYQ
+1581 
-1588 EHGRFDKPITVQ
+1588 
-1600 LQDDNYLLKD
+1600 
-1610 KYLRYYVAKKL
+1610 
-1621 NLESIEAEFEDKK
+1621 
-1634 KEVIIP
+1634 
-1640 SEEIDGSSTPL
+1640 
-1651 QSIAG
+1651 
-1656 ATLKEGSFVK
+1656 
-1666 GKYTDEEIRDALTNV
+1666 
-1681 FSISSKKDT
+1681 KDT
-1690 SYKFVF
+1690 SYKYAF
-1696 LKSILDCMY
+1696 LKAILD
-1705 EVENGFRLS
+1705 ELPDTNENLRIS
-1714 FDRLFQRF
+1714 FDILFERF

-1727 PMVVEYDL
+1727 PLVIKYGIS
-1735 HQKVGEDSLSYVE
+1735 QKSGEGNLSYVE
-1748 KILLEGADKYGMDAN
+1748 QLILDAADPYGFFDVSYN
-1763 SKFTDLTKNQQRNIV
+1763 QISQKHKKDLIK
-1778 KTVKQKCKQNVVGA
+1778 KVKQKCKTNVVGA
-1792 LYGDT
+1792 LYGDM
-1797 KRIFYSF
+1797 KQILYSF
-1804 SKKDE
+1804 SKKEE
-1809 WIEINPLVFHFLMR
+1809 WIELNPIV
-1823 YDVND
+1823 YDCLKRHREEIQEMNYNAWAEFSEKVND
-1828 FMSCHQTA
+1828 DK
-1836 HTNCHQIA
+1836 QIEKAKKKCGMPNSSGKAVFKAIMKSTFLSVPPILFTMVTMIENLLKVG

>member
-49 LGFKLPEEEGKE
+49 LRFKLPEAEGKE
-61 DYLYSDSENE
+61 HYLYSDTENE
-71 IPDIVDSADNEAA
+71 IPDIVDSADNKAD

-95 EEAEEE
+95 EEAEDE

-117 GQSFAY
+117 GQGFAY
-123 IIQNNMEPLEALA
+123 IIKNNMEPLEALA

-190 LVDKGVA
+190 LVEKGVA

-207 HYLRSQM
+207 RYLRSQM
-214 SEYEIGTDEKVYVPD
+214 SEYEIGKDEKVYVPD
-229 LWIEEAPICPVHGI
+229 LWIEEAPICPVHDV

-276 AYIDELQ
+276 AYIAELQ
-283 DQCATIGVPAIEHES
+283 DQCATIGVPTIEHES
-298 IAKKVPKKKPL
+298 IAKKVPKKKPM
-309 PQKEVKPDYIIENG
+309 PQKEVKTDYIIENG
-323 KREKYAYDH
+323 KREKYIYDH

-537 INYQTISVKRNGKD
+537 INYQTITVKRNGKD

-677 EGLQIGSIHRVSVE
+677 EGLQIGNIHRVSVE

-734 DDAYDKVIADR
+734 DDAYDKVMAKR
-745 NRLLDALNSLTEAMG
+745 NTLIDALNSLTEAMR

-768 EDDSRVIPQ
+768 EDDSKVILQ
-777 LKNAAE
+777 LKNAVE

-806 IIRKRFLEKRIPE
+806 ITRKNFLEKRIPE

-847 DAISEFEN
+847 EAISEFEN
-855 QLQILT
+855 QLQNLT

-886 IQKQKDVISK
+886 IKKQKDVISK
-896 AKKQLDVEKEIFSE
+896 AKKQLDAEKEIFSE
-910 PQDEKTDEEIVS
+910 LQDEKTDEEIVS

-962 SDAEEKYNDVQE
+962 DDAEKKYNDVQE

-985 KYLNLKV
+985 KYLNEKV

-1056 QDLALNEYRLISELN
+1056 QDLAVNEYRLIYELN
-1071 QRNVIYN
+1071 QKNVIYN

-1093 ADWTALEKEFSAQMF
+1093 DDWTSLDKEFSAQMF

-1178 DTDILPKDIAKLI
+1178 DTDILPKDIAKLV

-1219 GNKMTRNEKY
+1219 GNKMARNEKY

-1245 TVQDYDDGHDRK
+1245 TVQDYDDGSGTKSQKQSSK
-1257 KTKKATTDQ
+1257 KTKSK
-1266 KKKSYSGILTYKSG
+1266 
-1280 SKNEHLELTGVQHM
+1280 KNEGSGTLTWSNSQKNPDTDDILQTLNEVVHNKDTVIDVKAENEKLIQT
-1294 PEMDENKSDNQ
+1294 ESSVIENKPSTNKSESVTIVSENPYQQMTLEVIDGELHERSYDQLKFDISFDGSDDTENRLAKVDR
-1305 IISDKEAKVCRVPWE
+1305 IAGASLKEGVFRTGDYSDKEIF
-1320 LDEPPKSLPL
+1320 S
-1330 LNRVFEFEGVGSIPF
+1330 VFEEFFS
-1345 DYIKVLKASRP
+1345 
-1356 QTEKVDSLIEY
+1356 T
-1367 YKKNRHLDKPITV
+1367 T
-1380 SCQNG
+1380 
-1385 EYVLEDKFL
+1385 
-1394 RYYVA
+1394 A
-1399 RELGLKFIDCE
+1399 R
-1410 IGTRKDNKEKDKLRT
+1410 
-1425 LNTMIYDSN
+1425 
-1434 ENDNGIVV
+1434 
-1442 DVTLSCIKIKFS
+1442 
-1454 SGIEKWYDI
+1454 
-1463 NRYYKSGVVS
+1463 
-1473 ILDEPISEKVLTT
+1473 
-1486 DNVTMDGS
+1486 
-1494 NDYQQIPFS
+1494 
-1503 IQDSD
+1503 
-1508 ILLSEESDK
+1508 
-1517 SEQFNFDFSEPE
+1517 
-1529 RKSGEETVVLNSIN
+1529 
-1543 PSIMDVAVPFEG
+1543 
-1555 VKEIPMK
+1555 
-1562 LIKLPGYFKSAKP
+1562 
-1575 SPDKVQ
+1575 
-1581 KTVEYYQ
+1581 
-1588 EHGRFDKPITVQ
+1588 
-1600 LQDDNYLLKD
+1600 
-1610 KYLRYYVAKKL
+1610 
-1621 NLESIEAEFEDKK
+1621 
-1634 KEVIIP
+1634 
-1640 SEEIDGSSTPL
+1640 
-1651 QSIAG
+1651 
-1656 ATLKEGSFVK
+1656 
-1666 GKYTDEEIRDALTNV
+1666 
-1681 FSISSKKDT
+1681 KDT
-1690 SYKFVF
+1690 SYKYAF
-1696 LKSILDCMY
+1696 LKAILD
-1705 EVENGFRLS
+1705 ELPDTNENLRIS
-1714 FDRLFQRF
+1714 FDILFERF

-1727 PMVVEYDL
+1727 PLVIKYGIS
-1735 HQKVGEDSLSYVE
+1735 QKSGEGNLCYVE
-1748 KILLEGADKYGMDAN
+1748 QLILDAADLYGFLDV
-1763 SKFTDLTKNQQRNIV
+1763 SYSQLSQKHKRELVKN
-1778 KTVKQKCKQNVVGA
+1778 VKQKCKTNVVGA

-1797 KRIFYSF
+1797 KQILYSF
-1804 SKKDE
+1804 SKKGE
-1809 WIEINPLVFHFLMR
+1809 WIELNPVVYEFLNRHKEIIEEMNYNAWAEFSEKINDDKQIEKAKKKCGMPDSSGRAVFKAIMKSTFLSVSLILFTFAPLIGKLL
-1823 YDVND
+1823 
-1828 FMSCHQTA
+1828 
-1836 HTNCHQIA
+1836 

>member
-49 LGFKLPEEEGKE
+49 LGFKLPEAEGKE
-61 DYLYSDSENE
+61 HYLYSDTENE
-71 IPDIVDSADNEAA
+71 IPDIMDSADKKAD

-117 GQSFAY
+117 GQGFAY
-123 IIQNNMEPLEALA
+123 IIKNNMEPLEALA

-162 MYSMYVYT
+162 MYSMYIYT

-190 LVDKGVA
+190 LVEKGVA

-214 SEYEIGTDEKVYVPD
+214 SEYEIGKDEKVYVPD
-229 LWIEEAPICPVHGI
+229 LWIEEAPICPVHDV

-276 AYIDELQ
+276 AYIAELQ
-283 DQCATIGVPAIEHES
+283 NQCATIGVPTIEHES
-298 IAKKVPKKKPL
+298 IAKKVPKKKPM

-323 KREKYAYDH
+323 KREKYIYDH

-517 IVLDNGKKVISANSE
+517 IVLDNGKKVISVNSE

-537 INYQTISVKRNGKD
+537 INYQTITVKRNGKD

-677 EGLQIGSIHRVSVE
+677 EGLQIGNIHRVSVE

-720 YVDYIYSDQFRQDF
+720 YVDYIYSDQFQQDF
-734 DDAYDKVIADR
+734 DDAYDKVMAER
-745 NRLLDALNSLTEAMG
+745 NTLIDALNSLTEAMR

-768 EDDSRVIPQ
+768 EDDSKVILQ
-777 LKNAAE
+777 LKNAVE

-806 IIRKRFLEKRIPE
+806 ITRKNFLEKRIPE

-847 DAISEFEN
+847 EAISEFEN
-855 QLQILT
+855 QLQNLT

-896 AKKQLDVEKEIFSE
+896 AKKQLDAEKEIFSE
-910 PQDEKTDEEIVS
+910 LQDEKTDEEIVS

-962 SDAEEKYNDVQE
+962 DDAEKKYNDVQE

-985 KYLNLKV
+985 KYLNEKV

-1056 QDLALNEYRLISELN
+1056 QDLAVNEYRLIYELN
-1071 QRNVIYN
+1071 QKNVIYN

-1093 ADWTALEKEFSAQMF
+1093 DDWTSLDKEFSAQMF

-1178 DTDILPKDIAKLI
+1178 DTDILPKDIAKLV

-1219 GNKMTRNEKY
+1219 GNKMARNEKY

-1245 TVQDYDDGHDRK
+1245 TVQDYDDGSGTKSQKQSSK
-1257 KTKKATTDQ
+1257 KTKSK
-1266 KKKSYSGILTYKSG
+1266 
-1280 SKNEHLELTGVQHM
+1280 KNEGSGTLTWSNSQKNPDTDDILQTLNEVVHNKDTVIDVKAENEKLIQT
-1294 PEMDENKSDNQ
+1294 ESSVIENKPSTNKSESVTIVSENPYQQMSLEVIDGELHERSYDQLKFDVSFDGFDDTENRLAKVDR
-1305 IISDKEAKVCRVPWE
+1305 IAGASLKEGVFRTGDYSDKEIF
-1320 LDEPPKSLPL
+1320 S
-1330 LNRVFEFEGVGSIPF
+1330 VFEEFFS
-1345 DYIKVLKASRP
+1345 
-1356 QTEKVDSLIEY
+1356 T
-1367 YKKNRHLDKPITV
+1367 T
-1380 SCQNG
+1380 
-1385 EYVLEDKFL
+1385 
-1394 RYYVA
+1394 A
-1399 RELGLKFIDCE
+1399 R
-1410 IGTRKDNKEKDKLRT
+1410 
-1425 LNTMIYDSN
+1425 
-1434 ENDNGIVV
+1434 
-1442 DVTLSCIKIKFS
+1442 
-1454 SGIEKWYDI
+1454 
-1463 NRYYKSGVVS
+1463 
-1473 ILDEPISEKVLTT
+1473 
-1486 DNVTMDGS
+1486 
-1494 NDYQQIPFS
+1494 
-1503 IQDSD
+1503 
-1508 ILLSEESDK
+1508 
-1517 SEQFNFDFSEPE
+1517 
-1529 RKSGEETVVLNSIN
+1529 
-1543 PSIMDVAVPFEG
+1543 
-1555 VKEIPMK
+1555 
-1562 LIKLPGYFKSAKP
+1562 
-1575 SPDKVQ
+1575 
-1581 KTVEYYQ
+1581 
-1588 EHGRFDKPITVQ
+1588 
-1600 LQDDNYLLKD
+1600 
-1610 KYLRYYVAKKL
+1610 
-1621 NLESIEAEFEDKK
+1621 
-1634 KEVIIP
+1634 
-1640 SEEIDGSSTPL
+1640 
-1651 QSIAG
+1651 
-1656 ATLKEGSFVK
+1656 
-1666 GKYTDEEIRDALTNV
+1666 
-1681 FSISSKKDT
+1681 KDT
-1690 SYKFVF
+1690 SYKYAF
-1696 LKSILDCMY
+1696 LKAILD
-1705 EVENGFRLS
+1705 ELPDTDENLRIS
-1714 FDRLFQRF
+1714 FDILFERF
-1722 TEIYW
+1722 TKIYW
-1727 PMVVEYDL
+1727 PLVIQYGIS
-1735 HQKVGEDSLSYVE
+1735 QKSGEGNLSYVE
-1748 KILLEGADKYGMDAN
+1748 QLILDAADPYGFFDVSYN
-1763 SKFTDLTKNQQRNIV
+1763 QISQKHKKDLIK
-1778 KTVKQKCKQNVVGA
+1778 KVKQKCKTNVVGA
-1792 LYGDT
+1792 LYGDM
-1797 KRIFYSF
+1797 KQILYSF
-1804 SKKDE
+1804 SKKEE
-1809 WIEINPLVFHFLMR
+1809 WIELNPIV
-1823 YDVND
+1823 YDCLKRHREEIQEMNYNAWAEFSEKVND
-1828 FMSCHQTA
+1828 DK
-1836 HTNCHQIA
+1836 QIEKAKKKCGMPNSSGKAVFKAIMKSTFLSVPPILFTMVTMIENLLKVG

>member
-7 KQSDIDAMDANNI
+7 KQSDIDAMEANNI

-49 LGFKLPEEEGKE
+49 LGFKLPEAEGKE
-61 DYLYSDSENE
+61 DYLHSDTENE
-71 IPDIVDSADNEAA
+71 IPDIVDSADNEAD
-84 VNIAQEESEES
+84 VNIAQDESEES

-123 IIQNNMEPLEALA
+123 IIKNNMEPLEALA

-229 LWIEEAPICPVHGI
+229 LWIEEAPICPVHDI

-261 TGYVCEKCNKIMVRR
+261 TGYVCENCNKIMVRR

-677 EGLQIGSIHRVSVE
+677 EGLQIGNIHRVSVE

-720 YVDYIYSDQFRQDF
+720 YVDYIYSDQFRKDF

-745 NRLLDALNSLTEAMG
+745 NRLIDALNSLTEAMG

-806 IIRKRFLEKRIPE
+806 ITRKRFLKKRIPE

-886 IQKQKDVISK
+886 IQKKKDVIYK
-896 AKKQLDVEKEIFSE
+896 AKKQLDAEKEIFSE

-992 GEYGILETYQ
+992 DEYGILETYQ
-1002 MVFDEAV
+1002 MVFEEAV

-1093 ADWTALEKEFSAQMF
+1093 ADWTSLEKEFSAQMF

-1219 GNKMTRNEKY
+1219 GNKMARNEKY

-1245 TVQDYDDGHDRK
+1245 TVQDYDDGSGTKSQKQSSK
-1257 KTKKATTDQ
+1257 KTKSK
-1266 KKKSYSGILTYKSG
+1266 
-1280 SKNEHLELTGVQHM
+1280 KNEGSGTLTWSNSQKNPDTDDILQTLNEVVHNKDTVIDVKAENEKLIQT
-1294 PEMDENKSDNQ
+1294 ESSVIENKPSTNKSESVTIVSENPYQQMTLEVIDRELHERSYDQLKFDISFDGSDDTENRLAKVDR
-1305 IISDKEAKVCRVPWE
+1305 IAGASLKEGVFRTGDYSDKEIF
-1320 LDEPPKSLPL
+1320 S
-1330 LNRVFEFEGVGSIPF
+1330 VFEEFFST
-1345 DYIKVLKASRP
+1345 S
-1356 QTEKVDSLIEY
+1356 
-1367 YKKNRHLDKPITV
+1367 
-1380 SCQNG
+1380 
-1385 EYVLEDKFL
+1385 
-1394 RYYVA
+1394 A
-1399 RELGLKFIDCE
+1399 R
-1410 IGTRKDNKEKDKLRT
+1410 
-1425 LNTMIYDSN
+1425 
-1434 ENDNGIVV
+1434 
-1442 DVTLSCIKIKFS
+1442 
-1454 SGIEKWYDI
+1454 
-1463 NRYYKSGVVS
+1463 
-1473 ILDEPISEKVLTT
+1473 
-1486 DNVTMDGS
+1486 
-1494 NDYQQIPFS
+1494 
-1503 IQDSD
+1503 
-1508 ILLSEESDK
+1508 
-1517 SEQFNFDFSEPE
+1517 
-1529 RKSGEETVVLNSIN
+1529 
-1543 PSIMDVAVPFEG
+1543 
-1555 VKEIPMK
+1555 
-1562 LIKLPGYFKSAKP
+1562 
-1575 SPDKVQ
+1575 
-1581 KTVEYYQ
+1581 
-1588 EHGRFDKPITVQ
+1588 
-1600 LQDDNYLLKD
+1600 
-1610 KYLRYYVAKKL
+1610 
-1621 NLESIEAEFEDKK
+1621 
-1634 KEVIIP
+1634 
-1640 SEEIDGSSTPL
+1640 
-1651 QSIAG
+1651 
-1656 ATLKEGSFVK
+1656 
-1666 GKYTDEEIRDALTNV
+1666 
-1681 FSISSKKDT
+1681 KDT
-1690 SYKFVF
+1690 SYKYAF
-1696 LKSILDCMY
+1696 LKAILD
-1705 EVENGFRLS
+1705 ELPDTNENLRIS
-1714 FDRLFQRF
+1714 FDILFERF

-1727 PMVVEYDL
+1727 PLVIKYGIS
-1735 HQKVGEDSLSYVE
+1735 QKSGEGNLSYVE
-1748 KILLEGADKYGMDAN
+1748 QLILDAADPYGFFDVSYN
-1763 SKFTDLTKNQQRNIV
+1763 QISQKHKKDLIK
-1778 KTVKQKCKQNVVGA
+1778 KVKQKCKTNVVGA
-1792 LYGDT
+1792 LYGDM
-1797 KRIFYSF
+1797 KQILYSF
-1804 SKKDE
+1804 SKKEE
-1809 WIEINPLVFHFLMR
+1809 WIELNPIV
-1823 YDVND
+1823 YDCLKRHREEIQEMNYNAWAEFSEKVND
-1828 FMSCHQTA
+1828 DK
-1836 HTNCHQIA
+1836 QIEKAKKKCGMPNSSGKAVFKAIMKSTFLSVPPILFTMVTMIENLLKVG

>member
-34 GKVAILGNRYDLAEA
+34 GKVAILGNRYDLAET
-49 LGFKLPEEEGKE
+49 LGFKLPEAEGKE
-61 DYLYSDSENE
+61 HYLYSDTENE
-71 IPDIVDSADNEAA
+71 IPDIMDSADNKAD

-95 EEAEEE
+95 EEVEDE

-117 GQSFAY
+117 GQGFAY
-123 IIQNNMEPLEALA
+123 IIKNNMEPLEALA

-190 LVDKGVA
+190 LVEKGVA

-214 SEYEIGTDEKVYVPD
+214 SEYEIGKDEKVYVPD
-229 LWIEEAPICPVHGI
+229 LWIEEAPICPVHDV

-261 TGYVCEKCNKIMVRR
+261 TGYVCEKCNKIMVRW
-276 AYIDELQ
+276 AYIAELQ
-283 DQCATIGVPAIEHES
+283 DQCATIGVPTIEHES
-298 IAKKVPKKKPL
+298 IAKKVPKKKPM

-323 KREKYAYDH
+323 KREKYIYDH

-367 WVNQKRGGR
+367 WVSQKRGGR

-436 GNLERGI
+436 GNLEQGI

-497 YRVDIS
+497 YRVDIG
-503 CDDDTETFYIGASD
+503 CDDDMETFYIGASD
-517 IVLDNGKKVISANSE
+517 IVLDNEKKVISANSE

-537 INYQTISVKRNGKD
+537 INYQTITVKRNGKD

-677 EGLQIGSIHRVSVE
+677 EGLQIGNIHRVSVE

-734 DDAYDKVIADR
+734 DDAYAKVMAER
-745 NRLLDALNSLTEAMG
+745 NTLIDALNSLTEAMR
-760 QEQRIISL
+760 QEQSIISL
-768 EDDSRVIPQ
+768 EDDSRVILQ
-777 LKNAAE
+777 LKNVVE

-806 IIRKRFLEKRIPE
+806 ITRKNFLEKRIPE

-839 ATYMKEKE
+839 ATYMKEKKE
-847 DAISEFEN
+847 AISEFEN
-855 QLQILT
+855 QLQNLT

-867 QKAFNPFGKRAKL
+867 QKEFNPFGKRAKL

-886 IQKQKDVISK
+886 IKKQKDVISK
-896 AKKQLDVEKEIFSE
+896 AKKQLDAEKEIFSE
-910 PQDEKTDEEIVS
+910 LQDEKTDEEIVS

-962 SDAEEKYNDVQE
+962 DDAEKKYNDVQE

-985 KYLNLKV
+985 KYLNAKV

-1056 QDLALNEYRLISELN
+1056 QDLAVNEYRLIYELN
-1071 QRNVIYN
+1071 QKNVIYN

-1093 ADWTALEKEFSAQMF
+1093 ADWTSLDKEFSAQMF

-1178 DTDILPKDIAKLI
+1178 DTDILPKDIAKLV
-1191 GDNMDNGYIAV
+1191 GDNMDNRYIAV

-1219 GNKMTRNEKY
+1219 GNKMARNEKY

-1245 TVQDYDDGHDRK
+1245 TVQDYDDGSSSKSK
-1257 KTKKATTDQ
+1257 KQFSKKGKSHKKDGSGTLTWTNAKDTSNVDSTSQNLEKEVHNVDSEVSVKTDNEEQ
-1266 KKKSYSGILTYKSG
+1266 HQSKGDASEDGLFTNKADNMRIVSENPYQQMTLEIIEGELHEQSYDQLRFDISCEESN
-1280 SKNEHLELTGVQHM
+1280 KNENRL
-1294 PEMDENKSDNQ
+1294 
-1305 IISDKEAKVCRVPWE
+1305 AK
-1320 LDEPPKSLPL
+1320 
-1330 LNRVFEFEGVGSIPF
+1330 
-1345 DYIKVLKASRP
+1345 
-1356 QTEKVDSLIEY
+1356 
-1367 YKKNRHLDKPITV
+1367 
-1380 SCQNG
+1380 
-1385 EYVLEDKFL
+1385 
-1394 RYYVA
+1394 
-1399 RELGLKFIDCE
+1399 ID
-1410 IGTRKDNKEKDKLRT
+1410 R
-1425 LNTMIYDSN
+1425 
-1434 ENDNGIVV
+1434 
-1442 DVTLSCIKIKFS
+1442 
-1454 SGIEKWYDI
+1454 
-1463 NRYYKSGVVS
+1463 
-1473 ILDEPISEKVLTT
+1473 
-1486 DNVTMDGS
+1486 
-1494 NDYQQIPFS
+1494 
-1503 IQDSD
+1503 
-1508 ILLSEESDK
+1508 
-1517 SEQFNFDFSEPE
+1517 
-1529 RKSGEETVVLNSIN
+1529 
-1543 PSIMDVAVPFEG
+1543 
-1555 VKEIPMK
+1555 
-1562 LIKLPGYFKSAKP
+1562 
-1575 SPDKVQ
+1575 
-1581 KTVEYYQ
+1581 
-1588 EHGRFDKPITVQ
+1588 
-1600 LQDDNYLLKD
+1600 
-1610 KYLRYYVAKKL
+1610 
-1621 NLESIEAEFEDKK
+1621 
-1634 KEVIIP
+1634 
-1640 SEEIDGSSTPL
+1640 
-1651 QSIAG
+1651 IAG
-1656 ATLKEGSFVK
+1656 ASLKEGVFRAGDYSDAEIFSVF
-1666 GKYTDEEIRDALTNV
+1666 DEF
-1681 FSISSKKDT
+1681 FSTTARKDT
-1690 SYKFVF
+1690 SYKYAF
-1696 LKSILDCMY
+1696 LKAILD
-1705 EVENGFRLS
+1705 ELPDTDENLRIS
-1714 FDRLFQRF
+1714 FDILFERF
-1722 TEIYW
+1722 TKIYW
-1727 PMVVEYDL
+1727 PLVIQYGIS
-1735 HQKVGEDSLSYVE
+1735 QKSGEGNLSYVE
-1748 KILLEGADKYGMDAN
+1748 QLILDSADPYGFFDVSYN
-1763 SKFTDLTKNQQRNIV
+1763 QLSQRHKKDLIK
-1778 KTVKQKCKQNVVGA
+1778 KVKQKCKTNVVGA
-1792 LYGDT
+1792 LYGDM
-1797 KRIFYSF
+1797 KQILYSF
-1804 SKKDE
+1804 SKKEE
-1809 WIEINPLVFHFLMR
+1809 WIELNPIVYDFLKRHREEIQEMNYNAWAEFSEKINDDKQIEKAKKKCGMPDSSGRAVFKAIMKSTFLSVPLILFTFAPL
-1823 YDVND
+1823 
-1828 FMSCHQTA
+1828 
-1836 HTNCHQIA
+1836 IGKLL